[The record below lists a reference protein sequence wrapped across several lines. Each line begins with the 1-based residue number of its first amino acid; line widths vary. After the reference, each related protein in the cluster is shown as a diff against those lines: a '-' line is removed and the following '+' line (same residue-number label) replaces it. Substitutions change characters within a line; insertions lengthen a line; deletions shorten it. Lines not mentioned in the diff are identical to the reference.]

1 MGNLGQRLRDAAP
14 GGEKVISD
22 GGRAHGEDP
31 EDPGESRQRFIP
43 TPFSPPPPTSGGVV
57 LTRRRALWA
66 LPLLLLAVMMAAA
79 LFALTP
85 AQPAGAQQAAQTFV
99 ANTGQSSLA
108 GTHLEYDFAQA
119 FTTGSNSAGYS
130 LRSVGVEFATIQS
143 GFSSSSLTAS
153 IHADSGGSPGNSL
166 GTLTNPASF
175 PVSSSD
181 QTLTFTS
188 SAGIDL
194 AANTTYFLVIDLSSA
209 ESASLMRLTGSD
221 SEDGGGQAGWSIGDG
236 FSRRAWNTTGAWST
250 FASSMKLSLGG
261 VSKPFLVSNFGQAN
275 GGTGNFVQHDHAQ
288 AFTTGANAGG
298 YTLTGVDF
306 SFPQIN
312 DGALAGKLAAEIR
325 SDSSGAPG
333 AVVATLTKPGTIAA
347 GTNSFTH
354 SGVALAANTTYWAV
368 LDVTLVLLPG
378 ANTIQNTASDAEDAG
393 GADGFTIADDGHYRT
408 WNTSGAWTSFSQSRK
423 MTIHGTA
430 VETVETETFVAN
442 TGQADGGTS
451 FLGNDFHQAFT
462 TGSSSFGYTLHSV
475 DVEFSTIDS
484 AFSSS
489 ALTASIHAASGG
501 SPGSSLGTLTNPA
514 SFPASTSDQTLT
526 FTSSAG
532 IDLEGS
538 ATYFLVIDMD
548 AGQGSSRVRLTGS
561 DAEDGGGLAG
571 WSIADGAGTRTA
583 SSTGA
588 WTPNV
593 SSLKISLDGVSK
605 PRPSRVSI
613 LGGGAVT
620 EGVSASFT
628 LRASPAPPADLPVS
642 VTVAT
647 TGDFGYGA
655 LPTSVTIPASGT
667 ATLEIATANDD
678 VDEAHGSVTVTLV
691 DGSDYDLATSLGTA
705 TVRVRDD
712 DPPLV
717 KNTGQSSGLVQGLH
731 VDLAQGFD
739 TGGNP
744 SGYTLTSVDVAFR
757 RSTEDFGSKLTV
769 TVHKGANGAPGT
781 VVGTL
786 ANPDWVNRQAGTYR
800 FTHPG
805 VALEADTRYW
815 VVLDAAGLTE
825 GNSQVKFTQSN
836 SEDEGA
842 APGWSINNDA
852 RIRAQGGGNWI
863 TLVGGSTLS
872 MGVNGRLLPHSD
884 GSYTVPL
891 DWPLKPLDLGAGE
904 TFRLLFMTEDHRDAT
919 AADIGVYDAHVREAA
934 RDGHAAVRR
943 YADHFRVVG
952 STAAVDARDHTR
964 TNPNDAG
971 HTDAEVWWL
980 NGERVA
986 ANNAGFWSD
995 TWENWAM
1002 ADRRFES
1009 GERSTSNDWP
1019 WTGTRTDGAK
1029 EANPLG
1035 ASNARRG
1042 RFSTTDADTGPIS
1055 YNTVAS
1061 TQDHAFY
1068 GISPLFRVEPTPV
1081 NAPPGEPAVM
1091 SNLGQADGAA
1101 LDVTTASTVRDRA
1114 QSFTT
1119 GKNGGHYRLNS
1130 VDVEFAEIGD
1140 SDAARD
1146 LRVQIWAGSGGSPGS
1161 TAADVLAD
1169 LARPSMPVGS
1179 ADQTFTFTY
1188 QGDDGSG
1195 LRLEPNTTYWVYVY
1209 DASVQP
1215 NSRYTLRATASNSE
1229 RRRGLRLP
1237 EGWSIGDGHSS
1248 WSLYPNP
1255 AVSWSTHSEALK
1267 IGLNLGA
1274 ADAFVQF
1281 RTCEGTVSGNT
1292 CSTGWVVANHT
1303 RHDPPPTITLTE
1315 GGPAVTYQWQAVDPH
1330 ERRHFYV
1337 ASQVGEPLSHHGGY
1351 IGPGQPDRDRLM
1363 CHTGSRSPYN
1373 LGDPIVEGLGRD
1385 GIHFGYGST
1394 AGPLL
1399 DRHDGCPFS
1408 SQSVYEGDANKWRPV
1423 SLAAGQDSD
1432 AFDHGTFLI
1441 HRPHAVGHNFYENG
1455 VLYQVEGFDYPEVR
1469 VPLIIRDDDQW
1480 EQTLEFSIDDGTT
1493 WTSIED
1499 GGLNLAFPASLNTGR
1514 KAHYFWVRT
1523 KNDPP
1528 ADQDKRFSINADFA
1542 EALLRS
1548 GTSEYFRSHRVWFT
1562 SPAASHLHTFRTD
1575 SAVSAGSVT
1584 VGRTPVQV
1592 DIHVG
1597 ANVVGNVTFQV
1608 EGYKLYERSDNQIST
1623 ETPPKT
1629 VRTDS
1634 FSFHRTLGSCVGCQR
1649 LLGDLPDPVVERV
1662 GDLTYAN
1669 LSDTG
1674 IDLSWPRVVGAE
1686 GYEVRYWSTTSP
1698 FPGVPADEAWFGA
1711 EPNDPAW
1718 NIRHLEPDTE
1728 YRAVVYYQ
1736 DHGATQLS
1744 TASPVIRFTTLAA
1757 GSPVEAEPASV
1768 IVERVPEVS
1777 ISAAG
1782 GTITEGED
1790 AVYTVTVNPAPD
1802 APLDVRVGV
1811 AGPGSVVAAQHLGER
1826 TVNVPTGGSVS
1837 FTIPTV
1843 DDTGWGSNGM
1853 LGATVRF
1860 GEGYRLNR
1868 FRSYASVYIANND
1881 LPPPPPVQLKRV
1893 SDTTATVAWKP
1904 QGDGASYLVV
1914 WHESFTGV
1922 PVLTEVTTTATEHQ
1936 LTGLKPQS
1944 HYVVSV
1950 LHGTNQLDQITVRTL
1965 AAGATP
1971 KTFTVDF
1978 ETPAPNTSVPVISVT
1993 ADGNVTEGGDA
2004 TFTVSANPAPAADLD
2019 VSVTV
2024 SQSDDSGISLEQR
2037 TVTIPSAGYAALTVA
2052 TTNDEVDEPDG
2063 SVTVT
2068 VDASANLDYRVSSSQ
2083 GTAVVVVSDDDGGY
2097 TVNQGTIARVR
2108 ELASQTQHGAAHVNR
2123 WNRVLLAFGEHDGTG
2138 VTGGPM
2144 TAAEAQDMAD
2154 NHSSPVWDLVVV
2166 ELTALE
2172 AAAAQTPPPP
2182 TPEVSIT
2189 AGSGVTE
2196 GGDAIFT
2203 VTASP
2208 APTANLDVSVTVS
2221 QSGDY
2226 GAATGQRTV
2235 TIPTSGS
2242 VTLTVATTD
2251 DTTDE
2256 TDGSVT
2262 ATVNAG
2268 SGYTVSSSQ
2277 GAATV
2282 AVSDNDD
2289 ASTPVVSVSGAAGG
2303 TEGESVTFTVTA
2315 SPAPAA
2321 DLAVSVTVAT
2331 TGDFGY
2337 GTLPASVTIPTSGSA
2352 TVTIATTDDEVD
2364 EADGSVTLT
2373 VNAGSGYTVGA
2384 PSTETAGVADDD
2396 DPVVEEQ
2403 TGYTVDPDVVAR
2415 VRELASQTQHGTA
2428 HVNRWNRV
2436 LLAFGEHDG
2445 TGVTG
2450 GPMTASEAQDM
2461 ADKHSS
2467 PVWDEVVTELTALEA
2482 ASAQTPPPP
2491 PTPEVSVTA
2500 GSGVTEGGDATFTVT
2515 ASPAPSSNLDVS
2527 VTVSQSGDYGATT
2540 GQRTVTIPTT
2550 GSVTLTVGTT
2560 DDSTDETDGSVTA
2573 TVNAG
2578 SGYTVSS
2585 SQGAATVAV
2594 SDNDA
2599 APTPVVSVSAGSGV
2613 TEGGDAVFTVTA
2625 SPAPAANLDVSVT
2638 VSQSGD
2644 YGATTGK
2651 RTVTVPT
2658 TGSATL
2664 TVGTTDDT
2672 TDETDGSVTATVN
2685 AGSGYTVSST
2695 QGAATV
2701 SVSDNDAAPT
2711 PVVSVSGG
2719 SGVTEGGDAV
2729 FTVTASPAP
2738 AADLAVS
2745 VTVSQS
2751 GDYGATTGQRTVTI
2765 PTSGSATL
2773 TVGTTDDTTDETDGS
2788 VTATVNAGSGYTVSS
2803 TQGAATVAVA
2813 DNDDAPTPEVS
2824 ISAGSGV
2831 TEGGDAVF
2839 TVTASPA
2846 PTANLDVSVTV
2857 SQSGDYGATTGK
2869 RTVTIP
2875 TSGSATLTVGTTDD
2889 TTDET
2894 DGSVT
2899 ATVNA
2904 GGGYT
2909 VSSSQGAATV
2919 AVSDDDA
2926 APTPVVSVSA
2936 GSGVTEGGDAVFT
2949 VTASPAPA
2957 ANLDVSV
2964 TVSQSGDYGAATGQR
2979 TVTVPTTGSVTLT
2992 VGTTDDSTDE
3002 TDGSVTATVNAG
3014 SGYTVSSSQGAATV
3028 GVADDDDAALEVEI
3042 SVTVADASAV
3052 EGDVLEFRVALS
3064 AASTEEIRVRWYTA
3078 PAYHLLDDRAHRSDY
3093 QTTEGELVFAP
3104 GVTELTGEVWLE
3116 QDEDEEPDEYFAVEA
3131 FLPGSLVSPD
3141 AVGTMTIV
3149 DDD

>member
-1 MGNLGQRLRDAAP
+1 MTNTLR
-14 GGEKVISD
+14 S
-22 GGRAHGEDP
+22 
-31 EDPGESRQRFIP
+31 F
-43 TPFSPPPPTSGGVV
+43 TPPPPRISRGSLSLRRPARTF
-57 LTRRRALWA
+57 LTLT
-66 LPLLLLAVMMAAA
+66 LLAAA
-79 LFALTP
+79 LFVLLSGGTETAS
-85 AQPAGAQQAAQTFV
+85 AQQAAQTFV
-99 ANTGQSSLA
+99 SNLGQADGGTG
-108 GTHLEYDFAQA
+108 GLENDYAQA
-119 FTTGSNSAGYS
+119 FTTGAAGYS
-130 LRSVGVEFATIQS
+130 LRSVEVEFSAIAS
-143 GFSSSSLTAS
+143 AFSSSYLTAS
-153 IHADSGGSPGNSL
+153 IHADSGGSPGSSL

-188 SAGIDL
+188 TGIDL
-194 AANTTYFLVIDLSSA
+194 AANTKYFLVLDMNTTTVGTAL
-209 ESASLMRLTGSD
+209 RVTGSD
-221 SEDGGGQAGWSIGDG
+221 NEDSGHLAGWSIADDSLGRT
-236 FSRRAWNTTGAWST
+236 SSTTAWLSPVQQ
-250 FASSMKLSLGG
+250 SLKISLGG

-312 DGALAGKLAAEIR
+312 DGGLAGKLAAEIR
-325 SDSSGAPG
+325 SDSGGAPG
-333 AVVATLTKPGTIAA
+333 AVVATLTKPGTIAV

-393 GADGFTIADDGHYRT
+393 GADGWTIADDGHYRT
-408 WNTSGAWTSFSQSRK
+408 WNTSGAWTSFSLSRK

-462 TGSSSFGYTLHSV
+462 TGSNSFGYTLHSV

-548 AGQGSSRVRLTGS
+548 AGQSSSRVRLTGS

-605 PRPSRVSI
+605 PEPPRVSI

-620 EGVSASFT
+620 EGVRASFT
-628 LRASPAPPADLPVS
+628 LTAVPAPPADLPVS
-642 VTVAT
+642 VTVTT
-647 TGDFGYGA
+647 TGDFGYGT
-655 LPTSVTIPASGT
+655 LPTSVTIPASGS
-667 ATLEIATANDD
+667 ATLEIPTANDD

-744 SGYTLTSVDVAFR
+744 SGYTLTSVDVAFN

-786 ANPDWVNRQAGTYR
+786 ANPAFVNRQAGTYR

-836 SEDEGA
+836 SEDAGA

-872 MGVNGRLLPHSD
+872 MGVNGRLLPHAD

-891 DWPLKPLDLGAGE
+891 DWPLKPLGLGAGE

-964 TNPNDAG
+964 TNPNNAG

-1055 YNTVAS
+1055 YNTIAS

-1101 LDVTTASTVRDRA
+1101 LTVTAASTVRDRA

-1179 ADQTFTFTY
+1179 ADRTFTFTY

-1215 NSRYTLRATASNSE
+1215 NSTYTLRATASNSE
-1229 RRRGLRLP
+1229 RLRGLRLP

-1281 RTCEGTVSGNT
+1281 RTCAGTISGND
-1292 CSTGWVVANHT
+1292 CDTGWVVANYN

-1351 IGPGQPDRDRLM
+1351 IGPGKPDRDRLM

-1408 SQSVYEGDANKWRPV
+1408 SQSVYESDANKWRPV

-1455 VLYQVEGFDYPEVR
+1455 VLYQVGGFDYPEVR
-1469 VPLIIRDDDQW
+1469 VPLIIRDDDEW

-1528 ADQDKRFSINADFA
+1528 ADQDKRFSISADFA
-1542 EALLRS
+1542 KPLLRS

-1662 GDLTYAN
+1662 GDLSYAN

-1674 IDLSWPRVVGAE
+1674 IDLSWPQVVGAE

-1728 YRAVVYYQ
+1728 YRAVVYYA

-1757 GSPVEAEPASV
+1757 GSPVEAEPTSV

-1853 LGATVRF
+1853 LGATVQF

-1936 LTGLKPQS
+1936 LTGLNPQS

-1950 LHGTNQLDQITVRTL
+1950 LHGTTQLDKITVRTL

-1978 ETPAPNTSVPVISVT
+1978 ETPAPNTSVPLISVT

-2024 SQSDDSGISLEQR
+2024 SQSDDSGISIEHQ
-2037 TVTIPSAGYAALTVA
+2037 TVTIPTAGYATLTVA

-2068 VDASANLDYRVSSSQ
+2068 VDGSANLDYRVSSSQ

-2097 TVNQGTIARVR
+2097 TVNQGTIARVK

-2182 TPEVSIT
+2182 TPEVSVT

-2196 GGDAIFT
+2196 GGDAVFT

-2208 APTANLDVSVTVS
+2208 APTSNLAVSVTVS

-2226 GAATGQRTV
+2226 GATTGQRTVTIPTTGSVTITVGTTDDTTDETDGSVTATVNAGSGYTVSSTQGAATVAVSDNDDASTPVVSVTAGSGVTEGGAAVFTVTASPAPASNLDVSLTVSQSGDYGATTGQRTV

-2242 VTLTVATTD
+2242 ATVTITTTD
-2251 DTTDE
+2251 DDVDE

-2282 AVSDNDD
+2282 
-2289 ASTPVVSVSGAAGG
+2289 
-2303 TEGESVTFTVTA
+2303 
-2315 SPAPAA
+2315 
-2321 DLAVSVTVAT
+2321 
-2331 TGDFGY
+2331 
-2337 GTLPASVTIPTSGSA
+2337 
-2352 TVTIATTDDEVD
+2352 
-2364 EADGSVTLT
+2364 
-2373 VNAGSGYTVGA
+2373 
-2384 PSTETAGVADDD
+2384 GVADND

-2403 TGYTVDPDVVAR
+2403 TGYTVDPDVIAK

-2467 PVWDEVVTELTALEA
+2467 PVWDEVVTELTGLEA
-2482 ASAQTPPPP
+2482 ASAQTPPP

-2500 GSGVTEGGDATFTVT
+2500 GSG
-2515 ASPAPSSNLDVS
+2515 
-2527 VTVSQSGDYGATT
+2527 
-2540 GQRTVTIPTT
+2540 I
-2550 GSVTLTVGTT
+2550 
-2560 DDSTDETDGSVTA
+2560 
-2573 TVNAG
+2573 
-2578 SGYTVSS
+2578 
-2585 SQGAATVAV
+2585 
-2594 SDNDA
+2594 
-2599 APTPVVSVSAGSGV
+2599 

-2625 SPAPAANLDVSVT
+2625 SPAPASNLDVSVT
-2638 VSQSGD
+2638 VSQSAD

-2651 RTVTVPT
+2651 RTVTIPT
-2658 TGSATL
+2658 TGSVTL

-2701 SVSDNDAAPT
+2701 GVSDNDAAPT
-2711 PVVSVSGG
+2711 PVVSI
-2719 SGVTEGGDAV
+2719 T
-2729 FTVTASPAP
+2729 
-2738 AADLAVS
+2738 
-2745 VTVSQS
+2745 
-2751 GDYGATTGQRTVTI
+2751 
-2765 PTSGSATL
+2765 
-2773 TVGTTDDTTDETDGS
+2773 
-2788 VTATVNAGSGYTVSS
+2788 
-2803 TQGAATVAVA
+2803 
-2813 DNDDAPTPEVS
+2813 
-2824 ISAGSGV
+2824 AGSGV
-2831 TEGGDAVF
+2831 TEGGDA
-2839 TVTASPA
+2839 T
-2846 PTANLDVSVTV
+2846 
-2857 SQSGDYGATTGK
+2857 
-2869 RTVTIP
+2869 
-2875 TSGSATLTVGTTDD
+2875 
-2889 TTDET
+2889 
-2894 DGSVT
+2894 
-2899 ATVNA
+2899 
-2904 GGGYT
+2904 
-2909 VSSSQGAATV
+2909 
-2919 AVSDDDA
+2919 
-2926 APTPVVSVSA
+2926 
-2936 GSGVTEGGDAVFT
+2936 FT

-2964 TVSQSGDYGAATGQR
+2964 TVSQSADYGATTGKR
-2979 TVTVPTTGSVTLT
+2979 TVTIPTTGSVTLT
-2992 VGTTDDSTDE
+2992 VGTTDDDADETDGSVTATVNAGSGYTVSSSQGAATVGVSDNDDAPTPVVSVTAGSGVTEGGDATFTVTASPAPVSNLDVSVTVSQSGDYGATTGQRTVTVPTSGSVTLTVGTTDDDADE

-3028 GVADDDDAALEVEI
+3028 GVADNDAAPTPVVSITAGSGVTEGGDATFTVTAIPAPAANLAVSVTVSQSGDYGATTGQRTVTVPTTGSVTLTVGTTDDDADETDGSVTATVNAGSGYTVSSSQGAATVGVADNDDAAPEVEI
-3042 SVTVADASAV
+3042 TVTVEAASAV
-3052 EGDVLEFRVALS
+3052 EGDVLEFRVRLS
-3064 AASTEEIRVRWYTA
+3064 EASTEEIRIRWNTA
-3078 PAYHLLDDRAHRSDY
+3078 PAYHLLDDRAHMTDY
-3093 QTTEGELVFAP
+3093 QYTEGELVFAP
-3104 GVTELTGEVWLE
+3104 GVTELTAEVWLE
-3116 QDEDEEPDEYFAVEA
+3116 YDDDEEPDEYFVVEA
-3131 FLPGSLVSPD
+3131 YLPGTLYPPD
-3141 AVGTMTIV
+3141 AVGTMTII

>member
-1 MGNLGQRLRDAAP
+1 MVAELMAKTLKTLGKAGNASYLPLSA
-14 GGEKVISD
+14 
-22 GGRAHGEDP
+22 
-31 EDPGESRQRFIP
+31 
-43 TPFSPPPPTSGGVV
+43 PPPPTSGGVV

-99 ANTGQSSLA
+99 ANAGQADGPAAALSND
-108 GTHLEYDFAQA
+108 YAQA
-119 FTTGSNSAGYS
+119 FTTGSNSHGYS
-130 LRSVGVEFATIQS
+130 LRSVDVEFSVIQA
-143 GFSSSSLTAS
+143 GLSSSLTAS
-153 IHADSGGSPGNSL
+153 IHADSGGSPGSSL

-194 AANTTYFLVIDLSSA
+194 AANTTYFLVIDMSSNRALEGIRATSSDA
-209 ESASLMRLTGSD
+209 ED
-221 SEDGGGQAGWSIGDG
+221 SGQLAGWSIGDG
-236 FSRRAWNTTGAWST
+236 SLFKG
-250 FASSMKLSLGG
+250 FASTGSWAVNTPSLKVSLGG
-261 VSKPFLVSNFGQAN
+261 ISKTPSPLVSNFGQAN

-312 DGALAGKLAAEIR
+312 DGALAGKLTAEIR

-333 AVVATLTKPGTIAA
+333 AVVATLTKPGTISA

-368 LDVTLVLLPG
+368 LDVTLVLLAG
-378 ANTIQNTASDAEDAG
+378 ANTIRNTASDAEDAG
-393 GADGFTIADDGHYRT
+393 GADGWTIADDGHYRT

-430 VETVETETFVAN
+430 VVAVETETFVAN

-462 TGSSSFGYTLHSV
+462 TGGSSFGYSLHSV

-548 AGQGSSRVRLTGS
+548 AGQSSSRVRLTGS
-561 DAEDGGGLAG
+561 DAEDSGGLAG

-605 PRPSRVSI
+605 PEPPRVSI

-628 LRASPAPPADLPVS
+628 LRASPAPTADLPVS

-647 TGDFGYGA
+647 TGDFGYGT
-655 LPTSVTIPASGT
+655 LPTSVTIPASGR
-667 ATLEIATANDD
+667 ATLEIATTGDD

-744 SGYTLTSVDVAFR
+744 SGYTLTSVDVAFN

-786 ANPDWVNRQAGTYR
+786 ANPDWVNRQAGTYS

-815 VVLDAAGLTE
+815 VVLDATGLTE

-836 SEDEGA
+836 SEDAGA

-872 MGVNGRLLPHSD
+872 MGVNGRLLPHAD
-884 GSYTVPL
+884 GSYTVPF

-1101 LDVTTASTVRDRA
+1101 LTVTTVSTVRDRA
-1114 QSFTT
+1114 QSFRT

-1140 SDAARD
+1140 ADAARD

-1161 TAADVLAD
+1161 TAADVLTD

-1179 ADQTFTFTY
+1179 ADRTFTFTY

-1195 LRLEPNTTYWVYVY
+1195 LRLEPDTTYWVYVY

-1229 RRRGLRLP
+1229 RRQGLRLP

-1281 RTCEGTVSGNT
+1281 RTCAGTVSGNDCDT
-1292 CSTGWVVANHT
+1292 SWVIANHT

-1315 GGPAVTYQWQAVDPH
+1315 GGPAVTYQWQAVDPQQ
-1330 ERRHFYV
+1330 RRHFYV
-1337 ASQVGEPLSHHGGY
+1337 ASQVAEPLSHFGGY
-1351 IGPGQPDRDRLM
+1351 IGPGKPDRDRLM

-1744 TASPVIRFTTLAA
+1744 TASPVIRFTTLSA

-1790 AVYTVTVNPAPD
+1790 AVYTVTVDPAPD

-1868 FRSYASVYIANND
+1868 FRSYASVYVANND

-1936 LTGLKPQS
+1936 LTGLKPKS

-2024 SQSDDSGISLEQR
+2024 SQSDDSGVSIEQR
-2037 TVTIPSAGYAALTVA
+2037 TVTIPTAGYAALTVA

-2068 VDASANLDYRVSSSQ
+2068 VDASASLDYRVSSSQ

-2182 TPEVSIT
+2182 TPEVSIS
-2189 AGSGVTE
+2189 AGGGVTE
-2196 GGDAIFT
+2196 GGDA
-2203 VTASP
+2203 A
-2208 APTANLDVSVTVS
+2208 
-2221 QSGDY
+2221 
-2226 GAATGQRTV
+2226 
-2235 TIPTSGS
+2235 
-2242 VTLTVATTD
+2242 
-2251 DTTDE
+2251 
-2256 TDGSVT
+2256 
-2262 ATVNAG
+2262 
-2268 SGYTVSSSQ
+2268 
-2277 GAATV
+2277 
-2282 AVSDNDD
+2282 
-2289 ASTPVVSVSGAAGG
+2289 
-2303 TEGESVTFTVTA
+2303 
-2315 SPAPAA
+2315 
-2321 DLAVSVTVAT
+2321 
-2331 TGDFGY
+2331 
-2337 GTLPASVTIPTSGSA
+2337 
-2352 TVTIATTDDEVD
+2352 
-2364 EADGSVTLT
+2364 
-2373 VNAGSGYTVGA
+2373 
-2384 PSTETAGVADDD
+2384 
-2396 DPVVEEQ
+2396 
-2403 TGYTVDPDVVAR
+2403 
-2415 VRELASQTQHGTA
+2415 
-2428 HVNRWNRV
+2428 
-2436 LLAFGEHDG
+2436 
-2445 TGVTG
+2445 
-2450 GPMTASEAQDM
+2450 
-2461 ADKHSS
+2461 
-2467 PVWDEVVTELTALEA
+2467 
-2482 ASAQTPPPP
+2482 
-2491 PTPEVSVTA
+2491 
-2500 GSGVTEGGDATFTVT
+2500 FTVT

-2527 VTVSQSGDYGATT
+2527 VTVSQSGDYGAAT
-2540 GQRTVTIPTT
+2540 GQ
-2550 GSVTLTVGTT
+2550 
-2560 DDSTDETDGSVTA
+2560 
-2573 TVNAG
+2573 
-2578 SGYTVSS
+2578 
-2585 SQGAATVAV
+2585 
-2594 SDNDA
+2594 
-2599 APTPVVSVSAGSGV
+2599 
-2613 TEGGDAVFTVTA
+2613 
-2625 SPAPAANLDVSVT
+2625 
-2638 VSQSGD
+2638 
-2644 YGATTGK
+2644 

-2701 SVSDNDAAPT
+2701 AVSDDDAAPT
-2711 PVVSVSGG
+2711 PVVSVSAG
-2719 SGVTEGGDAV
+2719 SGITEGGDAV
-2729 FTVTASPAP
+2729 FTVSANPAP
-2738 AADLAVS
+2738 AANLDVS

-2751 GDYGATTGQRTVTI
+2751 GDYGAATGQRTVTV
-2765 PTSGSATL
+2765 PTSGSATF
-2773 TVGTTDDTTDETDGS
+2773 TVGTTDDDADETDGS

-2803 TQGAATVAVA
+2803 TQGAATVGVA
-2813 DNDDAPTPEVS
+2813 DDDDPVVDEQTGYTVDPDVVARVRELASQTQHGAAHVNRWNRVLVAFGEHDGTGVTGGPMTAAEAQDMADRHSSPVWDEVVTELTALEAASAQTPPPPPTPEVS
-2824 ISAGSGV
+2824 ISAGSGI
-2831 TEGGDAVF
+2831 TEGGDATF

-2846 PTANLDVSVTV
+2846 PSSNLDVSVTV
-2857 SQSGDYGATTGK
+2857 SQSGDYGAATGQ
-2869 RTVTIP
+2869 RTVTVP
-2875 TSGSATLTVGTTDD
+2875 TTGSVTLTVGTTDD
-2889 TTDET
+2889 NADET

-2904 GGGYT
+2904 GSGYT

-2919 AVSDDDA
+2919 AVADDDD
-2926 APTPVVSVSA
+2926 APTPVVSITA
-2936 GSGVTEGGDAVFT
+2936 GGGVTEGGDAVFT

-2964 TVSQSGDYGAATGQR
+2964 TVSQSGDYGAATGQRTVTVPTTGSVTITVGTTDDDADETDGSVTATVNAGSGYTVSSTQGAATVAVSDNDAAPTPVVSVSGGSGITEGGDAVFTVTASPAPASNLDVSVTVSQSGDYGATTGQRTVTVPTTGSATLTVGTTDDNADETDGSVTATVNAGGGYTVSASQGAATVSVSDNDDAPTPVVSVTAGSGVTEGGDAVFTVTASPAPAADLDVSVTVSQSGDYGATTGQRTVTVPTTGSVTLTVGTTDDDADETDGSVTATVNAGSGYTVSSSQGAATVAVSDDDDAPTPVVSVSAGSGVTEGGDAVFTVTASPAPAADLAVSVTVTQSGDYGATTGQR

-3028 GVADDDDAALEVEI
+3028 AVSDDDAAAPEAEI
-3042 SVTVADASAV
+3042 TVTVEDASAV
-3052 EGDVLEFRVALS
+3052 EGDVLEFRVVLS

-3131 FLPGSLVSPD
+3131 YLPGSLVSPD

>member
-1 MGNLGQRLRDAAP
+1 MRRPA
-14 GGEKVISD
+14 
-22 GGRAHGEDP
+22 RT
-31 EDPGESRQRFIP
+31 F
-43 TPFSPPPPTSGGVV
+43 
-57 LTRRRALWA
+57 LTLT
-66 LPLLLLAVMMAAA
+66 LLAAA
-79 LFALTP
+79 LFVLLSGGTETVS
-85 AQPAGAQQAAQTFV
+85 AQQATQTFV
-99 ANTGQSSLA
+99 ANTGQA
-108 GTHLEYDFAQA
+108 DGGTGGLENDYAQA
-119 FTTGSNSAGYS
+119 FTTGAAGYS
-130 LRSVGVEFATIQS
+130 LRSVEVEFSAIAST
-143 GFSSSSLTAS
+143 FSSSYLTAS
-153 IHADSGGSPGNSL
+153 IYTESGGSPASSL

-188 SAGIDL
+188 AGIDL
-194 AANTTYFLVIDLSSA
+194 AANTTYFLVLDMNTTTVGTAL
-209 ESASLMRLTGSD
+209 RVTGSD
-221 SEDGGGQAGWSIGDG
+221 NEDSGHLAGWSIADDSLGRT
-236 FSRRAWNTTGAWST
+236 SSTTAWLSPVQQ
-250 FASSMKLSLGG
+250 SLKISLGG

-312 DGALAGKLAAEIR
+312 DGALASKLAAEIR

-333 AVVATLTKPGTIAA
+333 AVVATLTKPGTISA

-393 GADGFTIADDGHYRT
+393 GADGWTIADDGHYRT

-442 TGQADGGTS
+442 TGQADAGS
-451 FLGNDFHQAFT
+451 VNLSNDIAQAFT
-462 TGSSSFGYTLHSV
+462 TGSNSFGYSLRSV
-475 DVEFSTIDS
+475 DVRFNAIQSG
-484 AFSSS
+484 FSSS
-489 ALTASIHAASGG
+489 DLTASIHAASGG

-526 FTSSAG
+526 FTSAG
-532 IDLEGS
+532 IDLAANTS
-538 ATYFLVIDMD
+538 YFLVIDMSVSR
-548 AGQGSSRVRLTGS
+548 GSSSLDYTSS
-561 DAEDGGGLAG
+561 DSEDSGGLPG
-571 WSIADGAGTRTA
+571 WSISHNYLDRPVA
-583 SSTGA
+583 STGGWGNA
-588 WTPNV
+588 PNE
-593 SSLKISLDGVSK
+593 SLQISLDGVSK
-605 PRPSRVSI
+605 PRPPRVSI

-628 LRASPAPPADLPVS
+628 LRAVPAPTADLPVS
-642 VTVAT
+642 VTVTT
-647 TGDFGYGA
+647 TGDFGFGA
-655 LPTSVTIPASGT
+655 LPTSVTIPDSGT
-667 ATLEIATANDD
+667 ATLEIPTTNDG

-712 DPPLV
+712 DPALV

-744 SGYTLTSVDVAFR
+744 SGYTLTSVDVAFN

-786 ANPDWVNRQAGTYR
+786 ANPDWVNRQAGTYS

-836 SEDEGA
+836 SEDAGA

-872 MGVNGRLLPHSD
+872 MGVNGRLLPHAD

-891 DWPLKPLDLGAGE
+891 DWPLKPLGLGAGE

-934 RDGHAAVRR
+934 RDGHAAIRR

-964 TNPNDAG
+964 TNPNNAG
-971 HTDAEVWWL
+971 HTDAPIYWL

-1055 YNTVAS
+1055 YNTIAS

-1101 LDVTTASTVRDRA
+1101 LTVTAASTVRDRA

-1179 ADQTFTFTY
+1179 ADRTFTFTY

-1215 NSRYTLRATASNSE
+1215 NSTYTLRATASNSE
-1229 RRRGLRLP
+1229 RLRGLRLP

-1281 RTCEGTVSGNT
+1281 RTCAGTISGND
-1292 CSTGWVVANHT
+1292 CDTGWVIANYT

-1337 ASQVGEPLSHHGGY
+1337 ASQVAEPLSHHGGY
-1351 IGPGQPDRDRLM
+1351 IGPGKPDRDRLM

-1408 SQSVYEGDANKWRPV
+1408 SQSVYESDANKWRPV

-1469 VPLIIRDDDQW
+1469 VPLIIRDDDEW

-1528 ADQDKRFSINADFA
+1528 ADQDKRFSISADFA
-1542 EALLRS
+1542 KPLLRS

-1662 GDLTYAN
+1662 GDLSYAN

-1674 IDLSWPRVVGAE
+1674 IDLSWPQVVGAE
-1686 GYEVRYWSTTSP
+1686 GYQVRYWSTTSP

-1728 YRAVVYYQ
+1728 YRAVVYYA

-1744 TASPVIRFTTLAA
+1744 TASPVIRFTTLSA
-1757 GSPVEAEPASV
+1757 GSPVEAEPTSV

-1853 LGATVRF
+1853 LGATVQF

-1868 FRSYASVYIANND
+1868 FRSYASVYVANND

-1936 LTGLKPQS
+1936 LTGLNPQS

-1950 LHGTNQLDQITVRTL
+1950 LHGTTQLDKITVRTL

-1971 KTFTVDF
+1971 KTFAVDF
-1978 ETPAPNTSVPVISVT
+1978 ETPAPNTSVPLISVT

-2024 SQSDDSGISLEQR
+2024 SQSDDSGISMEHR
-2037 TVTIPSAGYAALTVA
+2037 TVTIPTAGYAALTVA

-2097 TVNQGTIARVR
+2097 TVNQGTIARVK

-2123 WNRVLLAFGEHDGTG
+2123 WNRVLLAFGEHDGAG

-2144 TAAEAQDMAD
+2144 TASEAQDMAD

-2172 AAAAQTPPPP
+2172 AAAAQTPPP
-2182 TPEVSIT
+2182 TPEVSVT

-2196 GGDAIFT
+2196 GGDATFT

-2208 APTANLDVSVTVS
+2208 APASNLGVSVTVS

-2226 GAATGQRTV
+2226 GATTGQRTV

-2242 VTLTVATTD
+2242 VTLTVGTTD
-2251 DTTDE
+2251 DSTDE

-2277 GAATV
+2277 SAATV

-2289 ASTPVVSVSGAAGG
+2289 ASTPVVSVTAGSGV
-2303 TEGESVTFTVTA
+2303 TEGGDVTFTVTA

-2337 GTLPASVTIPTSGSA
+2337 GTLPTSVTIPTSGSA
-2352 TVTIATTDDEVD
+2352 TVTITTTDDDVD
-2364 EADGSVTLT
+2364 ETDGSVTAT

-2384 PSTETAGVADDD
+2384 PSSETADVADND

-2403 TGYTVDPDVVAR
+2403 TGYTVDPDVIAK

-2436 LLAFGEHDG
+2436 LVAFGEHDG
-2445 TGVTG
+2445 AGVTG
-2450 GPMTASEAQDM
+2450 GPMTASEAQEM
-2461 ADKHSS
+2461 ADRHSS
-2467 PVWDEVVTELTALEA
+2467 PVWDEVVAELTALA
-2482 ASAQTPPPP
+2482 AAAAQTPPPP

-2515 ASPAPSSNLDVS
+2515 ASPAPASNLDVS

-2560 DDSTDETDGSVTA
+2560 DDTTDETDGSVTATVNAGSGYTVSSSQGAATVGVSDNDDAPTPVVSVTAGSGVTEGGDATFTVTASPAPASNLAVSVTVSQSGDYGATTGKRTVTVPTTGSVTLTVGTTDDNDDETDGSVTA

-2599 APTPVVSVSAGSGV
+2599 APTPVVSVTAGSGI
-2613 TEGGDAVFTVTA
+2613 TEGGDATFTVTA
-2625 SPAPAANLDVSVT
+2625 SPAPASNLDVSVT

-2644 YGATTGK
+2644 YGATTGQ

-2685 AGSGYTVSST
+2685 AGSGYTVSSS

-2701 SVSDNDAAPT
+2701 AVSDNDDAPT
-2711 PVVSVSGG
+2711 PVVSVTAG
-2719 SGVTEGGDAV
+2719 SGVTEGGDAT

-2738 AADLAVS
+2738 AANLA
-2745 VTVSQS
+2745 
-2751 GDYGATTGQRTVTI
+2751 
-2765 PTSGSATL
+2765 
-2773 TVGTTDDTTDETDGS
+2773 
-2788 VTATVNAGSGYTVSS
+2788 
-2803 TQGAATVAVA
+2803 
-2813 DNDDAPTPEVS
+2813 
-2824 ISAGSGV
+2824 
-2831 TEGGDAVF
+2831 
-2839 TVTASPA
+2839 
-2846 PTANLDVSVTV
+2846 VSVTV

-2869 RTVTIP
+2869 RTVT
-2875 TSGSATLTVGTTDD
+2875 
-2889 TTDET
+2889 
-2894 DGSVT
+2894 
-2899 ATVNA
+2899 
-2904 GGGYT
+2904 
-2909 VSSSQGAATV
+2909 
-2919 AVSDDDA
+2919 
-2926 APTPVVSVSA
+2926 
-2936 GSGVTEGGDAVFT
+2936 
-2949 VTASPAPA
+2949 
-2957 ANLDVSV
+2957 
-2964 TVSQSGDYGAATGQR
+2964 
-2979 TVTVPTTGSVTLT
+2979 VPTTGSVTLT
-2992 VGTTDDSTDE
+2992 VGTTDDDDDE

-3028 GVADDDDAALEVEI
+3028 GVADNDDAAPEVEI
-3042 SVTVADASAV
+3042 TVTVEAASAV
-3052 EGDVLEFRVALS
+3052 EGDVLEFRVRLS
-3064 AASTEEIRVRWYTA
+3064 EASTEEIRIRWNTA
-3078 PAYHLLDDRAHRSDY
+3078 PAYHLLDDRAHMTDY
-3093 QTTEGELVFAP
+3093 QYTEGELVFAP
-3104 GVTELTGEVWLE
+3104 GVTELTAEVWLE
-3116 QDEDEEPDEYFAVEA
+3116 YDDDEEPDEYFVVEA
-3131 FLPGSLVSPD
+3131 YLPGTLYPPD

>member
-1 MGNLGQRLRDAAP
+1 MTNALR
-14 GGEKVISD
+14 S
-22 GGRAHGEDP
+22 
-31 EDPGESRQRFIP
+31 F
-43 TPFSPPPPTSGGVV
+43 TPPPPRISWGFS
-57 LTRRRALWA
+57 LMRRPGIALLA
-66 LPLLLLAVMMAAA
+66 LALLAVVFAA
-79 LFALTP
+79 TP
-85 AQPAGAQQAAQTFV
+85 AEQANAQTAQTFV
-99 ANTGQSSLA
+99 SNTGQADGAATSLSNDYA
-108 GTHLEYDFAQA
+108 HA
-119 FTTGSNSAGYS
+119 FTTGSNPGGYS
-130 LRSVGVEFATIQS
+130 LTSVAVEFASIHS

-153 IHADSGGSPGNSL
+153 IHTDSSGSPGSSL
-166 GTLTNPASF
+166 GTLTKPASF

-181 QTLTFTS
+181 QTLAFT

-194 AANTTYFLVIDLSSA
+194 AASTTYFLVIDISSG
-209 ESASLMRLTGSD
+209 EPFSNLRLTTSD
-221 SEDGGGQAGWSIGDG
+221 AEDSGALAGWSISDG
-236 FSRRAWNTTGAWST
+236 TLFRAFSSTAAWTTST
-250 FASSMKLSLGG
+250 SSPKLSLGG
-261 VSKPFLVSNFGQAN
+261 VSKPFLVSNFGQAD

-312 DGALAGKLAAEIR
+312 DGGLAGKLAAEIR

-378 ANTIQNTASDAEDAG
+378 ANTIQNTGSDAEDAG
-393 GADGFTIADDGHYRT
+393 GADGWTIADDGHYRT

-462 TGSSSFGYTLHSV
+462 TGSNGFGYSLHSV

-605 PRPSRVSI
+605 PEPPRVSI
-613 LGGGAVT
+613 LGDGAVT

-628 LRASPAPPADLPVS
+628 LRAVPAPTADLPVS
-642 VTVAT
+642 VTVTT
-647 TGDFGYGA
+647 TGDFGYGT
-655 LPTSVTIPASGT
+655 LPTSVTIPATGS
-667 ATLEIATANDD
+667 ATLEIPTTGDD

-717 KNTGQSSGLVQGLH
+717 KNIGQSSGLVQGMH

-744 SGYTLTSVDVAFR
+744 SGYTLTSVDVAFN

-786 ANPDWVNRQAGTYR
+786 ANPAFVNRQAGTYS

-815 VVLDAAGLTE
+815 VVLDATGLTE

-836 SEDEGA
+836 SEDAGA

-872 MGVNGRLLPHSD
+872 MGVNGRLLPHAD

-891 DWPLKPLDLGAGE
+891 DWPLKPLGLGAGE
-904 TFRLLFMTEDHRDAT
+904 TFRLLFITDDWRDASAT
-919 AADIGVYDAHVREAA
+919 DIADYDAHVRDAA
-934 RDGHAAVRR
+934 LGGHADIRR
-943 YADHFRVVG
+943 YGDQFRVVG

-964 TNPNDAG
+964 TNPNEAG
-971 HTDAEVWWL
+971 HPDVPIYWL
-980 NGERVA
+980 NGELVA

-995 TWENWAM
+995 TWENWAQ

-1009 GERSTSNDWP
+1009 GRRDTDADWP

-1101 LDVTTASTVRDRA
+1101 LTVTTAGTVRDRA

-1119 GKNGGHYRLNS
+1119 GRNGGHYRLNS

-1179 ADQTFTFTY
+1179 ADRTFTFTY

-1209 DASVQP
+1209 DASAQP

-1229 RRRGLRLP
+1229 RLQGLRLP

-1281 RTCEGTVSGNT
+1281 RTCAGTVSGND
-1292 CSTGWVVANHT
+1292 CDTGWVIANYN

-1337 ASQVGEPLSHHGGY
+1337 ASQVAEPLSHFGGY
-1351 IGPGQPDRDRLM
+1351 IGPGKPDRDRLM

-1408 SQSVYEGDANKWRPV
+1408 SQSVYESDANKWRPV

-1528 ADQDKRFSINADFA
+1528 ADQDKRFSISADFA
-1542 EALLRS
+1542 KPLLRS

-1584 VGRTPVQV
+1584 VSRTPVQV

-1608 EGYKLYERSDNQIST
+1608 EGYKLYERSDNQVST

-1662 GDLTYAN
+1662 GDLSYAN

-1674 IDLSWPRVVGAE
+1674 IDLSWPQVVGAE

-1728 YRAVVYYQ
+1728 YRAVVYYA

-1757 GSPVEAEPASV
+1757 GSPVEAEPTSV

-1853 LGATVRF
+1853 LGATVQF

-1868 FRSYASVYIANND
+1868 FRSYASVYVANND

-1936 LTGLKPQS
+1936 LTGLNPQS

-1950 LHGTNQLDQITVRTL
+1950 LHGTTQLDKITVRTL

-2024 SQSDDSGISLEQR
+2024 SQSDDSGISIEHQ
-2037 TVTIPSAGYAALTVA
+2037 TVTIPTAGYATLTVA

-2097 TVNQGTIARVR
+2097 TVNQGTIARVK

-2182 TPEVSIT
+2182 PTPEVSIT

-2196 GGDAIFT
+2196 GGDATFT

-2208 APTANLDVSVTVS
+2208 APASNLDVSVTVS

-2226 GAATGQRTV
+2226 GATTGQRTV

-2289 ASTPVVSVSGAAGG
+2289 ASTPVVSVS
-2303 TEGESVTFTVTA
+2303 
-2315 SPAPAA
+2315 
-2321 DLAVSVTVAT
+2321 
-2331 TGDFGY
+2331 
-2337 GTLPASVTIPTSGSA
+2337 
-2352 TVTIATTDDEVD
+2352 
-2364 EADGSVTLT
+2364 
-2373 VNAGSGYTVGA
+2373 
-2384 PSTETAGVADDD
+2384 
-2396 DPVVEEQ
+2396 
-2403 TGYTVDPDVVAR
+2403 
-2415 VRELASQTQHGTA
+2415 
-2428 HVNRWNRV
+2428 
-2436 LLAFGEHDG
+2436 
-2445 TGVTG
+2445 
-2450 GPMTASEAQDM
+2450 
-2461 ADKHSS
+2461 
-2467 PVWDEVVTELTALEA
+2467 
-2482 ASAQTPPPP
+2482 
-2491 PTPEVSVTA
+2491 A
-2500 GSGVTEGGDATFTVT
+2500 GSGVTEGGDVT
-2515 ASPAPSSNLDVS
+2515 
-2527 VTVSQSGDYGATT
+2527 
-2540 GQRTVTIPTT
+2540 
-2550 GSVTLTVGTT
+2550 
-2560 DDSTDETDGSVTA
+2560 
-2573 TVNAG
+2573 
-2578 SGYTVSS
+2578 
-2585 SQGAATVAV
+2585 
-2594 SDNDA
+2594 
-2599 APTPVVSVSAGSGV
+2599 
-2613 TEGGDAVFTVTA
+2613 
-2625 SPAPAANLDVSVT
+2625 
-2638 VSQSGD
+2638 
-2644 YGATTGK
+2644 
-2651 RTVTVPT
+2651 
-2658 TGSATL
+2658 
-2664 TVGTTDDT
+2664 
-2672 TDETDGSVTATVN
+2672 
-2685 AGSGYTVSST
+2685 
-2695 QGAATV
+2695 
-2701 SVSDNDAAPT
+2701 
-2711 PVVSVSGG
+2711 
-2719 SGVTEGGDAV
+2719 

-2765 PTSGSATL
+2765 PTSGSATV
-2773 TVGTTDDTTDETDGS
+2773 TITTTDD
-2788 VTATVNAGSGYTVSS
+2788 
-2803 TQGAATVAVA
+2803 
-2813 DNDDAPTPEVS
+2813 
-2824 ISAGSGV
+2824 
-2831 TEGGDAVF
+2831 
-2839 TVTASPA
+2839 
-2846 PTANLDVSVTV
+2846 DV
-2857 SQSGDYGATTGK
+2857 
-2869 RTVTIP
+2869 
-2875 TSGSATLTVGTTDD
+2875 
-2889 TTDET
+2889 
-2894 DGSVT
+2894 
-2899 ATVNA
+2899 
-2904 GGGYT
+2904 
-2909 VSSSQGAATV
+2909 
-2919 AVSDDDA
+2919 
-2926 APTPVVSVSA
+2926 
-2936 GSGVTEGGDAVFT
+2936 
-2949 VTASPAPA
+2949 
-2957 ANLDVSV
+2957 
-2964 TVSQSGDYGAATGQR
+2964 
-2979 TVTVPTTGSVTLT
+2979 
-2992 VGTTDDSTDE
+2992 DE

-3028 GVADDDDAALEVEI
+3028 GVADNDDPVVEEQTGYTVDPDVIAKVRELASQTQHGAAHVNRWNRVLLAFGEHDGAGVTGGPMTAAEAQDMADKHSSPVWDEVVTELTALEAAAAQTPPPPTPEVSVTAGSGVTEGGDATFTVTASPAPAANLAVSVTVSQSGDYGAATGQRTVTIPTSGSVTLTVGTTDDSADETDGSVTATVNAGSGYTVSSSQGAATVGVADNDDAPTPVVSVSAGSGVTEGGGATFTVTASPAPAADLAVSVTVSQSGDYGAATGQRTVTIPTTGSVTLTVGTTDDSADETDGSVTATVNAGSGYTVSSSQGAATVGVADNDDAPTPVVSVSAGSGVTEGGDATFTVTASPAPAADLAVSVTVSQSGDYGATTGQRTVTVPTTGSVTLTVGTTDDDADETDGSVTATVNAGSGYTVSSSQGAATVAVSDNDDAAPEVEI
-3042 SVTVADASAV
+3042 TVTVEAASAV
-3052 EGDVLEFRVALS
+3052 EGDVLEFRVVLS
-3064 AASTEEIRVRWYTA
+3064 AASTEEIRIRWNTA

-3093 QTTEGELVFAP
+3093 QYAEGELVFAP

-3116 QDEDEEPDEYFAVEA
+3116 YDDDEEPDEYFVVEA
-3131 FLPGSLVSPD
+3131 YLPGTLYPPD
-3141 AVGTMTIV
+3141 AVGTMTII

>member
-1 MGNLGQRLRDAAP
+1 MTDALR
-14 GGEKVISD
+14 S
-22 GGRAHGEDP
+22 
-31 EDPGESRQRFIP
+31 F
-43 TPFSPPPPTSGGVV
+43 TPPPRISWGFS
-57 LTRRRALWA
+57 LMRRPWTA
-66 LPLLLLAVMMAAA
+66 LLALALLAA
-79 LFALTP
+79 FVTLTP
-85 AQPAGAQQAAQTFV
+85 AQPADAQQASQTFV

-130 LRSVGVEFATIQS
+130 LRSIGVEFATIQS

-325 SDSSGAPG
+325 SDSGGAPG

-354 SGVALAANTTYWAV
+354 TGVALAANTTYWAV
-368 LDVTLVLLPG
+368 LDVTLVLVPG
-378 ANTIQNTASDAEDAG
+378 ASTIQNTASDAEDAG
-393 GADGFTIADDGHYRT
+393 GADGWTIADEGHYRT

-423 MTIHGTA
+423 ITIHGTA

-462 TGSSSFGYTLHSV
+462 TGSNSFGYSLHSV

-548 AGQGSSRVRLTGS
+548 AGQSSSRVRLTGS

-605 PRPSRVSI
+605 PRPPRVSI

-628 LRASPAPPADLPVS
+628 LRAVPAPTADLPVS

-647 TGDFGYGA
+647 TGDFGYGT
-655 LPTSVTIPASGT
+655 LPTSVTIPDSGT
-667 ATLEIATANDD
+667 ATLEIPTTNDD

-786 ANPDWVNRQAGTYR
+786 ANPDWVNRQAGTYS

-815 VVLDAAGLTE
+815 VVLDATGLTE

-872 MGVNGRLLPHSD
+872 MGVNGRLLPHAD

-891 DWPLKPLDLGAGE
+891 DWPLKPLGLGAGE

-1055 YNTVAS
+1055 YNTIAS

-1101 LDVTTASTVRDRA
+1101 LTVTTASTVRDRA

-1179 ADQTFTFTY
+1179 ADRTFTFTY
-1188 QGDDGSG
+1188 QGSDGSG

-1215 NSRYTLRATASNSE
+1215 NSTYTLRATASNSE
-1229 RRRGLRLP
+1229 RLRGLRLP

-1281 RTCEGTVSGNT
+1281 RTCAGTISGND
-1292 CSTGWVVANHT
+1292 CDTGWVIANYN

-1337 ASQVGEPLSHHGGY
+1337 ASQVAEPLSHFGGY
-1351 IGPGQPDRDRLM
+1351 IGPGKPDRDRLM

-1408 SQSVYEGDANKWRPV
+1408 SQSVYESDANKWRPV

-1455 VLYQVEGFDYPEVR
+1455 VLYQVGGFDFPEVR
-1469 VPLIIRDDDQW
+1469 VPLIIRDDDEW

-1528 ADQDKRFSINADFA
+1528 ADQDKRFSISADFA
-1542 EALLRS
+1542 KPPLRS

-1674 IDLSWPRVVGAE
+1674 IDLSWPQVVGAE

-1728 YRAVVYYQ
+1728 YRAVVYYA

-1757 GSPVEAEPASV
+1757 GSPVEAEPTSV

-1853 LGATVRF
+1853 LGATVQF

-1936 LTGLKPQS
+1936 LTGLDPQS

-1950 LHGTNQLDQITVRTL
+1950 LHGTTQLDKITVRTL

-2024 SQSDDSGISLEQR
+2024 SQSDDSGISMEHR
-2037 TVTIPSAGYAALTVA
+2037 TVTIPTAGYAALTVA

-2097 TVNQGTIARVR
+2097 TVNQGTIARVK
-2108 ELASQTQHGAAHVNR
+2108 ELASQTQHGTAHVNR

-2182 TPEVSIT
+2182 PTPEVSIT

-2196 GGDAIFT
+2196 GGDATFT

-2226 GAATGQRTV
+2226 GATTGQRTV
-2235 TIPTSGS
+2235 TIPT
-2242 VTLTVATTD
+2242 T
-2251 DTTDE
+2251 
-2256 TDGSVT
+2256 
-2262 ATVNAG
+2262 
-2268 SGYTVSSSQ
+2268 
-2277 GAATV
+2277 
-2282 AVSDNDD
+2282 
-2289 ASTPVVSVSGAAGG
+2289 
-2303 TEGESVTFTVTA
+2303 
-2315 SPAPAA
+2315 
-2321 DLAVSVTVAT
+2321 
-2331 TGDFGY
+2331 
-2337 GTLPASVTIPTSGSA
+2337 GSA
-2352 TVTIATTDDEVD
+2352 TVTITTTDDELD
-2364 EADGSVTLT
+2364 EPDGSVTLT
-2373 VNAGSGYTVGA
+2373 LNAGSDYTVGA
-2384 PSTETAGVADDD
+2384 PSSETADVADND

-2403 TGYTVDPDVVAR
+2403 TGYTVDPDVIAK

-2436 LLAFGEHDG
+2436 LVAFGEHDG

-2450 GPMTASEAQDM
+2450 GPMTASEAQEM

-2482 ASAQTPPPP
+2482 ASTQTPPPP
-2491 PTPEVSVTA
+2491 PTPEVSITA
-2500 GSGVTEGGDATFTVT
+2500 GSGITEGGDATFTVT

-2540 GQRTVTIPTT
+2540 GQRTVTVPTSGSVTLTVGTTDDDADETDGSVTATVNAGSGYTVSSTQGAAMVGVSDNDDAPTPVVSVTAGSGVTEGGDAVFTVTASPAPAADLAVSLTVSQSGDYGATTGQRTVTIPTT
-2550 GSVTLTVGTT
+2550 GSVTLTVGTTDDNADETDGSVTATVNAGSGYTVSSSQGAATVGVADNDAAPTPVVSVTAGSGVTEGGDATFTVTASPAPASNLAVSVTVSQSGDYGATTGRRTVTVPTTGSVTITVGTT

-2585 SQGAATVAV
+2585 SQGAAMVGV
-2594 SDNDA
+2594 SDNDD
-2599 APTPVVSVSAGSGV
+2599 APTPVVSVTAGSGV

-2625 SPAPAANLDVSVT
+2625 SPAPASNLAVSVT

-2658 TGSATL
+2658 TGSVTL

-2701 SVSDNDAAPT
+2701 
-2711 PVVSVSGG
+2711 G
-2719 SGVTEGGDAV
+2719 
-2729 FTVTASPAP
+2729 
-2738 AADLAVS
+2738 
-2745 VTVSQS
+2745 
-2751 GDYGATTGQRTVTI
+2751 
-2765 PTSGSATL
+2765 
-2773 TVGTTDDTTDETDGS
+2773 
-2788 VTATVNAGSGYTVSS
+2788 
-2803 TQGAATVAVA
+2803 VA
-2813 DNDDAPTPEVS
+2813 DNDDAAPEVE
-2824 ISAGSGV
+2824 I
-2831 TEGGDAVF
+2831 
-2839 TVTASPA
+2839 
-2846 PTANLDVSVTV
+2846 
-2857 SQSGDYGATTGK
+2857 
-2869 RTVTIP
+2869 
-2875 TSGSATLTVGTTDD
+2875 
-2889 TTDET
+2889 
-2894 DGSVT
+2894 
-2899 ATVNA
+2899 
-2904 GGGYT
+2904 
-2909 VSSSQGAATV
+2909 
-2919 AVSDDDA
+2919 
-2926 APTPVVSVSA
+2926 
-2936 GSGVTEGGDAVFT
+2936 
-2949 VTASPAPA
+2949 
-2957 ANLDVSV
+2957 
-2964 TVSQSGDYGAATGQR
+2964 
-2979 TVTVPTTGSVTLT
+2979 TVTV
-2992 VGTTDDSTDE
+2992 E
-3002 TDGSVTATVNAG
+3002 A
-3014 SGYTVSSSQGAATV
+3014 
-3028 GVADDDDAALEVEI
+3028 
-3042 SVTVADASAV
+3042 ASAV
-3052 EGDVLEFRVALS
+3052 EGDVLEFRVRLS
-3064 AASTEEIRVRWYTA
+3064 EASTEEIRIRWNTA
-3078 PAYHLLDDRAHRSDY
+3078 PAYHLLDDRAHMTDY
-3093 QTTEGELVFAP
+3093 QYTEGELVFAP
-3104 GVTELTGEVWLE
+3104 GVTELTAEVWLE
-3116 QDEDEEPDEYFAVEA
+3116 YDDDEEPDEYFVVEA
-3131 FLPGSLVSPD
+3131 YLPGTLYPPD

>member
-1 MGNLGQRLRDAAP
+1 MTKDRENISPLRGATSP
-14 GGEKVISD
+14 GRIVN
-22 GGRAHGEDP
+22 A
-31 EDPGESRQRFIP
+31 FY
-43 TPFSPPPPTSGGVV
+43 PPPISWGFS
-57 LTRRRALWA
+57 LMRRPGIALLA
-66 LPLLLLAVMMAAA
+66 LALLAVVFAA
-79 LFALTP
+79 TP
-85 AQPAGAQQAAQTFV
+85 AEQANAQTPQTFV
-99 ANTGQSSLA
+99 ANTGQA
-108 GTHLEYDFAQA
+108 DGGTGGLENDYAQA
-119 FTTGSNSAGYS
+119 FTTGAAGYS
-130 LRSVGVEFATIQS
+130 LRSVEVEFSAIAST
-143 GFSSSSLTAS
+143 FSSSYLTAS
-153 IHADSGGSPGNSL
+153 IYTESGGSPASSL

-188 SAGIDL
+188 AGIDL
-194 AANTTYFLVIDLSSA
+194 AANTTYFLVLDMNTTTVGTAL
-209 ESASLMRLTGSD
+209 RVTGSD
-221 SEDGGGQAGWSIGDG
+221 NEDSGHLAGWSIADDSLGRT
-236 FSRRAWNTTGAWST
+236 SSTTAWLSPVQQ
-250 FASSMKLSLGG
+250 SLKISLGG

-393 GADGFTIADDGHYRT
+393 GADGWTIADDGHYRT

-462 TGSSSFGYTLHSV
+462 TGSNSFGYTLHSV

-548 AGQGSSRVRLTGS
+548 AGQSSSRVRLTGS

-605 PRPSRVSI
+605 PEPPRVSI

-628 LRASPAPPADLPVS
+628 LTAVPAPTADLPVS

-647 TGDFGYGA
+647 TGDFGFGA

-667 ATLEIATANDD
+667 ATLEIPTTGDD

-786 ANPDWVNRQAGTYR
+786 ANPAFVNRQAGTYS

-815 VVLDAAGLTE
+815 VVLDATGLTE

-836 SEDEGA
+836 SEDAGA

-872 MGVNGRLLPHSD
+872 MGVNGRLLPHAD
-884 GSYTVPL
+884 GSYTVPF

-964 TNPNDAG
+964 TNPNNAG
-971 HTDAEVWWL
+971 HTDAPIYWL

-1055 YNTVAS
+1055 YNTIAS

-1101 LDVTTASTVRDRA
+1101 LTVTTASTVRDRA

-1161 TAADVLAD
+1161 NAADVLAD

-1215 NSRYTLRATASNSE
+1215 NSTYTLRATASNSE
-1229 RRRGLRLP
+1229 RLRGLRLP

-1281 RTCEGTVSGNT
+1281 RTCAGTVSGND
-1292 CSTGWVVANHT
+1292 CDTGWVIANYN

-1315 GGPAVTYQWQAVDPH
+1315 GGPVVTYQWQAVDPNQ
-1330 ERRHFYV
+1330 RRHFYV
-1337 ASQVGEPLSHHGGY
+1337 ASQVAEPLSHHGGY
-1351 IGPGQPDRDRLM
+1351 IGPGKPDRDRLM

-1408 SQSVYEGDANKWRPV
+1408 SQSVYESDANKWRPV

-1441 HRPHAVGHNFYENG
+1441 HRPYAVGHNFYENG
-1455 VLYQVEGFDYPEVR
+1455 VLYQVGGFDYPEVR
-1469 VPLIIRDDDQW
+1469 VPLIIRDDDEW

-1528 ADQDKRFSINADFA
+1528 ADQDKRFSISADFA
-1542 EALLRS
+1542 KPLLRS

-1584 VGRTPVQV
+1584 VSRTPVQV

-1674 IDLSWPRVVGAE
+1674 IDLSWPQVVGAE

-1728 YRAVVYYQ
+1728 YRAVVYYA

-1757 GSPVEAEPASV
+1757 GSPVEAEPTSV

-1853 LGATVRF
+1853 LGATVQF
-1860 GEGYRLNR
+1860 GEGYRLNK
-1868 FRSYASVYIANND
+1868 FRSYASVYVANND

-1936 LTGLKPQS
+1936 LTGLNPQS

-1950 LHGTNQLDQITVRTL
+1950 LHGTTQLDKITVRTL

-1978 ETPAPNTSVPVISVT
+1978 ETPAPNTSVPLISVT

-2024 SQSDDSGISLEQR
+2024 SQSDDSGISIEHR
-2037 TVTIPSAGYAALTVA
+2037 TVTIPSAGYATLTVA

-2097 TVNQGTIARVR
+2097 TVNQGTIARVK

-2144 TAAEAQDMAD
+2144 TASEAQDMAD

-2182 TPEVSIT
+2182 PTPEVSVT

-2196 GGDAIFT
+2196 GGDAVFT

-2226 GAATGQRTV
+2226 GATTGQRMVTIPTTGSVTITVGTTDDTTDETDGSVTATVNAGSGYTVSSTQGAATVGVADNDAAPTPVVSVSAGSGVTEGGAASFTVTASPAPAADLAVSLTVSQSGDYGATTGQRTV

-2242 VTLTVATTD
+2242 VTLTVGTTD

-2282 AVSDNDD
+2282 
-2289 ASTPVVSVSGAAGG
+2289 
-2303 TEGESVTFTVTA
+2303 
-2315 SPAPAA
+2315 
-2321 DLAVSVTVAT
+2321 
-2331 TGDFGY
+2331 
-2337 GTLPASVTIPTSGSA
+2337 
-2352 TVTIATTDDEVD
+2352 
-2364 EADGSVTLT
+2364 
-2373 VNAGSGYTVGA
+2373 
-2384 PSTETAGVADDD
+2384 GVADND

-2403 TGYTVDPDVVAR
+2403 TGYTVDPDVIAK

-2436 LLAFGEHDG
+2436 LVAFGEHDG
-2445 TGVTG
+2445 AGVTG
-2450 GPMTASEAQDM
+2450 GPMTAAEAQEM
-2461 ADKHSS
+2461 ADRHSS

-2482 ASAQTPPPP
+2482 AAAQTPPPP
-2491 PTPEVSVTA
+2491 TPEVSISAGSGITEGGDATFTVTASPAPASNLDVSVTVSQSGDYGATTGQRTVTIPTTGSVTLTVGTTDDSTDETDGSVTATVNAGSGYTVSSTQGAATVAVSDNDAAPTPVVSVTGGTGITEGGDAVFTVTASPAPASNLAVSVTVSQSGDYGATTGQRTVTIPTTGSVTFTIGTTDDSTDETDGSVTATVNAGSDYTVSSSQGAATVAVSDNDAAPTPVVSVSAGSGVTEGGDAVFTVTASPAPASSLVVSVTVSQSGDYGATTGQRTVTVPTTGSVTLTVGTTDDDADETDGSVTATVNAGSGYTVSSTQGAATVAVSDNDDAPTPVVSVTA

-2560 DDSTDETDGSVTA
+2560 DDSA
-2573 TVNAG
+2573 
-2578 SGYTVSS
+2578 
-2585 SQGAATVAV
+2585 
-2594 SDNDA
+2594 
-2599 APTPVVSVSAGSGV
+2599 
-2613 TEGGDAVFTVTA
+2613 
-2625 SPAPAANLDVSVT
+2625 
-2638 VSQSGD
+2638 
-2644 YGATTGK
+2644 
-2651 RTVTVPT
+2651 
-2658 TGSATL
+2658 
-2664 TVGTTDDT
+2664 
-2672 TDETDGSVTATVN
+2672 
-2685 AGSGYTVSST
+2685 
-2695 QGAATV
+2695 
-2701 SVSDNDAAPT
+2701 
-2711 PVVSVSGG
+2711 
-2719 SGVTEGGDAV
+2719 
-2729 FTVTASPAP
+2729 
-2738 AADLAVS
+2738 
-2745 VTVSQS
+2745 
-2751 GDYGATTGQRTVTI
+2751 
-2765 PTSGSATL
+2765 
-2773 TVGTTDDTTDETDGS
+2773 
-2788 VTATVNAGSGYTVSS
+2788 
-2803 TQGAATVAVA
+2803 
-2813 DNDDAPTPEVS
+2813 
-2824 ISAGSGV
+2824 
-2831 TEGGDAVF
+2831 
-2839 TVTASPA
+2839 
-2846 PTANLDVSVTV
+2846 
-2857 SQSGDYGATTGK
+2857 
-2869 RTVTIP
+2869 
-2875 TSGSATLTVGTTDD
+2875 
-2889 TTDET
+2889 
-2894 DGSVT
+2894 
-2899 ATVNA
+2899 
-2904 GGGYT
+2904 
-2909 VSSSQGAATV
+2909 
-2919 AVSDDDA
+2919 
-2926 APTPVVSVSA
+2926 
-2936 GSGVTEGGDAVFT
+2936 
-2949 VTASPAPA
+2949 
-2957 ANLDVSV
+2957 
-2964 TVSQSGDYGAATGQR
+2964 
-2979 TVTVPTTGSVTLT
+2979 
-2992 VGTTDDSTDE
+2992 DE

-3028 GVADDDDAALEVEI
+3028 GVSDNDDAPTPVVSVTAGSWVTEGGDAVFTVTASPAPSSNLAVSVTVSQSGDYGATTGKRTVTVPTTGSVTLTVGTTDDTTDETDGSVIATVNAGSGYTVSSSQGAATVGVSDNDDAAPEVEI
-3042 SVTVADASAV
+3042 TVTVEAASAV
-3052 EGDVLEFRVALS
+3052 EGDVLEFRVVLS
-3064 AASTEEIRVRWYTA
+3064 EASTEEIRIRWNTA
-3078 PAYHLLDDRAHRSDY
+3078 PAYHLLDDRAHMTDY
-3093 QTTEGELVFAP
+3093 QYTEGELVFAP
-3104 GVTELTGEVWLE
+3104 GVTELTAEVWLE
-3116 QDEDEEPDEYFAVEA
+3116 YDDYEEPDEYFVVEA
-3131 FLPGSLVSPD
+3131 YLPGTLYPPD

>member
-1 MGNLGQRLRDAAP
+1 M
-14 GGEKVISD
+14 
-22 GGRAHGEDP
+22 
-31 EDPGESRQRFIP
+31 
-43 TPFSPPPPTSGGVV
+43 
-57 LTRRRALWA
+57 RRPWTA
-66 LPLLLLAVMMAAA
+66 LLALALLAAFVTLSTEQA
-79 LFALTP
+79 D
-85 AQPAGAQQAAQTFV
+85 AQQASQTLTS
-99 ANTGQSSLA
+99 NIGQAHSNADFDSI
-108 GTHLEYDFAQA
+108 THDNAQA
-119 FTTGSNSAGYS
+119 FTTGSAARGYTLTSVDVVFRTISDAS
-130 LRSVGVEFATIQS
+130 LASKLAVTINE
-143 GFSSSSLTAS
+143 
-153 IHADSGGSPGNSL
+153 DSGGEPGTVL
-166 GTLTNPASF
+166 GTLTNPGTIATGTNSF
-175 PVSSSD
+175 
-181 QTLTFTS
+181 TH
-188 SAGIDL
+188 AGL
-194 AANTTYFLVIDLSSA
+194 ELEAGTAYWVVVGPGGYTGA
-209 ESASLMRLTGSD
+209 LTGINWISLTASD
-221 SEDGGGQAGWSIGDG
+221 AEDTGGADGWSIGDDGYQNAGGSWQMIQGSWNLRITIKG
-236 FSRRAWNTTGAWST
+236 FAT
-250 FASSMKLSLGG
+250 
-261 VSKPFLVSNFGQAN
+261 PPPPLVSNFGQAN

-312 DGALAGKLAAEIR
+312 DGALAGKLTAEIR
-325 SDSSGAPG
+325 SDSGGAPG

-393 GADGFTIADDGHYRT
+393 GADGWTIADDGHYRT

-430 VETVETETFVAN
+430 VETVETETFVSN
-442 TGQADGGTS
+442 LGQTDWGSGSLS
-451 FLGNDFHQAFT
+451 FDHAQAFT
-462 TGSSSFGYTLHSV
+462 TGSNSFGYSLRSV
-475 DVEFSTIDS
+475 DVAFNAIESG
-484 AFSSS
+484 FSSS
-489 ALTASIHAASGG
+489 DLTASIHADSGG

-514 SFPASTSDQTLT
+514 SFPASSSDQTLT
-526 FTSSAG
+526 FTSAG
-532 IDLEGS
+532 IDLAANTS
-538 ATYFLVIDMD
+538 YFLVIDMSVSR
-548 AGQGSSRVRLTGS
+548 GSSSLDITNS
-561 DAEDGGGLAG
+561 DNEDSGALPG
-571 WSIADGAGTRTA
+571 WSIRHSYSDRSF

-588 WTPNV
+588 WSGSN
-593 SSLKISLDGVSK
+593 SESLQISLDGVSK
-605 PRPSRVSI
+605 PEPSRVSI

-628 LRASPAPPADLPVS
+628 LRAVPAPTADLPVS

-647 TGDFGYGA
+647 TGDFGYGT
-655 LPTSVTIPASGT
+655 LPTSVTIPDSGT
-667 ATLEIATANDD
+667 ATLEIPTTNDD

-712 DPPLV
+712 DPALV

-744 SGYTLTSVDVAFR
+744 SGYTLTSVDVAFN

-769 TVHKGANGAPGT
+769 TVHRGANGAPGT

-786 ANPDWVNRQAGTYR
+786 ANPAFVNRQAGTYS

-836 SEDEGA
+836 SEDAGA

-872 MGVNGRLLPHSD
+872 MGVNGRLLPHAD

-891 DWPLKPLDLGAGE
+891 DWPLKPLGLGAGE

-934 RDGHAAVRR
+934 RDGHAAIRR

-964 TNPNDAG
+964 TNPNNAG

-1055 YNTVAS
+1055 YNTIAS

-1101 LDVTTASTVRDRA
+1101 LTVTTASTVRDRA

-1119 GKNGGHYRLNS
+1119 GRNGGHYRLNS

-1179 ADQTFTFTY
+1179 ADRTFTFTY

-1215 NSRYTLRATASNSE
+1215 NSTYTLRATASNSE
-1229 RRRGLRLP
+1229 RLRGLRLP
-1237 EGWSIGDGHSS
+1237 EGWSIGNGHSS

-1281 RTCEGTVSGNT
+1281 RTCAGTVSGND
-1292 CSTGWVVANHT
+1292 CDTGWVIANYT
-1303 RHDPPPTITLTE
+1303 KHDPPPTITLTE

-1337 ASQVGEPLSHHGGY
+1337 ASQVAEPLSHHGGY

-1408 SQSVYEGDANKWRPV
+1408 SQSVYESDANKWRPV

-1455 VLYQVEGFDYPEVR
+1455 VLYQVGGFDYPEVQ

-1528 ADQDKRFSINADFA
+1528 ADQDKRFSISADFA
-1542 EALLRS
+1542 KPLLRS

-1662 GDLTYAN
+1662 GDLSYAN

-1674 IDLSWPRVVGAE
+1674 IDLSWPQVVGAE

-1728 YRAVVYYQ
+1728 YRAVVYYA

-1757 GSPVEAEPASV
+1757 GSPVEAEPTSV

-1853 LGATVRF
+1853 LGATVQF

-1868 FRSYASVYIANND
+1868 FRSYASVYVANND

-1936 LTGLKPQS
+1936 LTGLNPKS

-1950 LHGTNQLDQITVRTL
+1950 LHGTTQLDKITVRTL

-1978 ETPAPNTSVPVISVT
+1978 ETPAPNTSVPLISVT

-2024 SQSDDSGISLEQR
+2024 SQSDDSGISMEHR
-2037 TVTIPSAGYAALTVA
+2037 TVTIPTAGYAALTVA

-2097 TVNQGTIARVR
+2097 TVNQGTIARVK

-2123 WNRVLLAFGEHDGTG
+2123 WNRVLLAFGEHDGAG

-2182 TPEVSIT
+2182 TPEVSVT

-2196 GGDAIFT
+2196 GGDAVFT

-2208 APTANLDVSVTVS
+2208 APASNLGVSVTVS
-2221 QSGDY
+2221 QIGDY
-2226 GAATGQRTV
+2226 GATTGQRTV
-2235 TIPTSGS
+2235 TIPTTGS
-2242 VTLTVATTD
+2242 VTLTVGTTD

-2289 ASTPVVSVSGAAGG
+2289 ASTPVVSVTAGSGV
-2303 TEGESVTFTVTA
+2303 TEGGDVTFTVTA

-2321 DLAVSVTVAT
+2321 DLAVSVTVSQSGDYGAT
-2331 TGDFGY
+2331 TGQR
-2337 GTLPASVTIPTSGSA
+2337 TVTIPTSGSA
-2352 TVTIATTDDEVD
+2352 TVTITTTDDDVD
-2364 EADGSVTLT
+2364 ETDGSVTAT
-2373 VNAGSGYTVGA
+2373 VNAGSGYTVSSTQGA
-2384 PSTETAGVADDD
+2384 ATVAVSDND

-2403 TGYTVDPDVVAR
+2403 TGYTVDPDVIAK

-2436 LLAFGEHDG
+2436 LVAFGEHDG
-2445 TGVTG
+2445 AGVTG

-2467 PVWDEVVTELTALEA
+2467 PVWDEVVTELTALAA
-2482 ASAQTPPPP
+2482 ASTQTPPP

-2500 GSGVTEGGDATFTVT
+2500 GSGVTEGGDAVFTVT
-2515 ASPAPSSNLDVS
+2515 ASPAPASNLDVS

-2540 GQRTVTIPTT
+2540 GRRTVTIPTT

-2585 SQGAATVAV
+2585 TQGAATVAV
-2594 SDNDA
+2594 SDNDD
-2599 APTPVVSVSAGSGV
+2599 APTPVVSV
-2613 TEGGDAVFTVTA
+2613 T
-2625 SPAPAANLDVSVT
+2625 
-2638 VSQSGD
+2638 
-2644 YGATTGK
+2644 
-2651 RTVTVPT
+2651 
-2658 TGSATL
+2658 
-2664 TVGTTDDT
+2664 
-2672 TDETDGSVTATVN
+2672 
-2685 AGSGYTVSST
+2685 
-2695 QGAATV
+2695 
-2701 SVSDNDAAPT
+2701 
-2711 PVVSVSGG
+2711 
-2719 SGVTEGGDAV
+2719 
-2729 FTVTASPAP
+2729 
-2738 AADLAVS
+2738 
-2745 VTVSQS
+2745 
-2751 GDYGATTGQRTVTI
+2751 
-2765 PTSGSATL
+2765 
-2773 TVGTTDDTTDETDGS
+2773 
-2788 VTATVNAGSGYTVSS
+2788 
-2803 TQGAATVAVA
+2803 
-2813 DNDDAPTPEVS
+2813 
-2824 ISAGSGV
+2824 AGSGV

-2857 SQSGDYGATTGK
+2857 SQSGDYGAATGK

-2875 TSGSATLTVGTTDD
+2875 TTGSVTLTVGTTDDAADETDGSVTATVNAGSGYTVSSSQGAATVGVADNDDAPTPVVSVSAGSGVTEGGDATFTVTASPAPASNLAVSVTVSQSGDYGATTGKRTVTVPTTGSVTLTVGTTDD

-2904 GGGYT
+2904 GSGYT

-2919 AVSDDDA
+2919 GVADNDD
-2926 APTPVVSVSA
+2926 APTPVVSVTA
-2936 GSGVTEGGDAVFT
+2936 GSGVTEGGDASFT
-2949 VTASPAPA
+2949 VTASPAPT

-2992 VGTTDDSTDE
+2992 VGTTDDDADE

-3028 GVADDDDAALEVEI
+3028 GVADNDDAAPEVEI
-3042 SVTVADASAV
+3042 TVTVEAASAV
-3052 EGDVLEFRVALS
+3052 EGDVLEFRVRLS
-3064 AASTEEIRVRWYTA
+3064 EASTEEIRIRWNTA
-3078 PAYHLLDDRAHRSDY
+3078 PAYHLLDDRAHMTDY
-3093 QTTEGELVFAP
+3093 QYTEGELVFAP
-3104 GVTELTGEVWLE
+3104 GVTELTAEVWLE
-3116 QDEDEEPDEYFAVEA
+3116 YDDDEEPDEYFVVEA
-3131 FLPGSLVSPD
+3131 YLPGTLYPPD
-3141 AVGTMTIV
+3141 AVGTMTII

>member
-1 MGNLGQRLRDAAP
+1 M
-14 GGEKVISD
+14 
-22 GGRAHGEDP
+22 
-31 EDPGESRQRFIP
+31 
-43 TPFSPPPPTSGGVV
+43 

-85 AQPAGAQQAAQTFV
+85 AQPAGAQQATQTFV
-99 ANTGQSSLA
+99 ANTGQADGGAILLSLDV
-108 GTHLEYDFAQA
+108 GQA

-130 LRSVGVEFATIQS
+130 LRSVDVEFSNIDSALNPS
-143 GFSSSSLTAS
+143 HLTVDIYTES
-153 IHADSGGSPGNSL
+153 NLFPGSSL
-166 GTLTNPASF
+166 GTLTNPANF
-175 PVSSSD
+175 PASTSD

-188 SAGIDL
+188 TGIDL
-194 AANTTYFLVIDLSSA
+194 DASTTYFLVIDASSDNA
-209 ESASLMRLTGSD
+209 GTSIRLTASN
-221 SEDGGGQAGWSIGDG
+221 SEDNGALAGWSIGDREV
-236 FSRRAWNTTGAWST
+236 SRGWNSTGAFSNGVS
-250 FASSMKLSLGG
+250 ALKISLGG
-261 VSKPFLVSNFGQAN
+261 ISKTPPLVSNFGQAN
-275 GGTGNFVQHDHAQ
+275 GGMGMLNSDYAQ
-288 AFTTGANAGG
+288 AFTTG
-298 YTLTGVDF
+298 
-306 SFPQIN
+306 S
-312 DGALAGKLAAEIR
+312 
-325 SDSSGAPG
+325 
-333 AVVATLTKPGTIAA
+333 
-347 GTNSFTH
+347 NS
-354 SGVALAANTTYWAV
+354 A
-368 LDVTLVLLPG
+368 
-378 ANTIQNTASDAEDAG
+378 
-393 GADGFTIADDGHYRT
+393 
-408 WNTSGAWTSFSQSRK
+408 
-423 MTIHGTA
+423 
-430 VETVETETFVAN
+430 
-442 TGQADGGTS
+442 
-451 FLGNDFHQAFT
+451 
-462 TGSSSFGYTLHSV
+462 GYTLHSV
-475 DVEFSTIDS
+475 AVEFANINST
-484 AFSSS
+484 FSSS
-489 ALTASIHAASGG
+489 SLTASIHAASGG

-526 FTSSAG
+526 FTSAG
-532 IDLEGS
+532 IDLAANTS
-538 ATYFLVIDMD
+538 YFLVIDMSAD
-548 AGQGSSRVRLTGS
+548 QGGSSLRATTS
-561 DAEDGGGLAG
+561 DSEDSGALAG
-571 WSIADGAGTRTA
+571 WGIGDSSSFRGF
-583 SSTGA
+583 SSTST
-588 WTPNV
+588 WTSYA
-593 SSLKISLDGVSK
+593 SSLKISLGGVSKTAATQTFVANTGQADAGSVNLSNDIAQAFTTGSNSFGYSLRSVDVRFNAIQSGFSSSDLTASIHAASGGSPGSSLGTLTNPASFPASTSDQTLTFTSAGIDLAANTSYFLVIDMSVSRGSSSLDYTSSDSEDSGGLPGWSISHNYLDRPVASTGGWGNAPSESLQISLDGVSK
-605 PRPSRVSI
+605 PEPPRVSI

-628 LRASPAPPADLPVS
+628 LRAVPAPTADLPVS
-642 VTVAT
+642 VTVTT
-647 TGDFGYGA
+647 TGDFGYGT
-655 LPTSVTIPASGT
+655 LPTSVTIPATGS
-667 ATLEIATANDD
+667 ATLEIPTTNDD

-717 KNTGQSSGLVQGLH
+717 KNTGQSSGLVQGMH

-744 SGYTLTSVDVAFR
+744 SGYTLTSVDVAFN

-769 TVHKGANGAPGT
+769 TVHKGANGAPGAK
-781 VVGTL
+781 VGTL

-805 VALEADTRYW
+805 VALEAETRYW

-836 SEDEGA
+836 SEDAGA

-872 MGVNGRLLPHSD
+872 MGVNGRLLPHAD

-891 DWPLKPLDLGAGE
+891 DWPLKPLGVGAGE

-971 HTDAEVWWL
+971 HTDAPIYWL

-1119 GKNGGHYRLNS
+1119 GRNGGHYRLNS

-1140 SDAARD
+1140 ADAARD

-1179 ADQTFTFTY
+1179 ADRTFTFTY
-1188 QGDDGSG
+1188 QGGDGSG
-1195 LRLEPNTTYWVYVY
+1195 LRLEPDTTYWVYVY

-1229 RRRGLRLP
+1229 RRQGLRLP

-1281 RTCEGTVSGNT
+1281 RTCAGTVSGND
-1292 CSTGWVVANHT
+1292 CDTGWVVANYT

-1315 GGPAVTYQWQAVDPH
+1315 GGPAVTYQWQAVDPQQ
-1330 ERRHFYV
+1330 RRHFYV

-1455 VLYQVEGFDYPEVR
+1455 VLYQVEGFAYPEVR

-1592 DIHVG
+1592 DVHVG

-1674 IDLSWPRVVGAE
+1674 IDLSWPQVVGAE

-1744 TASPVIRFTTLAA
+1744 TASPVIRFTTLSA

-1790 AVYTVTVNPAPD
+1790 AVYTVTVDPAPD

-1971 KTFTVDF
+1971 KTFAVDF

-1993 ADGNVTEGGDA
+1993 ADGDVTEGGDA

-2024 SQSDDSGISLEQR
+2024 SQSDDSGVSLGQR
-2037 TVTIPSAGYAALTVA
+2037 TVTIPAAGYAALTVA

-2097 TVNQGTIARVR
+2097 TVNQGTIARVK

-2182 TPEVSIT
+2182 PTPEVSVSG
-2189 AGSGVTE
+2189 GSGVTE
-2196 GGDAIFT
+2196 GGDAVFT

-2235 TIPTSGS
+2235 TVPTS
-2242 VTLTVATTD
+2242 
-2251 DTTDE
+2251 
-2256 TDGSVT
+2256 
-2262 ATVNAG
+2262 
-2268 SGYTVSSSQ
+2268 
-2277 GAATV
+2277 
-2282 AVSDNDD
+2282 
-2289 ASTPVVSVSGAAGG
+2289 
-2303 TEGESVTFTVTA
+2303 
-2315 SPAPAA
+2315 
-2321 DLAVSVTVAT
+2321 
-2331 TGDFGY
+2331 
-2337 GTLPASVTIPTSGSA
+2337 
-2352 TVTIATTDDEVD
+2352 
-2364 EADGSVTLT
+2364 
-2373 VNAGSGYTVGA
+2373 
-2384 PSTETAGVADDD
+2384 
-2396 DPVVEEQ
+2396 
-2403 TGYTVDPDVVAR
+2403 
-2415 VRELASQTQHGTA
+2415 
-2428 HVNRWNRV
+2428 
-2436 LLAFGEHDG
+2436 
-2445 TGVTG
+2445 
-2450 GPMTASEAQDM
+2450 
-2461 ADKHSS
+2461 
-2467 PVWDEVVTELTALEA
+2467 
-2482 ASAQTPPPP
+2482 
-2491 PTPEVSVTA
+2491 
-2500 GSGVTEGGDATFTVT
+2500 
-2515 ASPAPSSNLDVS
+2515 
-2527 VTVSQSGDYGATT
+2527 
-2540 GQRTVTIPTT
+2540 

-2594 SDNDA
+2594 SDDDAAPTPVVSVSGGSGITEGGDATFTVSANPAPAANLDVSVTVSQSGDYGATTGQRTVTVPTTGSATLTVGTTDDSTDETDGSVTATVNAGSGYTVSSTQGAATVGVADDDAPVVEEQTGYTVDPDVVARVRELASQTQHGAAHVNRWNRVLLAFGEHDGTGVTGGPMTAAQAQDMADRHSSPVWDEVVAELTALEAASAQTPPPPPTPEVSISAGSGITEGGDAVFTVTASPAPSANLAVSVTVSQSGDYGAATGQRTVTIPTTGSVTLTVGTTDDDADETDGSVTATVNAGSGYTVSSSQGAATVSVSDNDD

-2625 SPAPAANLDVSVT
+2625 NPAPASSLAVSVT

-2664 TVGTTDDT
+2664 TVGTTDDNADEADGSVT
-2672 TDETDGSVTATVN
+2672 ATVDAGSGYTVSSTQGAATVAVADNDDAPTPVVSITGGSGITEGGDAVFTVTASPAPASNLAVSVTVSQSGDYGAATGKRTVTVPTTGSATLTVGSTDDSTDETDGSVTATVN
-2685 AGSGYTVSST
+2685 AGSGYTVSSS

-2701 SVSDNDAAPT
+2701 AVSDNDAT
-2711 PVVSVSGG
+2711 PVVSVSAGG
-2719 SGVTEGGDAV
+2719 GVTEGGDAV

-2751 GDYGATTGQRTVTI
+2751 GDYGATTGKRTVTV

-2773 TVGTTDDTTDETDGS
+2773 TVGTTDDNADEADGS

-2803 TQGAATVAVA
+2803 TQGAATV
-2813 DNDDAPTPEVS
+2813 
-2824 ISAGSGV
+2824 
-2831 TEGGDAVF
+2831 
-2839 TVTASPA
+2839 
-2846 PTANLDVSVTV
+2846 
-2857 SQSGDYGATTGK
+2857 
-2869 RTVTIP
+2869 
-2875 TSGSATLTVGTTDD
+2875 
-2889 TTDET
+2889 
-2894 DGSVT
+2894 
-2899 ATVNA
+2899 
-2904 GGGYT
+2904 
-2909 VSSSQGAATV
+2909 
-2919 AVSDDDA
+2919 
-2926 APTPVVSVSA
+2926 
-2936 GSGVTEGGDAVFT
+2936 
-2949 VTASPAPA
+2949 
-2957 ANLDVSV
+2957 
-2964 TVSQSGDYGAATGQR
+2964 
-2979 TVTVPTTGSVTLT
+2979 
-2992 VGTTDDSTDE
+2992 
-3002 TDGSVTATVNAG
+3002 
-3014 SGYTVSSSQGAATV
+3014 
-3028 GVADDDDAALEVEI
+3028 GVADDDDAAPEVEI
-3042 SVTVADASAV
+3042 TVTVEDASAV
-3052 EGDVLEFRVALS
+3052 EGDVLEFRVVLS
-3064 AASTEEIRVRWYTA
+3064 AASAEEIRVRWYTA

-3093 QTTEGELVFAP
+3093 QTTEGELVFKP

-3131 FLPGSLVSPD
+3131 YLPGSLVSPD

>member
-1 MGNLGQRLRDAAP
+1 M
-14 GGEKVISD
+14 
-22 GGRAHGEDP
+22 
-31 EDPGESRQRFIP
+31 
-43 TPFSPPPPTSGGVV
+43 

-85 AQPAGAQQAAQTFV
+85 AQPAGAQQATQTFV
-99 ANTGQSSLA
+99 ANTGQA
-108 GTHLEYDFAQA
+108 DGGTGGLENDYAQA
-119 FTTGSNSAGYS
+119 FTTGSNAAGYS
-130 LRSVGVEFATIQS
+130 LRSVEVEFSAIVS
-143 GFSSSSLTAS
+143 AFSSSYLTAS
-153 IHADSGGSPGNSL
+153 IYTESGGSPGNSL

-188 SAGIDL
+188 STGIDL
-194 AANTTYFLVIDLSSA
+194 AANTTYFLVLDMNTTTVGTAL
-209 ESASLMRLTGSD
+209 RVTGSD
-221 SEDGGGQAGWSIGDG
+221 NEDSGHLAGWSIADDSLGRT
-236 FSRRAWNTTGAWST
+236 SSTTAW
-250 FASSMKLSLGG
+250 LSPVQQSLKIGLGG
-261 VSKPFLVSNFGQAN
+261 VSKPFLVSNFGQAD

-368 LDVTLVLLPG
+368 LDVTLVLSPG

-393 GADGFTIADDGHYRT
+393 GADGWTIADDGHYRT

-462 TGSSSFGYTLHSV
+462 TGSNSFGYTLHSV

-548 AGQGSSRVRLTGS
+548 AGQSSSRVRLTGS
-561 DAEDGGGLAG
+561 DAEDSGGLAG

-605 PRPSRVSI
+605 PRPPRVSI

-628 LRASPAPPADLPVS
+628 LRAVPAPTADLPVT
-642 VTVAT
+642 VMVAT
-647 TGDFGYGA
+647 TGDFGYGT

-667 ATLEIATANDD
+667 ATLEIPTANDD

-744 SGYTLTSVDVAFR
+744 SGYTLTSVDVAFN
-757 RSTEDFGSKLTV
+757 RSTEDFGSNKLTV

-786 ANPDWVNRQAGTYR
+786 INPAFVNRQAGTYR

-836 SEDEGA
+836 SEDAGA

-872 MGVNGRLLPHSD
+872 MGVNGRLLPHAD

-891 DWPLKPLDLGAGE
+891 DWPLKPLGVGAGE

-934 RDGHAAVRR
+934 RDGHAAIRR

-964 TNPNDAG
+964 TNPNNAG

-1055 YNTVAS
+1055 YNTIAS

-1101 LDVTTASTVRDRA
+1101 LTVTTAGTVRDRA
-1114 QSFTT
+1114 QSFRT

-1179 ADQTFTFTY
+1179 ADRTFTFTY

-1215 NSRYTLRATASNSE
+1215 NSTYTLRATASNSE
-1229 RRRGLRLP
+1229 RLQGLRLP

-1292 CSTGWVVANHT
+1292 CSTGWVVANYN

-1337 ASQVGEPLSHHGGY
+1337 ASQVAEPLSHHGGY

-1385 GIHFGYGST
+1385 GINFGYGST

-1542 EALLRS
+1542 RPLLRS

-1584 VGRTPVQV
+1584 VSRTPVQV

-1744 TASPVIRFTTLAA
+1744 TASPVIRFTTLSA

-1790 AVYTVTVNPAPD
+1790 AVYTVTVDPAPD

-1936 LTGLKPQS
+1936 LTGLNPQS

-1950 LHGTNQLDQITVRTL
+1950 LHGTTQLDQITVRTL

-1993 ADGNVTEGGDA
+1993 ADGDVTEGGDA

-2024 SQSDDSGISLEQR
+2024 SQSDDSGVSLEHR
-2037 TVTIPSAGYAALTVA
+2037 TVTIPAAGYATLTVA

-2068 VDASANLDYRVSSSQ
+2068 VDASASLEYRVSSSQ
-2083 GTAVVVVSDDDGGY
+2083 GTAIVVVSDDDGGY
-2097 TVNQGTIARVR
+2097 TVNQGTIARVK

-2196 GGDAIFT
+2196 GGDAAFT

-2235 TIPTSGS
+2235 TVPTS
-2242 VTLTVATTD
+2242 
-2251 DTTDE
+2251 
-2256 TDGSVT
+2256 
-2262 ATVNAG
+2262 
-2268 SGYTVSSSQ
+2268 
-2277 GAATV
+2277 
-2282 AVSDNDD
+2282 
-2289 ASTPVVSVSGAAGG
+2289 
-2303 TEGESVTFTVTA
+2303 
-2315 SPAPAA
+2315 
-2321 DLAVSVTVAT
+2321 
-2331 TGDFGY
+2331 
-2337 GTLPASVTIPTSGSA
+2337 
-2352 TVTIATTDDEVD
+2352 
-2364 EADGSVTLT
+2364 
-2373 VNAGSGYTVGA
+2373 
-2384 PSTETAGVADDD
+2384 
-2396 DPVVEEQ
+2396 
-2403 TGYTVDPDVVAR
+2403 
-2415 VRELASQTQHGTA
+2415 
-2428 HVNRWNRV
+2428 
-2436 LLAFGEHDG
+2436 
-2445 TGVTG
+2445 
-2450 GPMTASEAQDM
+2450 
-2461 ADKHSS
+2461 
-2467 PVWDEVVTELTALEA
+2467 
-2482 ASAQTPPPP
+2482 
-2491 PTPEVSVTA
+2491 
-2500 GSGVTEGGDATFTVT
+2500 
-2515 ASPAPSSNLDVS
+2515 
-2527 VTVSQSGDYGATT
+2527 
-2540 GQRTVTIPTT
+2540 

-2560 DDSTDETDGSVTA
+2560 DDS
-2573 TVNAG
+2573 
-2578 SGYTVSS
+2578 
-2585 SQGAATVAV
+2585 
-2594 SDNDA
+2594 
-2599 APTPVVSVSAGSGV
+2599 
-2613 TEGGDAVFTVTA
+2613 
-2625 SPAPAANLDVSVT
+2625 
-2638 VSQSGD
+2638 
-2644 YGATTGK
+2644 
-2651 RTVTVPT
+2651 
-2658 TGSATL
+2658 
-2664 TVGTTDDT
+2664 
-2672 TDETDGSVTATVN
+2672 
-2685 AGSGYTVSST
+2685 
-2695 QGAATV
+2695 
-2701 SVSDNDAAPT
+2701 
-2711 PVVSVSGG
+2711 
-2719 SGVTEGGDAV
+2719 
-2729 FTVTASPAP
+2729 
-2738 AADLAVS
+2738 
-2745 VTVSQS
+2745 
-2751 GDYGATTGQRTVTI
+2751 
-2765 PTSGSATL
+2765 
-2773 TVGTTDDTTDETDGS
+2773 
-2788 VTATVNAGSGYTVSS
+2788 
-2803 TQGAATVAVA
+2803 
-2813 DNDDAPTPEVS
+2813 
-2824 ISAGSGV
+2824 
-2831 TEGGDAVF
+2831 
-2839 TVTASPA
+2839 
-2846 PTANLDVSVTV
+2846 
-2857 SQSGDYGATTGK
+2857 
-2869 RTVTIP
+2869 
-2875 TSGSATLTVGTTDD
+2875 
-2889 TTDET
+2889 TDET

-2926 APTPVVSVSA
+2926 APTPVVSVTAGSGITEGESVTFTVTASPAPAADLAVSVTVATTGDFGYGTLPVSVTIPTSGSATVTIATTDDEVDEADGSVTATVNAGSGYTVSSTQGAATADVADNDDPVVEEQTGYTVDPDVVARVRELASQTQHGAAHVNRWNRVLLAFGEHDGAGVTGGPMTAAQAQDMADRHSSPVWDEVVAELTALEAASAQTPPPPTPEVSISA
-2936 GSGVTEGGDAVFT
+2936 GSGVTEGGDATFT
-2949 VTASPAPA
+2949 VSASPAPA
-2957 ANLDVSV
+2957 SNLDVSV
-2964 TVSQSGDYGAATGQR
+2964 TVSQSGDYGATTGQR
-2979 TVTVPTTGSVTLT
+2979 TVTIPTTGSVALT
-2992 VGTTDDSTDE
+2992 VGTADDDADE

-3028 GVADDDDAALEVEI
+3028 AVSDNDDAPTPVVSITGGSGVTEGGDAVFTVTASPAPAANLAVSVTVSQSGDYGATTGKRTVTVPTTGSVTLTVGTTDDAADETDGSVTATVDAGSGYTVSSSQGAATVAVSDNDAAPTPVVSVSGGSGITEGGDAVFTVTASPAPAANLAVSVTVSQSGDYGATTGQRTVTIPTTGIATLTVGTTDDNADETDGSVTATVNAGSGYTVSSTQGAATVGVADNDDAPTPVVSITGGSGVTEGGDASFTVSASPAPAANLAVSVTVSQSGDYGAATGKRTVTVPTTGRATLTVGTTDDDADEADGSVTATVNAGSGYTVSSSQGAATVAVSDDDDAAPEVEI
-3042 SVTVADASAV
+3042 TVTVEDASAV
-3052 EGDVLEFRVALS
+3052 EGDVLEFRVVLS

-3131 FLPGSLVSPD
+3131 YLPGSLVSPD

>member
-1 MGNLGQRLRDAAP
+1 MDWTPAT
-14 GGEKVISD
+14 KV
-22 GGRAHGEDP
+22 
-31 EDPGESRQRFIP
+31 
-43 TPFSPPPPTSGGVV
+43 
-57 LTRRRALWA
+57 LALLVRYPDWSA
-66 LPLLLLAVMMAAA
+66 LALAFRWPRTALLALALLA

-85 AQPAGAQQAAQTFV
+85 AGAQATQTK
-99 ANTGQSSLA
+99 T
-108 GTHLEYDFAQA
+108 
-119 FTTGSNSAGYS
+119 
-130 LRSVGVEFATIQS
+130 
-143 GFSSSSLTAS
+143 
-153 IHADSGGSPGNSL
+153 
-166 GTLTNPASF
+166 
-175 PVSSSD
+175 
-181 QTLTFTS
+181 
-188 SAGIDL
+188 
-194 AANTTYFLVIDLSSA
+194 
-209 ESASLMRLTGSD
+209 
-221 SEDGGGQAGWSIGDG
+221 
-236 FSRRAWNTTGAWST
+236 
-250 FASSMKLSLGG
+250 
-261 VSKPFLVSNFGQAN
+261 LVSNFAQAN

-312 DGALAGKLAAEIR
+312 DGALAGKLTAEIR

-354 SGVALAANTTYWAV
+354 SGVALASNTTYWAV

-393 GADGFTIADDGHYRT
+393 GADGWTIADDGHYRT

-430 VETVETETFVAN
+430 VETVATETFVAN

-462 TGSSSFGYTLHSV
+462 TGGSSFGYTLHSV

-561 DAEDGGGLAG
+561 DAEDSGGLAG

-605 PRPSRVSI
+605 PRPPRVSI

-620 EGVSASFT
+620 EGASASFT
-628 LRASPAPPADLPVS
+628 LRAVPAPTADLPVS
-642 VTVAT
+642 VTVTT

-667 ATLEIATANDD
+667 ATLEIPTTNDD

-712 DPPLV
+712 DPALV

-744 SGYTLTSVDVAFR
+744 SGYTLTSVDVAFN

-786 ANPDWVNRQAGTYR
+786 VNPAFVNRQAGTYR

-815 VVLDAAGLTE
+815 VVLDATGLTE

-836 SEDEGA
+836 SEDAGA

-852 RIRAQGGGNWI
+852 RIRAQGDGNWI

-872 MGVNGRLLPHSD
+872 MGVNGRLLPHAD

-891 DWPLKPLDLGAGE
+891 DWPLKPLGLGAGE

-964 TNPNDAG
+964 TNPNNAG
-971 HTDAEVWWL
+971 HPDAPIYWL

-1101 LDVTTASTVRDRA
+1101 LTVTTASTVRDRA

-1140 SDAARD
+1140 ADAARD

-1179 ADQTFTFTY
+1179 ADRTFTFTY

-1215 NSRYTLRATASNSE
+1215 NSTYTLRATASNSE
-1229 RRRGLRLP
+1229 RLQGLRLP

-1281 RTCEGTVSGNT
+1281 RTCAGTISGND
-1292 CSTGWVVANHT
+1292 CDTGWVIANYT
-1303 RHDPPPTITLTE
+1303 RHDPPPPITLTE
-1315 GGPAVTYQWQAVDPH
+1315 GGPVVTYQWQAVDPH

-1337 ASQVGEPLSHHGGY
+1337 ASQVGEPLSHFGGY

-1408 SQSVYEGDANKWRPV
+1408 SQSVYESDANKWRPV

-1469 VPLIIRDDDQW
+1469 VPLIIRDDDEW

-1542 EALLRS
+1542 RPLLRS

-1674 IDLSWPRVVGAE
+1674 IDVSWPQVVGAE

-1728 YRAVVYYQ
+1728 YRAVVYYA

-1757 GSPVEAEPASV
+1757 GSPVQAEPTSV

-1782 GTITEGED
+1782 GTITEGGD

-1811 AGPGSVVAAQHLGER
+1811 VGPGSVVAAQHLGER

-1853 LGATVRF
+1853 LGATVQF

-1936 LTGLKPQS
+1936 LTGLNPQS

-1950 LHGTNQLDQITVRTL
+1950 LHGTTQLDKITVRTL

-1978 ETPAPNTSVPVISVT
+1978 ETPAPNTSVPLISVT

-2024 SQSDDSGISLEQR
+2024 SQSDDSGISIEHQ
-2037 TVTIPSAGYAALTVA
+2037 TVTIPAAGYATLTVA

-2083 GTAVVVVSDDDGGY
+2083 GTAIVVVSDDDGGY
-2097 TVNQGTIARVR
+2097 TVNQGTIARVK
-2108 ELASQTQHGAAHVNR
+2108 ELASQTQHGTAHVNR
-2123 WNRVLLAFGEHDGTG
+2123 WNRVLLAFGEHDGAG

-2144 TAAEAQDMAD
+2144 TASEAQDMAD

-2182 TPEVSIT
+2182 PTPEVSIS
-2189 AGSGVTE
+2189 AGSGITE
-2196 GGDAIFT
+2196 GGDAAFT

-2235 TIPTSGS
+2235 TVPTTGS
-2242 VTLTVATTD
+2242 VALTVGTTD
-2251 DTTDE
+2251 DSTDE

-2282 AVSDNDD
+2282 GVADNDD
-2289 ASTPVVSVSGAAGG
+2289 APTPEVSVTAGSGV
-2303 TEGESVTFTVTA
+2303 TEGGDAVFTVTA

-2337 GTLPASVTIPTSGSA
+2337 GTLPVSVTIPTSGSA

-2364 EADGSVTLT
+2364 EPDGSVTLT
-2373 VNAGSGYTVGA
+2373 LNAGSDYTVGA
-2384 PSTETAGVADDD
+2384 PSSETADVADDD
-2396 DPVVEEQ
+2396 EPVVEEQ
-2403 TGYTVDPDVVAR
+2403 TGYTVDPDVIAK

-2450 GPMTASEAQDM
+2450 GPMTAAQAQDM
-2461 ADKHSS
+2461 ADRHSS
-2467 PVWDEVVTELTALEA
+2467 PVWDEVVTELTALAA

-2500 GSGVTEGGDATFTVT
+2500 
-2515 ASPAPSSNLDVS
+2515 
-2527 VTVSQSGDYGATT
+2527 
-2540 GQRTVTIPTT
+2540 
-2550 GSVTLTVGTT
+2550 
-2560 DDSTDETDGSVTA
+2560 
-2573 TVNAG
+2573 
-2578 SGYTVSS
+2578 
-2585 SQGAATVAV
+2585 
-2594 SDNDA
+2594 
-2599 APTPVVSVSAGSGV
+2599 
-2613 TEGGDAVFTVTA
+2613 
-2625 SPAPAANLDVSVT
+2625 
-2638 VSQSGD
+2638 
-2644 YGATTGK
+2644 
-2651 RTVTVPT
+2651 
-2658 TGSATL
+2658 
-2664 TVGTTDDT
+2664 
-2672 TDETDGSVTATVN
+2672 
-2685 AGSGYTVSST
+2685 
-2695 QGAATV
+2695 
-2701 SVSDNDAAPT
+2701 
-2711 PVVSVSGG
+2711 G

-2751 GDYGATTGQRTVTI
+2751 GDYGATTGQRTVTV
-2765 PTSGSATL
+2765 PTTGSVTL
-2773 TVGTTDDTTDETDGS
+2773 TVGTTDDSADETDGS
-2788 VTATVNAGSGYTVSS
+2788 VTATVDAGSGYTVSS
-2803 TQGAATVAVA
+2803 SQGAATVGVA

-2824 ISAGSGV
+2824 V
-2831 TEGGDAVF
+2831 T
-2839 TVTASPA
+2839 
-2846 PTANLDVSVTV
+2846 
-2857 SQSGDYGATTGK
+2857 
-2869 RTVTIP
+2869 
-2875 TSGSATLTVGTTDD
+2875 
-2889 TTDET
+2889 
-2894 DGSVT
+2894 
-2899 ATVNA
+2899 
-2904 GGGYT
+2904 
-2909 VSSSQGAATV
+2909 
-2919 AVSDDDA
+2919 
-2926 APTPVVSVSA
+2926 A

-2957 ANLDVSV
+2957 ADLAVSV
-2964 TVSQSGDYGAATGQR
+2964 TVSQSGDYGATTGQR

-2992 VGTTDDSTDE
+2992 VGTTDDSADE
-3002 TDGSVTATVNAG
+3002 TDGSVTATVDAG

-3028 GVADDDDAALEVEI
+3028 GVADNDDAPTPEVSVTAGSGVTEGGDAVFTVTASPAPAADLAVSVTVSQSGDYGATTGQRTVTVPTTGSVTLTVGTTDDSADETDGSVTATVDAGSGYTVSSSQGAATVGVADNDDAAPEVEI
-3042 SVTVADASAV
+3042 TVTVEAASAV
-3052 EGDVLEFRVALS
+3052 EGDVLEFRVRLS
-3064 AASTEEIRVRWYTA
+3064 EASTEEIRIRWNTA
-3078 PAYHLLDDRAHRSDY
+3078 PAYHLLDDRAHMTDY
-3093 QTTEGELVFAP
+3093 QYTEGELVFAP
-3104 GVTELTGEVWLE
+3104 GVTELTAEVWLE
-3116 QDEDEEPDEYFAVEA
+3116 QDDGEEPDEYFAVEA
-3131 FLPGSLVSPD
+3131 YLPGTLYPPD
-3141 AVGTMTIV
+3141 AVGTMTII

>member
-1 MGNLGQRLRDAAP
+1 M
-14 GGEKVISD
+14 
-22 GGRAHGEDP
+22 
-31 EDPGESRQRFIP
+31 
-43 TPFSPPPPTSGGVV
+43 

-85 AQPAGAQQAAQTFV
+85 PQPAGAQQATQTFV
-99 ANTGQSSLA
+99 ANTSQLDGASVSL
-108 GTHLEYDFAQA
+108 GNDYAQA
-119 FTTGSNSAGYS
+119 FTTGSSSAGYS
-130 LRSVGVEFATIQS
+130 LTSVGVEFATIAS

-153 IHADSGGSPGNSL
+153 IHADSGGSPGSSL

-194 AANTTYFLVIDLSSA
+194 AANTTYFVMFDLSA
-209 ESASLMRLTGSD
+209 NQGLTGIRATTSD
-221 SEDGGGQAGWSIGDG
+221 SEDSGQLAGWSIGDG
-236 FSRRAWNTTGAWST
+236 ALFRAFSFSSTAAWITS
-250 FASSMKLSLGG
+250 ASSLKLSLGG
-261 VSKPFLVSNFGQAN
+261 VSKPFLVSNFGQAD

-312 DGALAGKLAAEIR
+312 DGALAGKLTAEIR

-333 AVVATLTKPGTIAA
+333 AVVATLTKPGTISA

-378 ANTIQNTASDAEDAG
+378 ANTIRNTASDAEDAG
-393 GADGFTIADDGHYRT
+393 GADGWTIADDGHYRT
-408 WNTSGAWTSFSQSRK
+408 WNTSGAWTSFGQSRK
-423 MTIHGTA
+423 ITIHGTA
-430 VETVETETFVAN
+430 VETVETQTFVAN
-442 TGQADGGTS
+442 TGQGSPGTAS
-451 FLGNDFHQAFT
+451 LNNDYHQAFT
-462 TGSSSFGYTLHSV
+462 TGSNSYGYSLRSV
-475 DVEFSTIDS
+475 DVEFETIHS
-484 AFSSS
+484 GFSSS
-489 ALTASIHAASGG
+489 ALTASIHADSGG
-501 SPGSSLGTLTNPA
+501 SPGNSLGTLTNPA
-514 SFPASTSDQTLT
+514 SFPVSSSDQTLT
-526 FTSSAG
+526 FTSAG
-532 IDLEGS
+532 IDL
-538 ATYFLVIDMD
+538 AANTTYFLVIDMNAD
-548 AGQGSSRVRLTGS
+548 QGASRLRTTGS
-561 DAEDGGGLAG
+561 DNEDSGALAG
-571 WSIADGAGTRTA
+571 WSIGDTSSFKAYNSAGS
-583 SSTGA
+583 SSTNPA
-588 WTPNV
+588 
-593 SSLKISLDGVSK
+593 SLSISLDGVSK
-605 PRPSRVSI
+605 PRPPRVSI

-620 EGVSASFT
+620 EGASASFT
-628 LRASPAPPADLPVS
+628 LRAVPAPPADLPVS
-642 VTVAT
+642 VTVTT

-655 LPTSVTIPASGT
+655 LPTSVTIPASGS
-667 ATLEIATANDD
+667 ATLEIATTNDD

-717 KNTGQSSGLVQGLH
+717 SNLGQGDSSVAAHADYAQAFTTGSNPTGYILTA
-731 VDLAQGFD
+731 VDFLFNAVRDGALA
-739 TGGNP
+739 
-744 SGYTLTSVDVAFR
+744 
-757 RSTEDFGSKLTV
+757 SKLTV
-769 TVHKGANGAPGT
+769 TINSDSGGEPGA

-786 ANPDWVNRQAGTYR
+786 TNPDFTTSNTRRTYG
-800 FTHPG
+800 FTHAPLP
-805 VALEADTRYW
+805 LEPDTTYW
-815 VVLDAAGLTE
+815 VVLDLTAVPTSDNRILFTDSDAEDTAGAAGFSIADNYLWRMWNT
-825 GNSQVKFTQSN
+825 SAS
-836 SEDEGA
+836 
-842 APGWSINNDA
+842 WSTDTASAFIS
-852 RIRAQGGGNWI
+852 I
-863 TLVGGSTLS
+863 
-872 MGVNGRLLPHSD
+872 NGRLLPHAD

-934 RDGHAAVRR
+934 RDGHAAIRR

-971 HTDAEVWWL
+971 HTDAPIYWL

-1081 NAPPGEPAVM
+1081 NAPSGEPAVM

-1101 LDVTTASTVRDRA
+1101 LTVTTASTVRDRA

-1161 TAADVLAD
+1161 NAADVLAD

-1179 ADQTFTFTY
+1179 SDQTFTFTY
-1188 QGDDGSG
+1188 QGADGSG

-1229 RRRGLRLP
+1229 RRQGLRLP

-1255 AVSWSTHSEALK
+1255 AVSWSAHSEALK

-1281 RTCEGTVSGNT
+1281 RTCEGTVSGNDCDT
-1292 CSTGWVVANHT
+1292 SWVIANYT

-1315 GGPAVTYQWQAVDPH
+1315 GGPAVTYQWQAVDPQQ
-1330 ERRHFYV
+1330 RRHFYV

-1351 IGPGQPDRDRLM
+1351 IGPGKPDRDRLM

-1408 SQSVYEGDANKWRPV
+1408 SQSVYESDANKWRPV

-1542 EALLRS
+1542 KPLLRS

-1584 VGRTPVQV
+1584 VSRTPVQV

-1662 GDLTYAN
+1662 GDLSYAN

-1674 IDLSWPRVVGAE
+1674 IDLSWPQVVGAE

-1868 FRSYASVYIANND
+1868 FRSYASVYVANND

-1936 LTGLKPQS
+1936 LTGLKPKS

-1950 LHGTNQLDQITVRTL
+1950 LHGTTQLDQITVRTL

-2037 TVTIPSAGYAALTVA
+2037 TVTIPTAGYATLTVA

-2097 TVNQGTIARVR
+2097 TVNQGTIARVK

-2182 TPEVSIT
+2182 PTPEVSIS

-2196 GGDAIFT
+2196 GGDAAFT

-2235 TIPTSGS
+2235 TVPTTGS

-2268 SGYTVSSSQ
+2268 SGYTVSSTQ

-2282 AVSDNDD
+2282 AVSDDA
-2289 ASTPVVSVSGAAGG
+2289 ASTRVVSVSAGSG
-2303 TEGESVTFTVTA
+2303 ITEGGDATFTVSA
-2315 SPAPAA
+2315 NPAPAA
-2321 DLAVSVTVAT
+2321 NLDVSVTVSQSGDYGAT
-2331 TGDFGY
+2331 TGQR
-2337 GTLPASVTIPTSGSA
+2337 TVTVPTSGSA
-2352 TVTIATTDDEVD
+2352 TFTVGTTDDSTD
-2364 EADGSVTLT
+2364 ETDGSVTAT
-2373 VNAGSGYTVGA
+2373 VNAGSGYTVSSTQGA
-2384 PSTETAGVADDD
+2384 ATADVADND

-2450 GPMTASEAQDM
+2450 GPMTAAQAQDM
-2461 ADKHSS
+2461 ADRHSS
-2467 PVWDEVVTELTALEA
+2467 PVWDLVVAELTALEA

-2491 PTPEVSVTA
+2491 PTPEVSISA
-2500 GSGVTEGGDATFTVT
+2500 GSGITEGGDATFTVT
-2515 ASPAPSSNLDVS
+2515 ASPAPAADLAVS
-2527 VTVSQSGDYGATT
+2527 VTVSQSGDYGAAT
-2540 GQRTVTIPTT
+2540 GQRTVTI
-2550 GSVTLTVGTT
+2550 
-2560 DDSTDETDGSVTA
+2560 
-2573 TVNAG
+2573 
-2578 SGYTVSS
+2578 
-2585 SQGAATVAV
+2585 
-2594 SDNDA
+2594 
-2599 APTPVVSVSAGSGV
+2599 
-2613 TEGGDAVFTVTA
+2613 
-2625 SPAPAANLDVSVT
+2625 
-2638 VSQSGD
+2638 
-2644 YGATTGK
+2644 
-2651 RTVTVPT
+2651 PT

-2701 SVSDNDAAPT
+2701 GVSDNDDAPT
-2711 PVVSVSGG
+2711 PVVSVTAG
-2719 SGVTEGGDAV
+2719 SGVTEGGSAS
-2729 FTVTASPAP
+2729 FTVSASPAP
-2738 AADLAVS
+2738 AANLAVS

-2751 GDYGATTGQRTVTI
+2751 GDYGATTGKRTVTV
-2765 PTSGSATL
+2765 PTTGSATL
-2773 TVGTTDDTTDETDGS
+2773 TVGTTDDDADETDGS

-2803 TQGAATVAVA
+2803 TQGAATVGVS
-2813 DNDDAPTPEVS
+2813 DNDDAPTPVVS
-2824 ISAGSGV
+2824 VTAGSGV
-2831 TEGGDAVF
+2831 TEGGSASF
-2839 TVTASPA
+2839 TVSASPA
-2846 PTANLDVSVTV
+2846 PAANLAVSVTV

-2869 RTVTIP
+2869 RTVTVP
-2875 TSGSATLTVGTTDD
+2875 TTGSATLTVGTTDD
-2889 TTDET
+2889 
-2894 DGSVT
+2894 
-2899 ATVNA
+2899 
-2904 GGGYT
+2904 
-2909 VSSSQGAATV
+2909 
-2919 AVSDDDA
+2919 DA
-2926 APTPVVSVSA
+2926 
-2936 GSGVTEGGDAVFT
+2936 
-2949 VTASPAPA
+2949 
-2957 ANLDVSV
+2957 
-2964 TVSQSGDYGAATGQR
+2964 
-2979 TVTVPTTGSVTLT
+2979 
-2992 VGTTDDSTDE
+2992 DE

-3014 SGYTVSSSQGAATV
+3014 SGYAVSSSQGAATV
-3028 GVADDDDAALEVEI
+3028 GVADNDDAAPEVEI
-3042 SVTVADASAV
+3042 SVTVEDASAV

-3064 AASTEEIRVRWYTA
+3064 AASTEEIRVQWYTA

-3093 QTTEGELVFAP
+3093 QTTEGELVFKP

>member
-1 MGNLGQRLRDAAP
+1 MTNALR
-14 GGEKVISD
+14 S
-22 GGRAHGEDP
+22 
-31 EDPGESRQRFIP
+31 
-43 TPFSPPPPTSGGVV
+43 SPPFPRFLRRPWAALLALALLALFVLLSGG
-57 LTRRRALWA
+57 TETAS
-66 LPLLLLAVMMAAA
+66 
-79 LFALTP
+79 
-85 AQPAGAQQAAQTFV
+85 AQQ
-99 ANTGQSSLA
+99 
-108 GTHLEYDFAQA
+108 
-119 FTTGSNSAGYS
+119 
-130 LRSVGVEFATIQS
+130 
-143 GFSSSSLTAS
+143 
-153 IHADSGGSPGNSL
+153 
-166 GTLTNPASF
+166 
-175 PVSSSD
+175 
-181 QTLTFTS
+181 
-188 SAGIDL
+188 
-194 AANTTYFLVIDLSSA
+194 
-209 ESASLMRLTGSD
+209 
-221 SEDGGGQAGWSIGDG
+221 
-236 FSRRAWNTTGAWST
+236 
-250 FASSMKLSLGG
+250 
-261 VSKPFLVSNFGQAN
+261 PFLVSNFGQAN

-325 SDSSGAPG
+325 SDSGGAPG

-368 LDVTLVLLPG
+368 LDVTMVLLPG

-393 GADGFTIADDGHYRT
+393 GADGWTIADDGHYRT

-462 TGSSSFGYTLHSV
+462 TGSNSSGYTLHSV

-501 SPGSSLGTLTNPA
+501 SPGTSLGTLTNPA
-514 SFPASTSDQTLT
+514 SFHASTSDQTLT

-548 AGQGSSRVRLTGS
+548 AGQSSSRVRLTGS

-628 LRASPAPPADLPVS
+628 LTAVPAPTADLPVS
-642 VTVAT
+642 VTVTT
-647 TGDFGYGA
+647 TGNFGYGA
-655 LPTSVTIPASGT
+655 LPTSVTIPDSGT
-667 ATLEIATANDD
+667 ATLEIPTTGDD

-712 DPPLV
+712 DPALV

-731 VDLAQGFD
+731 MDLAQGFD

-744 SGYTLTSVDVAFR
+744 SGYTLTSVDVAFN

-786 ANPDWVNRQAGTYR
+786 ANPAFVNRQAGTYR

-836 SEDEGA
+836 SEDAGA

-872 MGVNGRLLPHSD
+872 MGVNGRLLPHAD

-891 DWPLKPLDLGAGE
+891 DWPLKPLGLGAGE

-919 AADIGVYDAHVREAA
+919 AADIGIYDAHVREAA
-934 RDGHAAVRR
+934 RDGHAAIRR

-964 TNPNDAG
+964 TNPNNAG

-1055 YNTVAS
+1055 YNTIAS

-1101 LDVTTASTVRDRA
+1101 LTVTTASTVRDRA

-1119 GKNGGHYRLNS
+1119 GRNGGHYRLNS

-1140 SDAARD
+1140 ADAARD

-1179 ADQTFTFTY
+1179 ADRTFTFTY

-1215 NSRYTLRATASNSE
+1215 NSTYTLRATASNSE
-1229 RRRGLRLP
+1229 RLQGLRLP

-1281 RTCEGTVSGNT
+1281 RTCAGTISGND
-1292 CSTGWVVANHT
+1292 CDTGWVIANYN

-1337 ASQVGEPLSHHGGY
+1337 ASQVAEPLSHHGGY
-1351 IGPGQPDRDRLM
+1351 IGPGKPDRDRLM

-1408 SQSVYEGDANKWRPV
+1408 SQSVYESDANKWRPV

-1441 HRPHAVGHNFYENG
+1441 HRPYAVGHNFYENG
-1455 VLYQVEGFDYPEVR
+1455 VLYQVEGFDYPEVQ

-1528 ADQDKRFSINADFA
+1528 ADQDKRFSISADFA
-1542 EALLRS
+1542 KPLLRS

-1674 IDLSWPRVVGAE
+1674 IDLSWPQVVGAE

-1728 YRAVVYYQ
+1728 YRAVVYYA

-1757 GSPVEAEPASV
+1757 GSPVQAEPTSV

-1853 LGATVRF
+1853 LGATVQF

-1868 FRSYASVYIANND
+1868 FRSYASVYVANND

-1936 LTGLKPQS
+1936 LTGLKPKS

-1950 LHGTNQLDQITVRTL
+1950 LHGTTQLDKITVRTL

-1978 ETPAPNTSVPVISVT
+1978 ETPAPNTSVPLISVT

-2024 SQSDDSGISLEQR
+2024 SQSDDSGISIEHQ
-2037 TVTIPSAGYAALTVA
+2037 TVTIPTAGYATLTVA

-2083 GTAVVVVSDDDGGY
+2083 GTAIVVVSDDDGGY
-2097 TVNQGTIARVR
+2097 TVNQGTIARVK

-2182 TPEVSIT
+2182 PTPEVSVT

-2196 GGDAIFT
+2196 GGDASFT

-2226 GAATGQRTV
+2226 GATTGQRTV
-2235 TIPTSGS
+2235 TIPTTGS
-2242 VTLTVATTD
+2242 VTITVGTTD

-2282 AVSDNDD
+2282 
-2289 ASTPVVSVSGAAGG
+2289 
-2303 TEGESVTFTVTA
+2303 
-2315 SPAPAA
+2315 
-2321 DLAVSVTVAT
+2321 
-2331 TGDFGY
+2331 
-2337 GTLPASVTIPTSGSA
+2337 
-2352 TVTIATTDDEVD
+2352 
-2364 EADGSVTLT
+2364 
-2373 VNAGSGYTVGA
+2373 
-2384 PSTETAGVADDD
+2384 GVADND

-2403 TGYTVDPDVVAR
+2403 TGYTVDPDVIAK

-2450 GPMTASEAQDM
+2450 GPMTASEAQEM
-2461 ADKHSS
+2461 ADNHSS

-2500 GSGVTEGGDATFTVT
+2500 GSGITEGGDAVFTVT
-2515 ASPAPSSNLDVS
+2515 ASPAPASNLDVSVTVSQSGDYGTTTGQRTVTIPTTGSVTLTVGTTDDSTDETDGSVTATVNAGSGYTVSSTQGAATVGVSDNDAAPQPVVSVTAGSGVTEGGDASFTVTASPAPASNLAVS

-2585 SQGAATVAV
+2585 TQGAATVGVA
-2594 SDNDA
+2594 DNDD
-2599 APTPVVSVSAGSGV
+2599 APTPVVSVTAGSGI
-2613 TEGGDAVFTVTA
+2613 TEGGDATFTVTA
-2625 SPAPAANLDVSVT
+2625 SPAPSSNLDVSVT

-2644 YGATTGK
+2644 YGATTG
-2651 RTVTVPT
+2651 R
-2658 TGSATL
+2658 
-2664 TVGTTDDT
+2664 
-2672 TDETDGSVTATVN
+2672 
-2685 AGSGYTVSST
+2685 
-2695 QGAATV
+2695 
-2701 SVSDNDAAPT
+2701 
-2711 PVVSVSGG
+2711 
-2719 SGVTEGGDAV
+2719 
-2729 FTVTASPAP
+2729 
-2738 AADLAVS
+2738 
-2745 VTVSQS
+2745 
-2751 GDYGATTGQRTVTI
+2751 RTVTI
-2765 PTSGSATL
+2765 
-2773 TVGTTDDTTDETDGS
+2773 
-2788 VTATVNAGSGYTVSS
+2788 
-2803 TQGAATVAVA
+2803 
-2813 DNDDAPTPEVS
+2813 
-2824 ISAGSGV
+2824 
-2831 TEGGDAVF
+2831 
-2839 TVTASPA
+2839 
-2846 PTANLDVSVTV
+2846 
-2857 SQSGDYGATTGK
+2857 
-2869 RTVTIP
+2869 
-2875 TSGSATLTVGTTDD
+2875 
-2889 TTDET
+2889 
-2894 DGSVT
+2894 
-2899 ATVNA
+2899 
-2904 GGGYT
+2904 
-2909 VSSSQGAATV
+2909 
-2919 AVSDDDA
+2919 
-2926 APTPVVSVSA
+2926 
-2936 GSGVTEGGDAVFT
+2936 
-2949 VTASPAPA
+2949 
-2957 ANLDVSV
+2957 
-2964 TVSQSGDYGAATGQR
+2964 
-2979 TVTVPTTGSVTLT
+2979 PTTGSVTLT
-2992 VGTTDDSTDE
+2992 VGTTDDDADE

-3028 GVADDDDAALEVEI
+3028 GVADNDDAPTPVVSVTAGSGITEGGDATFTVTASPAPSSNLDVSVTVSQSGDYGATTGRRTVTIPTTGSVTLTVGTTDDDADETDGSVTATVNAGSGYTVSSSQGAATVGVADNDDAPTPVVSVTAGSGITEGGDATFTVTASPAPSSNLDVSVTVSQSGDYGATTGRRTVTIPTTGSVTLTVGTTDDDADETDGSVTATVNAGSGYTVSSSQGAATVGVADNDDAAPEVEI
-3042 SVTVADASAV
+3042 TVTVEAASAV
-3052 EGDVLEFRVALS
+3052 EGDVLEFRVRLS
-3064 AASTEEIRVRWYTA
+3064 EASTEEIRIRWNTA
-3078 PAYHLLDDRAHRSDY
+3078 PAYHLLDDRAHMTDY
-3093 QTTEGELVFAP
+3093 QYTEGELVFAP
-3104 GVTELTGEVWLE
+3104 GVTELTAEVWLE
-3116 QDEDEEPDEYFAVEA
+3116 QDDDEEPDEYFVVEA
-3131 FLPGSLVSPD
+3131 YLPGTLYPPD
-3141 AVGTMTIV
+3141 AVGTMSIV

>member
-1 MGNLGQRLRDAAP
+1 MLANTNPSAGFGFGFA
-14 GGEKVISD
+14 
-22 GGRAHGEDP
+22 
-31 EDPGESRQRFIP
+31 
-43 TPFSPPPPTSGGVV
+43 
-57 LTRRRALWA
+57 RRAGAA
-66 LPLLLLAVMMAAA
+66 LAALALGAALAV
-79 LFALTP
+79 LWVALT
-85 AQPAGAQQAAQTFV
+85 ADRAGAQQATQTFV
-99 ANTGQSSLA
+99 ANTDQTDGGASLLSNDL
-108 GTHLEYDFAQA
+108 GQA
-119 FTTGSNSAGYS
+119 FTTGSNGAGYS
-130 LRSVGVEFATIQS
+130 LRSVGVEFSNVDSALNPSHLTVGIYTES
-143 GFSSSSLTAS
+143 NGF
-153 IHADSGGSPGNSL
+153 PGTSL
-166 GTLTNPASF
+166 GTLTNPANF
-175 PVSSSD
+175 PASTSD

-188 SAGIDL
+188 SEGIDL
-194 AANTTYFLVIDLSSA
+194 DGSTTYFLVFDTSSDNA
-209 ESASLMRLTGSD
+209 GTSIRNAGSD
-221 SEDGGGQAGWSIGDG
+221 SEDSGALAGWSIGNRDV
-236 FSRRAWNTTGAWST
+236 SRGWNSTGAYTNGVS
-250 FASSMKLSLGG
+250 ALKISLSG
-261 VSKPFLVSNFGQAN
+261 VSKSILVSNSGQAN

-312 DGALAGKLAAEIR
+312 DGNLAGKLTAEIR

-368 LDVTLVLLPG
+368 LDVTLVLSPG

-393 GADGFTIADDGHYRT
+393 GADGWTIADGGHYRT
-408 WNTSGAWTSFSQSRK
+408 WNTSGAWTSFAQSRK

-430 VETVETETFVAN
+430 VETVDTETFVAN

-462 TGSSSFGYTLHSV
+462 TGSNSFGYTLHSV

-548 AGQGSSRVRLTGS
+548 AGQSSSRVRLTGS
-561 DAEDGGGLAG
+561 DAEDSGGLAG

-605 PRPSRVSI
+605 PRPPRVSI

-620 EGVSASFT
+620 EGVAASFT
-628 LRASPAPPADLPVS
+628 LRAVPAPTADLPVS

-647 TGDFGYGA
+647 TGDFGYRT
-655 LPTSVTIPASGT
+655 LPTSVTIPDSGT
-667 ATLEIATANDD
+667 ATLEIPTTNDD

-769 TVHKGANGAPGT
+769 TVHKNANGAPGT

-786 ANPDWVNRQAGTYR
+786 TNPDWVNRQAGTYR

-815 VVLDAAGLTE
+815 VVLDTTGLTE

-836 SEDEGA
+836 SEDAGA

-872 MGVNGRLLPHSD
+872 MGVNGRLLPHVD

-891 DWPLKPLDLGAGE
+891 DWPLKPLGLGAGE

-964 TNPNDAG
+964 TNPNNAG
-971 HTDAEVWWL
+971 HTDAPIYWL

-1055 YNTVAS
+1055 YNTIAS

-1101 LDVTTASTVRDRA
+1101 LNVTTAGTVRDRA

-1119 GKNGGHYRLNS
+1119 GKNGGQYRLNS

-1188 QGDDGSG
+1188 QGNDGSG

-1215 NSRYTLRATASNSE
+1215 NSTYTLRATASNSE
-1229 RRRGLRLP
+1229 RLRGLRLP

-1281 RTCEGTVSGNT
+1281 RTCAGTISGNS
-1292 CSTGWVVANHT
+1292 CDTGWVIANYN

-1337 ASQVGEPLSHHGGY
+1337 ASQVGEPLSHFGGY
-1351 IGPGQPDRDRLM
+1351 IGPGKPDRDRLM

-1385 GIHFGYGST
+1385 GINFGYGST

-1469 VPLIIRDDDQW
+1469 VPLIIRDDDEW

-1528 ADQDKRFSINADFA
+1528 ADQDKRFSIQADFA
-1542 EALLRS
+1542 EPLLRS
-1548 GTSEYFRSHRVWFT
+1548 GTEEYFRSHRVFFT
-1562 SPAASHLHTFRTD
+1562 SPAASHLHTFRAYD
-1575 SAVSAGSVT
+1575 GAAVSSGSVT
-1584 VGRTPVQV
+1584 VSRTPIQV
-1592 DIHVG
+1592 EIHVG
-1597 ANVVGNVTFQV
+1597 PNVVGNVTFHV

-1634 FSFHRTLGSCVGCQR
+1634 FSFYRTLGSCVGCQR

-1662 GDLTYAN
+1662 GDLGYAN
-1669 LSDTG
+1669 LSDSG

-1686 GYEVRYWSTTSP
+1686 GYQVRWWSTTSP

-1718 NIRHLEPDTE
+1718 GIRHLEPDTE
-1728 YRAVVYYQ
+1728 YRAVVYYA

-1777 ISAAG
+1777 ISAAA
-1782 GTITEGED
+1782 GTVTEGDD
-1790 AVYTVTVNPAPD
+1790 AVFTVTVDPAPD
-1802 APLDVRVGV
+1802 APLDVRVHV
-1811 AGPGSVVAAQHLGER
+1811 AGPSVVAAAHLGER
-1826 TVNVPTGGSVS
+1826 TVNVPTGGSTT
-1837 FTIPTV
+1837 FTVPTV
-1843 DDTGWGSNGM
+1843 DDTNWGSNGM
-1853 LGATVRF
+1853 LGATVAF
-1860 GEGYRLNR
+1860 GEGYRQSKFN
-1868 FRSYASVYIANND
+1868 SYATVYVANND

-1914 WHESFTGV
+1914 WHESFKGI

-1936 LTGLKPQS
+1936 LTGLNPRS

-1950 LHGTNQLDQITVRTL
+1950 LHGTNQLDKITVRTL
-1965 AAGATP
+1965 AAGAAP
-1971 KTFTVDF
+1971 ETFTVDF

-1993 ADGNVTEGGDA
+1993 ADGDVTEGADA
-2004 TFTVSANPAPAADLD
+2004 TFTVTANPAPAADLD

-2024 SQSDDSGISLEQR
+2024 TQSGDSGMTVGQQ
-2037 TVTIPSAGYAALTVA
+2037 TVTIPAAGYATLTVA
-2052 TTNDEVDEPDG
+2052 TTNDETDEPDG

-2068 VDASANLDYRVSSSQ
+2068 VDASAGLDYRVSSSQ
-2083 GTAVVVVSDDDGGY
+2083 GTAVVVVADDDGGY
-2097 TVNQGTIARVR
+2097 TVNPGTIAKVK
-2108 ELASQTQHGAAHVNR
+2108 
-2123 WNRVLLAFGEHDGTG
+2123 
-2138 VTGGPM
+2138 
-2144 TAAEAQDMAD
+2144 
-2154 NHSSPVWDLVVV
+2154 
-2166 ELTALE
+2166 
-2172 AAAAQTPPPP
+2172 
-2182 TPEVSIT
+2182 
-2189 AGSGVTE
+2189 
-2196 GGDAIFT
+2196 
-2203 VTASP
+2203 
-2208 APTANLDVSVTVS
+2208 
-2221 QSGDY
+2221 
-2226 GAATGQRTV
+2226 
-2235 TIPTSGS
+2235 
-2242 VTLTVATTD
+2242 
-2251 DTTDE
+2251 
-2256 TDGSVT
+2256 
-2262 ATVNAG
+2262 
-2268 SGYTVSSSQ
+2268 
-2277 GAATV
+2277 
-2282 AVSDNDD
+2282 
-2289 ASTPVVSVSGAAGG
+2289 
-2303 TEGESVTFTVTA
+2303 
-2315 SPAPAA
+2315 
-2321 DLAVSVTVAT
+2321 
-2331 TGDFGY
+2331 
-2337 GTLPASVTIPTSGSA
+2337 
-2352 TVTIATTDDEVD
+2352 
-2364 EADGSVTLT
+2364 
-2373 VNAGSGYTVGA
+2373 
-2384 PSTETAGVADDD
+2384 
-2396 DPVVEEQ
+2396 
-2403 TGYTVDPDVVAR
+2403 
-2415 VRELASQTQHGTA
+2415 ELASQTQHGTA

-2436 LLAFGEHDG
+2436 LVAFGEHDG

-2450 GPMTASEAQDM
+2450 GAMTAAEAQDM
-2461 ADKHSS
+2461 ANRHSS
-2467 PVWDEVVTELTALEA
+2467 NVWDLVAAELAALEA
-2482 ASAQTPPPP
+2482 AAAQTPPP

-2500 GSGVTEGGDATFTVT
+2500 GSGITEGGDATFTVT
-2515 ASPAPSSNLDVS
+2515 ASPAP
-2527 VTVSQSGDYGATT
+2527 
-2540 GQRTVTIPTT
+2540 
-2550 GSVTLTVGTT
+2550 
-2560 DDSTDETDGSVTA
+2560 
-2573 TVNAG
+2573 
-2578 SGYTVSS
+2578 
-2585 SQGAATVAV
+2585 
-2594 SDNDA
+2594 
-2599 APTPVVSVSAGSGV
+2599 
-2613 TEGGDAVFTVTA
+2613 
-2625 SPAPAANLDVSVT
+2625 
-2638 VSQSGD
+2638 
-2644 YGATTGK
+2644 
-2651 RTVTVPT
+2651 
-2658 TGSATL
+2658 
-2664 TVGTTDDT
+2664 
-2672 TDETDGSVTATVN
+2672 
-2685 AGSGYTVSST
+2685 
-2695 QGAATV
+2695 
-2701 SVSDNDAAPT
+2701 
-2711 PVVSVSGG
+2711 
-2719 SGVTEGGDAV
+2719 
-2729 FTVTASPAP
+2729 
-2738 AADLAVS
+2738 AADLA
-2745 VTVSQS
+2745 
-2751 GDYGATTGQRTVTI
+2751 
-2765 PTSGSATL
+2765 
-2773 TVGTTDDTTDETDGS
+2773 
-2788 VTATVNAGSGYTVSS
+2788 
-2803 TQGAATVAVA
+2803 
-2813 DNDDAPTPEVS
+2813 
-2824 ISAGSGV
+2824 
-2831 TEGGDAVF
+2831 
-2839 TVTASPA
+2839 
-2846 PTANLDVSVTV
+2846 
-2857 SQSGDYGATTGK
+2857 
-2869 RTVTIP
+2869 
-2875 TSGSATLTVGTTDD
+2875 
-2889 TTDET
+2889 
-2894 DGSVT
+2894 
-2899 ATVNA
+2899 
-2904 GGGYT
+2904 
-2909 VSSSQGAATV
+2909 
-2919 AVSDDDA
+2919 
-2926 APTPVVSVSA
+2926 
-2936 GSGVTEGGDAVFT
+2936 
-2949 VTASPAPA
+2949 
-2957 ANLDVSV
+2957 VSV

-2979 TVTVPTTGSVTLT
+2979 TVTVPTTGSVTVT

-3002 TDGSVTATVNAG
+3002 PDGSVTATVNTGSGYTVSSTQGAATVAVADDDAPTPAVSVTSASGGTEGDPVTFTITASPAPAADLAVTVTVATTGDFGASTGSQTVTISAGASSATLTVATTDDTTDEPDGTVTLTVDAGSGYTVAAPSSQTADVADDDAPAGYTVDPDVIAKVRGLAAQTQHGTAHVNRWNRVLVAFGEHDGTGVTGGAMTAADAQQMANTHSSPVWDEVAAELTALETAAQTTPPPPPTPEVSITAASAVTEGGDATFTVTASPAPATALDVKVTVTAGGDHGAATGQRTVTIPTTGSVTVTVATTDDSADEPDGSVTATVDAG
-3014 SGYTVSSSQGAATV
+3014 SGYTVSSTQGAATV
-3028 GVADDDDAALEVEI
+3028 AVADNDDPPVVSITAGSAVTEGGDATFTLTASPAPAADLAVKVTVTASGDFGASTGQRTVTIPTSGSVTLTVGTTDDQADESDGSVTVTLNGGSGYTGSGSATVTVADDDDPPVVVPVVSIAAGGGVTEGGDATFTLTANPAPASNLAVKVTVTASGDHGAATGQRTVTI
-3042 SVTVADASAV
+3042 PTTGSVTVTVATTDDTADEPDGSVTATVDAGSGYTVSSTQGAATAAVADNDDPPVVDQQDQPALTACESRPELLISSPTASRSDATV
-3052 EGDVLEFRVALS
+3052 DFEVSLSCIPSSSPTILLSPVRDGRIGQNLLINLS
-3064 AASTEEIRVRWYTA
+3064 AE
-3078 PAYHLLDDRAHRSDY
+3078 
-3093 QTTEGELVFAP
+3093 QTTTT
-3104 GVTELTGEVWLE
+3104 VTVTLGNEHQLGLAVVWSSGLANRYT
-3116 QDEDEEPDEYFAVEA
+3116 QADVTYTD
-3131 FLPGSLVSPD
+3131 
-3141 AVGTMTIV
+3141 
-3149 DDD
+3149 

>member
-1 MGNLGQRLRDAAP
+1 MRRPA
-14 GGEKVISD
+14 
-22 GGRAHGEDP
+22 RT
-31 EDPGESRQRFIP
+31 F
-43 TPFSPPPPTSGGVV
+43 
-57 LTRRRALWA
+57 LTLT
-66 LPLLLLAVMMAAA
+66 LLAAA
-79 LFALTP
+79 LFVLLSGGTETVS
-85 AQPAGAQQAAQTFV
+85 AQQATQTFV
-99 ANTGQSSLA
+99 ANTGQADGAAASLSNDYA
-108 GTHLEYDFAQA
+108 HA
-119 FTTGSNSAGYS
+119 FTTGSNPGGYS
-130 LRSVGVEFATIQS
+130 LTSVAVEFASIHS

-153 IHADSGGSPGNSL
+153 IHTDSSGSPGSSL
-166 GTLTNPASF
+166 GTLTKPASF

-181 QTLTFTS
+181 QTLAFT

-194 AANTTYFLVIDLSSA
+194 AASTTYFLVIDISSG
-209 ESASLMRLTGSD
+209 EPFSNLRLTTSD
-221 SEDGGGQAGWSIGDG
+221 AEDSGALAGWSISDG
-236 FSRRAWNTTGAWST
+236 ALFRAFSSTAAWTTST
-250 FASSMKLSLGG
+250 TSLKLSLGG
-261 VSKPFLVSNFGQAN
+261 VSKTPLLVSNFGQAN

-368 LDVTLVLLPG
+368 LDVTLVLAPG

-393 GADGFTIADDGHYRT
+393 GADGWTIADDGHYRT

-442 TGQADGGTS
+442 TGQADAGS
-451 FLGNDFHQAFT
+451 VNLSNDIAQAFT
-462 TGSSSFGYTLHSV
+462 TGSNSFGYSLRSV
-475 DVEFSTIDS
+475 DVRFNAIQSG
-484 AFSSS
+484 FSSS
-489 ALTASIHAASGG
+489 DLTASIHAASGG

-538 ATYFLVIDMD
+538 ATYFLVIDMSVSR
-548 AGQGSSRVRLTGS
+548 GSSSLDYTVS
-561 DAEDGGGLAG
+561 DNEDSGGLPG
-571 WSIADGAGTRTA
+571 WSISHNYLDRPVA
-583 SSTGA
+583 STGGWGNA
-588 WTPNV
+588 PNE
-593 SSLKISLDGVSK
+593 SLQISLDGVSK
-605 PRPSRVSI
+605 PRPPRVSI

-628 LRASPAPPADLPVS
+628 LRAVPAPTADLPVS

-731 VDLAQGFD
+731 ADLAQGFD

-744 SGYTLTSVDVAFR
+744 SGYTLTSVDVAFN

-786 ANPDWVNRQAGTYR
+786 ANPDWVNRQAGTYS

-815 VVLDAAGLTE
+815 VVLDATGLTE

-872 MGVNGRLLPHSD
+872 MGVNGRLLPHAD

-891 DWPLKPLDLGAGE
+891 DWPLKPLGLGAGE

-964 TNPNDAG
+964 TNPNNAG

-1101 LDVTTASTVRDRA
+1101 LTVTAASTVRDRA

-1119 GKNGGHYRLNS
+1119 GRNGGHYRLNS

-1140 SDAARD
+1140 SNAARD

-1215 NSRYTLRATASNSE
+1215 NSTYTLRATASNSE
-1229 RRRGLRLP
+1229 RLQGLRLP

-1281 RTCEGTVSGNT
+1281 RTCAGTVSGNS
-1292 CSTGWVVANHT
+1292 CSTGWVIANYN

-1315 GGPAVTYQWQAVDPH
+1315 GGPVVTYQWQAVDPH

-1337 ASQVGEPLSHHGGY
+1337 ASQVGEPLSHFGGY
-1351 IGPGQPDRDRLM
+1351 IGPGKPDRDRLM

-1385 GIHFGYGST
+1385 GINFGYGST

-1408 SQSVYEGDANKWRPV
+1408 SQSVYESDANKWRPV

-1455 VLYQVEGFDYPEVR
+1455 VLYQVGGFDYPEVR
-1469 VPLIIRDDDQW
+1469 VPLIIRDDDEW

-1528 ADQDKRFSINADFA
+1528 ADQDKRFSISADFA
-1542 EALLRS
+1542 KPLLRS

-1575 SAVSAGSVT
+1575 TAVSAGSVT

-1592 DIHVG
+1592 DVHVG

-1662 GDLTYAN
+1662 GDLSYAN

-1674 IDLSWPRVVGAE
+1674 IDLSWPQVVGAE

-1728 YRAVVYYQ
+1728 YRAVVYYA

-1757 GSPVEAEPASV
+1757 GSPVEADPTSV

-1782 GTITEGED
+1782 GAITEGED

-1853 LGATVRF
+1853 LGATVQF

-1936 LTGLKPQS
+1936 LTGLKPKS

-1950 LHGTNQLDQITVRTL
+1950 LHGTTQLDKITVRTL

-1971 KTFTVDF
+1971 KTFAVDF
-1978 ETPAPNTSVPVISVT
+1978 ETPAPNTSVPLISVT

-2024 SQSDDSGISLEQR
+2024 SQSDDSGISMEHQ
-2037 TVTIPSAGYAALTVA
+2037 TVTIPTAGYATLTVA

-2097 TVNQGTIARVR
+2097 TVNQGTIARVK

-2182 TPEVSIT
+2182 TPEVSVT

-2196 GGDAIFT
+2196 GGDATFT

-2208 APTANLDVSVTVS
+2208 APASNLDVSVTVS

-2226 GAATGQRTV
+2226 GATTGQRTV
-2235 TIPTSGS
+2235 TIPTTGS
-2242 VTLTVATTD
+2242 VTITVGTTD

-2289 ASTPVVSVSGAAGG
+2289 APTPVVSVTAGSGVTEGGAA
-2303 TEGESVTFTVTA
+2303 SFTVTA
-2315 SPAPAA
+2315 SPAPASN
-2321 DLAVSVTVAT
+2321 LAVSVTVSQSGDYGAT
-2331 TGDFGY
+2331 TGQR
-2337 GTLPASVTIPTSGSA
+2337 TVTIPTSGSVTF
-2352 TVTIATTDDEVD
+2352 TVATTDDEVD
-2364 EADGSVTLT
+2364 EPDGSVTLT
-2373 VNAGSGYTVGA
+2373 LNAGSDYTVGA
-2384 PSTETAGVADDD
+2384 PSSETADVADNDA
-2396 DPVVEEQ
+2396 PVVEEQ
-2403 TGYTVDPDVVAR
+2403 TGYTVDPDVIAK

-2445 TGVTG
+2445 AGVTG
-2450 GPMTASEAQDM
+2450 GPMTASEAQEM

-2482 ASAQTPPPP
+2482 ASAQTPPP
-2491 PTPEVSVTA
+2491 TPEVSVTA
-2500 GSGVTEGGDATFTVT
+2500 GSGITEGGDATFTVT
-2515 ASPAPSSNLDVS
+2515 ASPAPASNLDVS

-2594 SDNDA
+2594 SDNDD
-2599 APTPVVSVSAGSGV
+2599 APTPVVSVTAGSGV
-2613 TEGGDAVFTVTA
+2613 TEGGSATFTVTA
-2625 SPAPAANLDVSVT
+2625 SPAPAAN
-2638 VSQSGD
+2638 
-2644 YGATTGK
+2644 
-2651 RTVTVPT
+2651 
-2658 TGSATL
+2658 
-2664 TVGTTDDT
+2664 
-2672 TDETDGSVTATVN
+2672 
-2685 AGSGYTVSST
+2685 
-2695 QGAATV
+2695 
-2701 SVSDNDAAPT
+2701 
-2711 PVVSVSGG
+2711 
-2719 SGVTEGGDAV
+2719 
-2729 FTVTASPAP
+2729 
-2738 AADLAVS
+2738 LAVS

-2751 GDYGATTGQRTVTI
+2751 GDYGATTGRRTVTI
-2765 PTSGSATL
+2765 PTTGSVTL

-2803 TQGAATVAVA
+2803 TQGAATVAVS
-2813 DNDDAPTPEVS
+2813 DNDAAPTPVVS
-2824 ISAGSGV
+2824 VTGGSGV
-2831 TEGGDAVF
+2831 TEGGAASF

-2846 PTANLDVSVTV
+2846 PASNLDVSVTV
-2857 SQSGDYGATTGK
+2857 SQSGDYGATTGQ
-2869 RTVTIP
+2869 RTVTVP
-2875 TSGSATLTVGTTDD
+2875 TSGSVTLTVGTTDD

-2904 GGGYT
+2904 GSGYT

-2919 AVSDDDA
+2919 GVSDNDD

-2936 GSGVTEGGDAVFT
+2936 GSGVTEGGDATFT
-2949 VTASPAPA
+2949 VTASPAPSS
-2957 ANLDVSV
+2957 NLAVSV
-2964 TVSQSGDYGAATGQR
+2964 TVSQSGDYGATTGQR

-3014 SGYTVSSSQGAATV
+3014 SGYTVSSTQGAATV
-3028 GVADDDDAALEVEI
+3028 GVADNDDAAPEVEI
-3042 SVTVADASAV
+3042 TVTVEAASAV
-3052 EGDVLEFRVALS
+3052 EGDVLEFRVRLS
-3064 AASTEEIRVRWYTA
+3064 EASTEEIRIRWNTA
-3078 PAYHLLDDRAHRSDY
+3078 PAYHLLDDRAHMTDY
-3093 QTTEGELVFAP
+3093 QYTEGELVFAP
-3104 GVTELTGEVWLE
+3104 GVTELTAEVWLE
-3116 QDEDEEPDEYFAVEA
+3116 QDDDEEPDEYFVVEA
-3131 FLPGSLVSPD
+3131 YLPGTLYPPD
-3141 AVGTMTIV
+3141 AVGTMTII

>member
-1 MGNLGQRLRDAAP
+1 MTNALR
-14 GGEKVISD
+14 S
-22 GGRAHGEDP
+22 
-31 EDPGESRQRFIP
+31 FTP
-43 TPFSPPPPTSGGVV
+43 TPPRISWGFSLMRRPARTF
-57 LTRRRALWA
+57 LTLT
-66 LPLLLLAVMMAAA
+66 LLAAA
-79 LFALTP
+79 LFVLLSGGTETAS
-85 AQPAGAQQAAQTFV
+85 AQQAAQTFV

-130 LRSVGVEFATIQS
+130 LRSVGVEFASIHS
-143 GFSSSSLTAS
+143 AFSSSSLTAS

-261 VSKPFLVSNFGQAN
+261 VSKTALVSNFGQAN

-312 DGALAGKLAAEIR
+312 DGALAGKLTAEIR

-393 GADGFTIADDGHYRT
+393 GADGWTIADDGHYRT

-462 TGSSSFGYTLHSV
+462 TGSNSFGYSLHSV

-548 AGQGSSRVRLTGS
+548 AGQSSSRVRLTGS

-605 PRPSRVSI
+605 PRPPRVSI

-628 LRASPAPPADLPVS
+628 LRAVPAPPADLPVS
-642 VTVAT
+642 VTVTT

-655 LPTSVTIPASGT
+655 LPTSVTIPDSGT
-667 ATLEIATANDD
+667 ATLEIPTTNDD

-786 ANPDWVNRQAGTYR
+786 ANPAFVNRQAGTYR

-836 SEDEGA
+836 SEDAGA

-872 MGVNGRLLPHSD
+872 MGVNGRLLPHAD

-891 DWPLKPLDLGAGE
+891 DWPLKPLGLGAGE

-934 RDGHAAVRR
+934 RDGHAAIRR

-964 TNPNDAG
+964 TNPNNAG

-1081 NAPPGEPAVM
+1081 NAPPGESAVM

-1101 LDVTTASTVRDRA
+1101 LTVTTASTVRDRA

-1119 GKNGGHYRLNS
+1119 GRNGGHYRLNS

-1179 ADQTFTFTY
+1179 ADRTFTFTY

-1215 NSRYTLRATASNSE
+1215 NSTYTLRATASNSE
-1229 RRRGLRLP
+1229 RLRGLRLP

-1281 RTCEGTVSGNT
+1281 RTCAGTVSGND
-1292 CSTGWVVANHT
+1292 CDTGWVIANYT

-1337 ASQVGEPLSHHGGY
+1337 ASQVAEPLSHHGGY
-1351 IGPGQPDRDRLM
+1351 IGPGKPDRDRLM

-1408 SQSVYEGDANKWRPV
+1408 SQSVYESDANKWRPV

-1441 HRPHAVGHNFYENG
+1441 HRPYAVGHNFYENG

-1469 VPLIIRDDDQW
+1469 VPLIIRDDDEW

-1528 ADQDKRFSINADFA
+1528 ADQDKRFSISADFA
-1542 EALLRS
+1542 KPLLRS

-1592 DIHVG
+1592 DVHVG

-1674 IDLSWPRVVGAE
+1674 IDLSWPQVVGAE

-1728 YRAVVYYQ
+1728 YRAVVYYA

-1757 GSPVEAEPASV
+1757 GSPVEAEPTSV

-1853 LGATVRF
+1853 LGATVQF

-1868 FRSYASVYIANND
+1868 FRSYASVYVANND

-1936 LTGLKPQS
+1936 LTGLNPQS

-1950 LHGTNQLDQITVRTL
+1950 LHGTTQLDKITVRTL

-1971 KTFTVDF
+1971 KTFAVDF
-1978 ETPAPNTSVPVISVT
+1978 ETPAPNTSVPLISVT

-2024 SQSDDSGISLEQR
+2024 SQSDDSGISMEHR
-2037 TVTIPSAGYAALTVA
+2037 TVTIPTAGYAALTVA

-2097 TVNQGTIARVR
+2097 TVNQGTIARVK

-2182 TPEVSIT
+2182 PTPEVSVT

-2196 GGDAIFT
+2196 GGDAVFT

-2208 APTANLDVSVTVS
+2208 APASNLDVSVTVS

-2242 VTLTVATTD
+2242 VTITVGTTD

-2268 SGYTVSSSQ
+2268 SGYTVSSTQ

-2282 AVSDNDD
+2282 AVSDN
-2289 ASTPVVSVSGAAGG
+2289 
-2303 TEGESVTFTVTA
+2303 
-2315 SPAPAA
+2315 
-2321 DLAVSVTVAT
+2321 
-2331 TGDFGY
+2331 
-2337 GTLPASVTIPTSGSA
+2337 
-2352 TVTIATTDDEVD
+2352 
-2364 EADGSVTLT
+2364 
-2373 VNAGSGYTVGA
+2373 
-2384 PSTETAGVADDD
+2384 D

-2403 TGYTVDPDVVAR
+2403 TGYTVDPDVIAK

-2445 TGVTG
+2445 AGVTG
-2450 GPMTASEAQDM
+2450 GPMTAAEAQEM

-2482 ASAQTPPPP
+2482 ASTQTPPPP
-2491 PTPEVSVTA
+2491 PTPEVSITA
-2500 GSGVTEGGDATFTVT
+2500 GSGITEGGDATFTVT

-2560 DDSTDETDGSVTA
+2560 DDDADETDGSVTA

-2594 SDNDA
+2594 SDNDD
-2599 APTPVVSVSAGSGV
+2599 APTPVVSV
-2613 TEGGDAVFTVTA
+2613 
-2625 SPAPAANLDVSVT
+2625 
-2638 VSQSGD
+2638 
-2644 YGATTGK
+2644 
-2651 RTVTVPT
+2651 
-2658 TGSATL
+2658 
-2664 TVGTTDDT
+2664 
-2672 TDETDGSVTATVN
+2672 
-2685 AGSGYTVSST
+2685 
-2695 QGAATV
+2695 
-2701 SVSDNDAAPT
+2701 
-2711 PVVSVSGG
+2711 
-2719 SGVTEGGDAV
+2719 
-2729 FTVTASPAP
+2729 
-2738 AADLAVS
+2738 
-2745 VTVSQS
+2745 
-2751 GDYGATTGQRTVTI
+2751 
-2765 PTSGSATL
+2765 
-2773 TVGTTDDTTDETDGS
+2773 
-2788 VTATVNAGSGYTVSS
+2788 
-2803 TQGAATVAVA
+2803 
-2813 DNDDAPTPEVS
+2813 
-2824 ISAGSGV
+2824 SAGSGV

-2857 SQSGDYGATTGK
+2857 SQSGDYGAATGK
-2869 RTVTIP
+2869 RTVTI
-2875 TSGSATLTVGTTDD
+2875 
-2889 TTDET
+2889 
-2894 DGSVT
+2894 
-2899 ATVNA
+2899 
-2904 GGGYT
+2904 
-2909 VSSSQGAATV
+2909 
-2919 AVSDDDA
+2919 
-2926 APTPVVSVSA
+2926 
-2936 GSGVTEGGDAVFT
+2936 
-2949 VTASPAPA
+2949 
-2957 ANLDVSV
+2957 
-2964 TVSQSGDYGAATGQR
+2964 
-2979 TVTVPTTGSVTLT
+2979 PTTGSVTLT
-2992 VGTTDDSTDE
+2992 VGTTDDSADE

-3028 GVADDDDAALEVEI
+3028 GVADNDDAPTPVVSVSAGSGVTEGGDATFTVTASPAPAADLAVSVTVSQSGDYGATTGQRTVTVPTTGSVTLTVGTTDDDADETDGSVTATVNAGSGYTVSSTQGAATVAVADNDDAPTPVVSVTAGSGVTEGGDATFTVTASPAPAADLAVSVTVSQSGDYGATTGQRTVTVPTTGSVTLTVGTTDDSADETDGSVTATVNAGSGYTVSSSQGAATVGVADNDDAAPEVEI
-3042 SVTVADASAV
+3042 TVTVEAASAV
-3052 EGDVLEFRVALS
+3052 EGDVLEFRVRLS
-3064 AASTEEIRVRWYTA
+3064 EASTEEIRIRWNTA
-3078 PAYHLLDDRAHRSDY
+3078 PAYHLLDDRAHMTDY
-3093 QTTEGELVFAP
+3093 QYTEGELVFAP
-3104 GVTELTGEVWLE
+3104 GVTELTAEVWLE
-3116 QDEDEEPDEYFAVEA
+3116 YDDDEEPDEYFAVEA
-3131 FLPGSLVSPD
+3131 YLPGTLYPPD
-3141 AVGTMTIV
+3141 AVGTMTII

>member
-1 MGNLGQRLRDAAP
+1 MRRPA
-14 GGEKVISD
+14 
-22 GGRAHGEDP
+22 RT
-31 EDPGESRQRFIP
+31 F
-43 TPFSPPPPTSGGVV
+43 
-57 LTRRRALWA
+57 LTLT
-66 LPLLLLAVMMAAA
+66 LLAAA
-79 LFALTP
+79 LFVLLSGGSETAS
-85 AQPAGAQQAAQTFV
+85 AQQATQTFV
-99 ANTGQSSLA
+99 SNLGQADGFNQALGNDYA
-108 GTHLEYDFAQA
+108 VA
-119 FTTGSNSAGYS
+119 FTTGSNAAGYS
-130 LRSVGVEFATIQS
+130 LTSVGVEFGIIHS
-143 GFSSSSLTAS
+143 SFSSSDLTAT
-153 IHADSGGSPGNSL
+153 IHTESSGSPGSSL
-166 GTLTNPASF
+166 GTLTKPASF

-188 SAGIDL
+188 TGIDL
-194 AANTTYFLVIDLSSA
+194 SANTTYFLVLDLSRNLATSGIRA
-209 ESASLMRLTGSD
+209 TNSNNED
-221 SEDGGGQAGWSIGDG
+221 SGALAGWSIGNG
-236 FSRRAWNTTGAWST
+236 LVYRAHAMTGSWFTNTPTP
-250 FASSMKLSLGG
+250 KISLGG
-261 VSKPFLVSNFGQAN
+261 VVKTATMSVELSTPQMTQELSAGAAAGSFRVEVSSALATATYFRVCITSNRPTLGLEFEHLQNTVLTLDENGCADLTVSAGSTERGISGFAVGSVGDVPNEVISVTLSEDPDNPLPAGVSIDTSAN
-275 GGTGNFVQHDHAQ
+275 SFTYTLHDDDPTVVTLARVGSGAVSEGGTVEFTVTLGRALIAGETIDVPLSIGGTGV
-288 AFTTGANAGG
+288 TTSDWSLAKKTGTSLNAGV
-298 YTLTGVDF
+298 TLSGTSTATPTVRF
-306 SFPQIN
+306 SGAGARTATLELTPVV
-312 DGALAGKLAAEIR
+312 DGATE
-325 SDSSGAPG
+325 S
-333 AVVATLTKPGTIAA
+333 TETYTIAL
-347 GTNSFTH
+347 GSN
-354 SGVALAANTTYWAV
+354 AAF
-368 LDVTLVLLPG
+368 
-378 ANTIQNTASDAEDAG
+378 DA
-393 GADGFTIADDGHYRT
+393 
-408 WNTSGAWTSFSQSRK
+408 
-423 MTIHGTA
+423 
-430 VETVETETFVAN
+430 
-442 TGQADGGTS
+442 
-451 FLGNDFHQAFT
+451 
-462 TGSSSFGYTLHSV
+462 
-475 DVEFSTIDS
+475 
-484 AFSSS
+484 
-489 ALTASIHAASGG
+489 
-501 SPGSSLGTLTNPA
+501 SSLGTN
-514 SFPASTSDQTLT
+514 
-526 FTSSAG
+526 
-532 IDLEGS
+532 
-538 ATYFLVIDMD
+538 V
-548 AGQGSSRVRLTGS
+548 
-561 DAEDGGGLAG
+561 GGG
-571 WSIADGAGTRTA
+571 ADPHATSNGF
-583 SSTGA
+583 SVQ
-588 WTPNV
+588 V
-593 SSLKISLDGVSK
+593 SNKL
-605 PRPSRVSI
+605 RPSRVSI

-628 LRASPAPPADLPVS
+628 LTAVPAPPADLPVS
-642 VTVAT
+642 VTVTT
-647 TGDFGYGA
+647 TGDFGYGT
-655 LPTSVTIPASGT
+655 LPTSVTIPASGS
-667 ATLEIATANDD
+667 ATLEIATTNDD

-712 DPPLV
+712 DPALV

-786 ANPDWVNRQAGTYR
+786 TNPAFVNRQAGTYR

-872 MGVNGRLLPHSD
+872 MGVNGRLLPHAD

-891 DWPLKPLDLGAGE
+891 DWPLKPLGLGAGE

-964 TNPNDAG
+964 TNPNNAG

-1055 YNTVAS
+1055 YNTIAS

-1101 LDVTTASTVRDRA
+1101 LTVTAASTVRDRA

-1179 ADQTFTFTY
+1179 ADRTFTFTY
-1188 QGDDGSG
+1188 QGNDGSG

-1215 NSRYTLRATASNSE
+1215 NSTYTLRATASNSE
-1229 RRRGLRLP
+1229 RLRGLRLP

-1281 RTCEGTVSGNT
+1281 RTCAGTISGND
-1292 CSTGWVVANHT
+1292 CDTGWVIANYN

-1351 IGPGQPDRDRLM
+1351 IGPGKPDRDRLM

-1408 SQSVYEGDANKWRPV
+1408 SQSVYESDANKWRPV

-1455 VLYQVEGFDYPEVR
+1455 VLYQVEGFDYPEVQ
-1469 VPLIIRDDDQW
+1469 VPLIIRDDDEW

-1528 ADQDKRFSINADFA
+1528 ADQDKRFSISADFA
-1542 EALLRS
+1542 KPLLRS

-1674 IDLSWPRVVGAE
+1674 IDLSWPQVVGAE

-1757 GSPVEAEPASV
+1757 GSPVEAEPTSV

-1853 LGATVRF
+1853 LGATVQF

-1936 LTGLKPQS
+1936 LTGLNPQS

-1950 LHGTNQLDQITVRTL
+1950 LHGTTQLDKITVRTL

-1978 ETPAPNTSVPVISVT
+1978 ETPAPNTSVPLISVT

-2024 SQSDDSGISLEQR
+2024 SQSDDSGISMEHR
-2037 TVTIPSAGYAALTVA
+2037 TVTIPAAGYATLTVA

-2097 TVNQGTIARVR
+2097 TVNQGTIARVK

-2182 TPEVSIT
+2182 TPEVSVT

-2196 GGDAIFT
+2196 GGDAVFT

-2226 GAATGQRTV
+2226 GATTGQRTV
-2235 TIPTSGS
+2235 TIPTTGS
-2242 VTLTVATTD
+2242 VTITVGTTD
-2251 DTTDE
+2251 DSTDE

-2289 ASTPVVSVSGAAGG
+2289 ASTPVVSVTGG
-2303 TEGESVTFTVTA
+2303 GGITEGGDVTFTVTA
-2315 SPAPAA
+2315 SPAPASN
-2321 DLAVSVTVAT
+2321 LAVSLTVSQSGDYGAT
-2331 TGDFGY
+2331 TGQR
-2337 GTLPASVTIPTSGSA
+2337 TVTIPTSGSA
-2352 TVTIATTDDEVD
+2352 TVTITTTDDDVD
-2364 EADGSVTLT
+2364 ETDGSVTLT
-2373 VNAGSGYTVGA
+2373 VNAGSGYTVSSSQGA
-2384 PSTETAGVADDD
+2384 ATVGVADND

-2403 TGYTVDPDVVAR
+2403 TGYTVDPDVIAK

-2445 TGVTG
+2445 AGVTG
-2450 GPMTASEAQDM
+2450 GPMTASEAQEM
-2461 ADKHSS
+2461 ANRHSS

-2482 ASAQTPPPP
+2482 AAAQTPPP

-2500 GSGVTEGGDATFTVT
+2500 GSGITEGGDATFTVT
-2515 ASPAPSSNLDVS
+2515 ASPAPASNLDVS
-2527 VTVSQSGDYGATT
+2527 VTVSQSGDYGAAT
-2540 GQRTVTIPTT
+2540 GKRTVTIPTT
-2550 GSVTLTVGTT
+2550 GSV
-2560 DDSTDETDGSVTA
+2560 
-2573 TVNAG
+2573 
-2578 SGYTVSS
+2578 
-2585 SQGAATVAV
+2585 
-2594 SDNDA
+2594 
-2599 APTPVVSVSAGSGV
+2599 
-2613 TEGGDAVFTVTA
+2613 
-2625 SPAPAANLDVSVT
+2625 
-2638 VSQSGD
+2638 
-2644 YGATTGK
+2644 
-2651 RTVTVPT
+2651 
-2658 TGSATL
+2658 TL

-2685 AGSGYTVSST
+2685 AGSGYTVSSS

-2701 SVSDNDAAPT
+2701 AVADNDAAPT
-2711 PVVSVSGG
+2711 PEVSVTAGSGITEGGDATFTVTASPAPTANLDVSVTVSQSGDYGATTGRRTVTIPTTGSVTLTVGTTDDDADETDGSVTATVNAGSGYTVSSTQGAATVGVADNDDAPTPVVSVTAG
-2719 SGVTEGGDAV
+2719 SGVTEGGDAT

-2738 AADLAVS
+2738 ASNLAVS

-2765 PTSGSATL
+2765 PTTGSVTL
-2773 TVGTTDDTTDETDGS
+2773 TIGTTDDTTDETDGS

-2803 TQGAATVAVA
+2803 TQGAATVAVS
-2813 DNDDAPTPEVS
+2813 DNDDAPTPVVS
-2824 ISAGSGV
+2824 VTAGSGV
-2831 TEGGDAVF
+2831 TEGGDAIF

-2846 PTANLDVSVTV
+2846 PAANLAVSVTV
-2857 SQSGDYGATTGK
+2857 SQSGDYGAT
-2869 RTVTIP
+2869 
-2875 TSGSATLTVGTTDD
+2875 
-2889 TTDET
+2889 
-2894 DGSVT
+2894 
-2899 ATVNA
+2899 
-2904 GGGYT
+2904 
-2909 VSSSQGAATV
+2909 
-2919 AVSDDDA
+2919 
-2926 APTPVVSVSA
+2926 
-2936 GSGVTEGGDAVFT
+2936 
-2949 VTASPAPA
+2949 
-2957 ANLDVSV
+2957 
-2964 TVSQSGDYGAATGQR
+2964 TGQR

-2992 VGTTDDSTDE
+2992 VGTTDDDADE

-3028 GVADDDDAALEVEI
+3028 GVADNDDAAPEVEI
-3042 SVTVADASAV
+3042 TVTVEAASAV
-3052 EGDVLEFRVALS
+3052 EGDVLEFRVRLS
-3064 AASTEEIRVRWYTA
+3064 EASTEEIRIRWNTA
-3078 PAYHLLDDRAHRSDY
+3078 PAYHLLDDRAHMTDY
-3093 QTTEGELVFAP
+3093 QYTEGELVFAP
-3104 GVTELTGEVWLE
+3104 GVTELTAEVWLE
-3116 QDEDEEPDEYFAVEA
+3116 YDDDEEPDEYFVVEA
-3131 FLPGSLVSPD
+3131 YLPGTLYPPD
-3141 AVGTMTIV
+3141 AVGTMTII

>member
-1 MGNLGQRLRDAAP
+1 MRRP
-14 GGEKVISD
+14 GI
-22 GGRAHGEDP
+22 
-31 EDPGESRQRFIP
+31 
-43 TPFSPPPPTSGGVV
+43 
-57 LTRRRALWA
+57 ALLA
-66 LPLLLLAVMMAAA
+66 LALLAVVFAA
-79 LFALTP
+79 TP
-85 AQPAGAQQAAQTFV
+85 AEQANAQTPQTFV
-99 ANTGQSSLA
+99 ANTGQADGPPA
-108 GTHLEYDFAQA
+108 GLSNDYAQA
-119 FTTGSNSAGYS
+119 FTTGSSSAGYS
-130 LRSVGVEFATIQS
+130 LTSVAVEFSNILA
-143 GFSSSSLTAS
+143 GLSSSYLTAS
-153 IHADSGGSPGNSL
+153 IYTESGGSPASSL

-188 SAGIDL
+188 TGIDL
-194 AANTTYFLVIDLSSA
+194 AASTTYFLVIDMSSNRGVDGIRATSADA
-209 ESASLMRLTGSD
+209 ED
-221 SEDGGGQAGWSIGDG
+221 SESLAGWSIGDG
-236 FSRRAWNTTGAWST
+236 ALFRAFSSTAAWSSNV
-250 FASSMKLSLGG
+250 SSLKISLGG

-325 SDSSGAPG
+325 SDSGGAPG

-354 SGVALAANTTYWAV
+354 TGVALAANTTYWAV
-368 LDVTLVLLPG
+368 LDVTLVLVPG
-378 ANTIQNTASDAEDAG
+378 ASTIQNTASDAEDAG
-393 GADGFTIADDGHYRT
+393 GADGWTIADEGHYRT

-423 MTIHGTA
+423 ITIHGTA

-462 TGSSSFGYTLHSV
+462 TGSNSFGYSLHSV

-548 AGQGSSRVRLTGS
+548 AGQSSSRVRLTGS

-605 PRPSRVSI
+605 PRPPRVSI

-628 LRASPAPPADLPVS
+628 LRAVPAPTADLPVS

-647 TGDFGYGA
+647 TGDFGYGT
-655 LPTSVTIPASGT
+655 LPTSVTIPDSGT
-667 ATLEIATANDD
+667 ATLEIPTTNDD

-872 MGVNGRLLPHSD
+872 MGVNGRLLPHAD

-891 DWPLKPLDLGAGE
+891 DWPLKPLGLGAGE

-1055 YNTVAS
+1055 YNTIAS

-1101 LDVTTASTVRDRA
+1101 LTVTTASTVRDRA

-1179 ADQTFTFTY
+1179 ADRTFTFTY
-1188 QGDDGSG
+1188 QGNDGSG

-1215 NSRYTLRATASNSE
+1215 NSTYALRATASNSE
-1229 RRRGLRLP
+1229 RLQGLRLP

-1281 RTCEGTVSGNT
+1281 RTCAGTVSGND
-1292 CSTGWVVANHT
+1292 CDTGWVIANYT

-1337 ASQVGEPLSHHGGY
+1337 ASQVGEPLSHFGGY
-1351 IGPGQPDRDRLM
+1351 IGPGKPDRDRLM

-1408 SQSVYEGDANKWRPV
+1408 SQSVYESDANKWRPV

-1455 VLYQVEGFDYPEVR
+1455 VLYQVGGFDFPEVR
-1469 VPLIIRDDDQW
+1469 VPLIIRDDDEW

-1528 ADQDKRFSINADFA
+1528 ADQDKRFSISADFA
-1542 EALLRS
+1542 KPPLRS

-1674 IDLSWPRVVGAE
+1674 IDLSWPQVVGAE

-1728 YRAVVYYQ
+1728 YRAVVYYA

-1757 GSPVEAEPASV
+1757 GSPVEAEPTSV

-1853 LGATVRF
+1853 LGATVQF

-1936 LTGLKPQS
+1936 LTGLDPQS

-1950 LHGTNQLDQITVRTL
+1950 LHGTTQLDKITVRTL

-2024 SQSDDSGISLEQR
+2024 SQSDDSGISMEHR
-2037 TVTIPSAGYAALTVA
+2037 TVTIPTAGYAALTVA

-2097 TVNQGTIARVR
+2097 TVNQGTIARVK
-2108 ELASQTQHGAAHVNR
+2108 ELASQTQHGTAHVNR

-2182 TPEVSIT
+2182 PTPEVSIT

-2196 GGDAIFT
+2196 GGDATFT

-2226 GAATGQRTV
+2226 GATTGQRTV
-2235 TIPTSGS
+2235 TIPT
-2242 VTLTVATTD
+2242 T
-2251 DTTDE
+2251 
-2256 TDGSVT
+2256 
-2262 ATVNAG
+2262 
-2268 SGYTVSSSQ
+2268 
-2277 GAATV
+2277 
-2282 AVSDNDD
+2282 
-2289 ASTPVVSVSGAAGG
+2289 
-2303 TEGESVTFTVTA
+2303 
-2315 SPAPAA
+2315 
-2321 DLAVSVTVAT
+2321 
-2331 TGDFGY
+2331 
-2337 GTLPASVTIPTSGSA
+2337 GSA
-2352 TVTIATTDDEVD
+2352 TVTITTTDDELD
-2364 EADGSVTLT
+2364 EPDGSVTLT
-2373 VNAGSGYTVGA
+2373 LNAGSDYTVGA
-2384 PSTETAGVADDD
+2384 PSSETADVADND

-2403 TGYTVDPDVVAR
+2403 TGYTVDPDVIAK

-2436 LLAFGEHDG
+2436 LVAFGEHDG

-2450 GPMTASEAQDM
+2450 GPMTASEAQEM

-2482 ASAQTPPPP
+2482 ASTQTPPPP
-2491 PTPEVSVTA
+2491 PTPEVSITA
-2500 GSGVTEGGDATFTVT
+2500 GSGITEGGDATFTVT

-2540 GQRTVTIPTT
+2540 GQRTVTVPTSGSVTLTVGTTDDDADETDGSVTATVNAGSGYTVSSTQGAAMVGVSDNDDAPTPVVSVTAGSGVTEGGDAVFTVTASPAPASNLDVSVTVSQSGDYGATTGQRTVTIPTT

-2560 DDSTDETDGSVTA
+2560 DDDADETDGSVTATVNAGSGYTVSSSQGAATVGVADNDAAPTPVVSVTAGSGVTEGGDATFTVTASPAPASNLAVSVTVSQSGDYGATTGRRTVTVPTTGSVTITVGTTDDTTDETDGSVTA

-2585 SQGAATVAV
+2585 SQGAATVGVA
-2594 SDNDA
+2594 DNDD
-2599 APTPVVSVSAGSGV
+2599 APTPVVSVTAGSGV

-2644 YGATTGK
+2644 YGATTGH
-2651 RTVTVPT
+2651 RTVTIPT
-2658 TGSATL
+2658 TGSVTL

-2701 SVSDNDAAPT
+2701 
-2711 PVVSVSGG
+2711 G
-2719 SGVTEGGDAV
+2719 
-2729 FTVTASPAP
+2729 
-2738 AADLAVS
+2738 
-2745 VTVSQS
+2745 
-2751 GDYGATTGQRTVTI
+2751 
-2765 PTSGSATL
+2765 
-2773 TVGTTDDTTDETDGS
+2773 
-2788 VTATVNAGSGYTVSS
+2788 
-2803 TQGAATVAVA
+2803 VA
-2813 DNDDAPTPEVS
+2813 DNDDAAPEVE
-2824 ISAGSGV
+2824 I
-2831 TEGGDAVF
+2831 
-2839 TVTASPA
+2839 
-2846 PTANLDVSVTV
+2846 
-2857 SQSGDYGATTGK
+2857 
-2869 RTVTIP
+2869 
-2875 TSGSATLTVGTTDD
+2875 
-2889 TTDET
+2889 
-2894 DGSVT
+2894 
-2899 ATVNA
+2899 
-2904 GGGYT
+2904 
-2909 VSSSQGAATV
+2909 
-2919 AVSDDDA
+2919 
-2926 APTPVVSVSA
+2926 
-2936 GSGVTEGGDAVFT
+2936 
-2949 VTASPAPA
+2949 
-2957 ANLDVSV
+2957 
-2964 TVSQSGDYGAATGQR
+2964 
-2979 TVTVPTTGSVTLT
+2979 TVTV
-2992 VGTTDDSTDE
+2992 E
-3002 TDGSVTATVNAG
+3002 A
-3014 SGYTVSSSQGAATV
+3014 
-3028 GVADDDDAALEVEI
+3028 
-3042 SVTVADASAV
+3042 ASAV
-3052 EGDVLEFRVALS
+3052 EGDVMEFRVRLS
-3064 AASTEEIRVRWYTA
+3064 EASTEEIRIRWNTA
-3078 PAYHLLDDRAHRSDY
+3078 PAYHLLDDRAHMTDY
-3093 QTTEGELVFAP
+3093 QYTEGELVFAP
-3104 GVTELTGEVWLE
+3104 GVTELTAEVWLE
-3116 QDEDEEPDEYFAVEA
+3116 YDDDEEPDEYFVVEA
-3131 FLPGSLVSPD
+3131 YLPGTLYPPD

>member
-1 MGNLGQRLRDAAP
+1 MTNALR
-14 GGEKVISD
+14 S
-22 GGRAHGEDP
+22 
-31 EDPGESRQRFIP
+31 F
-43 TPFSPPPPTSGGVV
+43 TPPPAFRGGSLSLRRPARTF
-57 LTRRRALWA
+57 LTLT
-66 LPLLLLAVMMAAA
+66 LLAAA
-79 LFALTP
+79 LFVLLSGGTETAS
-85 AQPAGAQQAAQTFV
+85 AQQTPQTLV
-99 ANTGQSSLA
+99 ANTGQA
-108 GTHLEYDFAQA
+108 DGGTGGLENDYAQA
-119 FTTGSNSAGYS
+119 FTTGAAGYS

-153 IHADSGGSPGNSL
+153 IHADSGGSPGSSL

-175 PVSSSD
+175 PVSNLD

-188 SAGIDL
+188 TGIDL
-194 AANTTYFLVIDLSSA
+194 AANTTYFLVLDMNTTTVGTAL
-209 ESASLMRLTGSD
+209 RVTGSD
-221 SEDGGGQAGWSIGDG
+221 NEDSGHLAGWSIADDSLGRT
-236 FSRRAWNTTGAWST
+236 SSTTAWLSPVQQ
-250 FASSMKLSLGG
+250 SLKISLGG
-261 VSKPFLVSNFGQAN
+261 VSKPSLVSNFGQAN

-312 DGALAGKLAAEIR
+312 DGGLAGKLTAEIR

-393 GADGFTIADDGHYRT
+393 GADGWTIADDGHYRT

-462 TGSSSFGYTLHSV
+462 TGSNSFGYSLHSV

-514 SFPASTSDQTLT
+514 SFPASTLDQTLT

-548 AGQGSSRVRLTGS
+548 AGQSSSRVRLTGS
-561 DAEDGGGLAG
+561 DAEDSGGLAG

-628 LRASPAPPADLPVS
+628 LTAVPAPTADLPVS
-642 VTVAT
+642 VTVTT

-655 LPTSVTIPASGT
+655 LPTSVTIPASGS
-667 ATLEIATANDD
+667 ATLEIPTTGDD

-712 DPPLV
+712 DPALV

-786 ANPDWVNRQAGTYR
+786 TNPDWVNRQAGTYS

-872 MGVNGRLLPHSD
+872 MGVNGRLLPHAD

-891 DWPLKPLDLGAGE
+891 DWPLKPLGLGAGE

-1055 YNTVAS
+1055 YNTIAS

-1101 LDVTTASTVRDRA
+1101 LTVTTASTVRDRA

-1119 GKNGGHYRLNS
+1119 GRNGGHYRLNS

-1179 ADQTFTFTY
+1179 ADRTFTFTY
-1188 QGDDGSG
+1188 KGDDGSG

-1209 DASVQP
+1209 DASVQL
-1215 NSRYTLRATASNSE
+1215 NSTYTLRATASNSE
-1229 RRRGLRLP
+1229 RLRGLRLP

-1281 RTCEGTVSGNT
+1281 RTCAGTISGND
-1292 CSTGWVVANHT
+1292 CDTGWVIANYN

-1337 ASQVGEPLSHHGGY
+1337 ASQVAEPLSHHGGY
-1351 IGPGQPDRDRLM
+1351 IGPGKPDRDRLM

-1408 SQSVYEGDANKWRPV
+1408 SQSVYESDANKWRPV

-1455 VLYQVEGFDYPEVR
+1455 VLYQVGGFDYPEVR
-1469 VPLIIRDDDQW
+1469 VPLIIRDDDEW

-1493 WTSIED
+1493 WTSIEG

-1528 ADQDKRFSINADFA
+1528 ADQDKRFSISADFA
-1542 EALLRS
+1542 KPLLRS

-1575 SAVSAGSVT
+1575 TAVSAGSVT

-1674 IDLSWPRVVGAE
+1674 IDLSWPQVVGAE

-1728 YRAVVYYQ
+1728 YRAVVYYA

-1757 GSPVEAEPASV
+1757 GSPVEAEPTSV

-1853 LGATVRF
+1853 LGATVQF

-1936 LTGLKPQS
+1936 LTGLNPQS

-1950 LHGTNQLDQITVRTL
+1950 LHGTTQLDKITVRTL

-2024 SQSDDSGISLEQR
+2024 SQSDDSGISIEHR
-2037 TVTIPSAGYAALTVA
+2037 TVTIPTAGYATLTVA

-2097 TVNQGTIARVR
+2097 TVNQGTIARVK

-2182 TPEVSIT
+2182 PTPEVSVT

-2196 GGDAIFT
+2196 GGDATFT

-2226 GAATGQRTV
+2226 GATTGRRTV
-2235 TIPTSGS
+2235 TIPTTGS
-2242 VTLTVATTD
+2242 VTITVGTTD

-2282 AVSDNDD
+2282 GVSDNDD
-2289 ASTPVVSVSGAAGG
+2289 ASTPVVSVSAGGGITEGGAA
-2303 TEGESVTFTVTA
+2303 VFTVTA
-2315 SPAPAA
+2315 SPAPASNL
-2321 DLAVSVTVAT
+2321 DVSLTVSQSGDYGAT
-2331 TGDFGY
+2331 TGQR
-2337 GTLPASVTIPTSGSA
+2337 TVTIPTTGSA
-2352 TVTIATTDDEVD
+2352 TVTITTTDDNAD
-2364 EADGSVTLT
+2364 ETDGSVNAT
-2373 VNAGSGYTVGA
+2373 VNAGSGYTVSSSQGA
-2384 PSTETAGVADDD
+2384 ATVGVADND

-2403 TGYTVDPDVVAR
+2403 TGYTVDPDVIAK

-2482 ASAQTPPPP
+2482 ASAQTPPP
-2491 PTPEVSVTA
+2491 TPEVSVTA
-2500 GSGVTEGGDATFTVT
+2500 GSGVTEGGDAVFTVT

-2540 GQRTVTIPTT
+2540 GR
-2550 GSVTLTVGTT
+2550 
-2560 DDSTDETDGSVTA
+2560 
-2573 TVNAG
+2573 
-2578 SGYTVSS
+2578 
-2585 SQGAATVAV
+2585 
-2594 SDNDA
+2594 
-2599 APTPVVSVSAGSGV
+2599 
-2613 TEGGDAVFTVTA
+2613 
-2625 SPAPAANLDVSVT
+2625 
-2638 VSQSGD
+2638 
-2644 YGATTGK
+2644 

-2658 TGSATL
+2658 TGS
-2664 TVGTTDDT
+2664 
-2672 TDETDGSVTATVN
+2672 
-2685 AGSGYTVSST
+2685 
-2695 QGAATV
+2695 
-2701 SVSDNDAAPT
+2701 
-2711 PVVSVSGG
+2711 
-2719 SGVTEGGDAV
+2719 
-2729 FTVTASPAP
+2729 
-2738 AADLAVS
+2738 
-2745 VTVSQS
+2745 
-2751 GDYGATTGQRTVTI
+2751 VTI
-2765 PTSGSATL
+2765 

-2813 DNDDAPTPEVS
+2813 DNDDAPTPVVS
-2824 ISAGSGV
+2824 VTAGSGV
-2831 TEGGDAVF
+2831 TEGGAATF

-2846 PTANLDVSVTV
+2846 PAADLAVSLTV

-2869 RTVTIP
+2869 
-2875 TSGSATLTVGTTDD
+2875 
-2889 TTDET
+2889 
-2894 DGSVT
+2894 
-2899 ATVNA
+2899 
-2904 GGGYT
+2904 
-2909 VSSSQGAATV
+2909 
-2919 AVSDDDA
+2919 
-2926 APTPVVSVSA
+2926 
-2936 GSGVTEGGDAVFT
+2936 
-2949 VTASPAPA
+2949 
-2957 ANLDVSV
+2957 
-2964 TVSQSGDYGAATGQR
+2964 R

-3014 SGYTVSSSQGAATV
+3014 SGYTVSSTQGAATVAVSDNDDAPTPVVSVTAGGGVTEGGSATFTVTASPAPASNLAVSVTVSQSGDYGATTGQRTVTVPTSGSVTLTVGTTDDTTDETDGSVTATVNTSSGYTVSSTQGAATVAVSDNDAAPTPVVSVTAGSGVTEGGDAVFTVTASPAPTANLDVSVTVSQSGDYGAATGRRTVTIPTTGSVTLTVGTTDDTTDETDGSVTATVNAGSGYTVSSSQGAATV
-3028 GVADDDDAALEVEI
+3028 GVADNDDAAPEVEI
-3042 SVTVADASAV
+3042 TVTVEAASAV
-3052 EGDVLEFRVALS
+3052 EGDVLEFRVRLS
-3064 AASTEEIRVRWYTA
+3064 EASTEEIRIRWNTA
-3078 PAYHLLDDRAHRSDY
+3078 PAYHLLDDRAHMTDY
-3093 QTTEGELVFAP
+3093 QYTEGELVFAP
-3104 GVTELTGEVWLE
+3104 GVTELTAEVWLE
-3116 QDEDEEPDEYFAVEA
+3116 YDDDEEPDEYFVVEA
-3131 FLPGSLVSPD
+3131 YLPGTLYPPD
-3141 AVGTMTIV
+3141 AVGTMTII

>member
-1 MGNLGQRLRDAAP
+1 MRYPDW
-14 GGEKVISD
+14 S
-22 GGRAHGEDP
+22 
-31 EDPGESRQRFIP
+31 
-43 TPFSPPPPTSGGVV
+43 
-57 LTRRRALWA
+57 ALA
-66 LPLLLLAVMMAAA
+66 LAFRGPRTALLALALLA

-85 AQPAGAQQAAQTFV
+85 AQPAGAQQATQTFV
-99 ANTGQSSLA
+99 ANTGQA
-108 GTHLEYDFAQA
+108 DGTDAFLGNDYAQA
-119 FTTGSNSAGYS
+119 FTTGSNAAGYS
-130 LRSVGVEFATIQS
+130 LRSVDVEFAVIDST
-143 GFSSSSLTAS
+143 FSSSSLTAS

-194 AANTTYFLVIDLSSA
+194 AANTTYFVMFDMGSNQA
-209 ESASLMRLTGSD
+209 QASIRATASD
-221 SEDGGGQAGWSIGDG
+221 SEDSGALAGWSIGD
-236 FSRRAWNTTGAWST
+236 STLRRG
-250 FASSMKLSLGG
+250 FASTGTWTTEGASLKLSLGG
-261 VSKPFLVSNFGQAN
+261 VSKPSLVSNFGQAN

-312 DGALAGKLAAEIR
+312 DGALAGKLTAEIR

-378 ANTIQNTASDAEDAG
+378 ANTIRNTASDAEDAG
-393 GADGFTIADDGHYRT
+393 GADGWTIADDGHYRT

-430 VETVETETFVAN
+430 VETVATETFVAN

-462 TGSSSFGYTLHSV
+462 TGGSSFGYTLHSV

-489 ALTASIHAASGG
+489 ALTASIHTASGG

-548 AGQGSSRVRLTGS
+548 AGQSSSKVRLTGS
-561 DAEDGGGLAG
+561 DAEDSGGLAG

-620 EGVSASFT
+620 EGASASFT
-628 LRASPAPPADLPVS
+628 LRAVPAPTADLPVS
-642 VTVAT
+642 VTVTT

-655 LPTSVTIPASGT
+655 LPTSVTIPDSGT
-667 ATLEIATANDD
+667 ATLEIPTTNDD

-744 SGYTLTSVDVAFR
+744 SGYTLTSVDVAFN

-786 ANPDWVNRQAGTYR
+786 ANPAFVNRQAGTYR

-815 VVLDAAGLTE
+815 VVLDATGLTE

-836 SEDEGA
+836 SEDAGE

-872 MGVNGRLLPHSD
+872 MGVNGRLLPHAD

-891 DWPLKPLDLGAGE
+891 DWPLTPLGLGAGE

-919 AADIGVYDAHVREAA
+919 AADIGIYDAHVREAA
-934 RDGHAAVRR
+934 RDGHAAIRR

-971 HTDAEVWWL
+971 HTDAPIYWL

-1101 LDVTTASTVRDRA
+1101 LTVTTAGTVRDRA

-1119 GKNGGHYRLNS
+1119 GRNGGHYRLNS

-1179 ADQTFTFTY
+1179 ADRTFTFTY

-1215 NSRYTLRATASNSE
+1215 NSTYTLRATASNSE
-1229 RRRGLRLP
+1229 RLQGLRLP

-1281 RTCEGTVSGNT
+1281 RTCAGTISGND
-1292 CSTGWVVANHT
+1292 CDTGWMIANYT

-1337 ASQVGEPLSHHGGY
+1337 ASQVGEPLSHFGGY
-1351 IGPGQPDRDRLM
+1351 IGPGKPDRDRLM

-1385 GIHFGYGST
+1385 GINFGYGST

-1408 SQSVYEGDANKWRPV
+1408 SQSVYESDANKWRPV

-1469 VPLIIRDDDQW
+1469 VPLIIRDDDEW

-1542 EALLRS
+1542 RPLLRS

-1584 VGRTPVQV
+1584 VSRTPVQV

-1674 IDLSWPRVVGAE
+1674 IDLSWPQVVGAE

-1728 YRAVVYYQ
+1728 YRAVVYYA

-1757 GSPVEAEPASV
+1757 GSPVEAEPTSV

-1853 LGATVRF
+1853 LGATVQF

-1936 LTGLKPQS
+1936 LTGLNPQS

-1950 LHGTNQLDQITVRTL
+1950 LHGTTQLDKITVRTL

-1978 ETPAPNTSVPVISVT
+1978 ETPAPNTSVPLISVT

-2024 SQSDDSGISLEQR
+2024 SQSDDSGISMEHQ
-2037 TVTIPSAGYAALTVA
+2037 TVTIPSAGYATLTVA

-2083 GTAVVVVSDDDGGY
+2083 GTAIVVVSDDDGGY
-2097 TVNQGTIARVR
+2097 TVNQGTIARVK
-2108 ELASQTQHGAAHVNR
+2108 ELASQTQHGTAHVNR
-2123 WNRVLLAFGEHDGTG
+2123 WNRVLLAFGEHDGAG

-2172 AAAAQTPPPP
+2172 AAAAQTPPP
-2182 TPEVSIT
+2182 TPVVSVT

-2196 GGDAIFT
+2196 GGDA
-2203 VTASP
+2203 V
-2208 APTANLDVSVTVS
+2208 
-2221 QSGDY
+2221 
-2226 GAATGQRTV
+2226 
-2235 TIPTSGS
+2235 
-2242 VTLTVATTD
+2242 
-2251 DTTDE
+2251 
-2256 TDGSVT
+2256 
-2262 ATVNAG
+2262 
-2268 SGYTVSSSQ
+2268 
-2277 GAATV
+2277 
-2282 AVSDNDD
+2282 
-2289 ASTPVVSVSGAAGG
+2289 
-2303 TEGESVTFTVTA
+2303 FTVTA

-2337 GTLPASVTIPTSGSA
+2337 GTLPVSVTIPTSGSA

-2364 EADGSVTLT
+2364 EPDGSVTLT
-2373 VNAGSGYTVGA
+2373 LNAGSDYTVGA
-2384 PSTETAGVADDD
+2384 PSSETADVADDD
-2396 DPVVEEQ
+2396 EPVVEEQ
-2403 TGYTVDPDVVAR
+2403 TGYTVDPDVIAK

-2450 GPMTASEAQDM
+2450 GPMTAAQAQDM
-2461 ADKHSS
+2461 ADRHSS
-2467 PVWDEVVTELTALEA
+2467 PVWDEVVTELTALAA

-2500 GSGVTEGGDATFTVT
+2500 
-2515 ASPAPSSNLDVS
+2515 
-2527 VTVSQSGDYGATT
+2527 
-2540 GQRTVTIPTT
+2540 
-2550 GSVTLTVGTT
+2550 
-2560 DDSTDETDGSVTA
+2560 
-2573 TVNAG
+2573 
-2578 SGYTVSS
+2578 
-2585 SQGAATVAV
+2585 
-2594 SDNDA
+2594 
-2599 APTPVVSVSAGSGV
+2599 
-2613 TEGGDAVFTVTA
+2613 
-2625 SPAPAANLDVSVT
+2625 
-2638 VSQSGD
+2638 
-2644 YGATTGK
+2644 
-2651 RTVTVPT
+2651 
-2658 TGSATL
+2658 
-2664 TVGTTDDT
+2664 
-2672 TDETDGSVTATVN
+2672 
-2685 AGSGYTVSST
+2685 
-2695 QGAATV
+2695 
-2701 SVSDNDAAPT
+2701 
-2711 PVVSVSGG
+2711 G

-2751 GDYGATTGQRTVTI
+2751 GDYGATTGQRTVTV
-2765 PTSGSATL
+2765 PTSGSVTL
-2773 TVGTTDDTTDETDGS
+2773 TVGTTDDSADETDGS
-2788 VTATVNAGSGYTVSS
+2788 VTATVDAGS
-2803 TQGAATVAVA
+2803 
-2813 DNDDAPTPEVS
+2813 
-2824 ISAGSGV
+2824 
-2831 TEGGDAVF
+2831 
-2839 TVTASPA
+2839 
-2846 PTANLDVSVTV
+2846 
-2857 SQSGDYGATTGK
+2857 
-2869 RTVTIP
+2869 
-2875 TSGSATLTVGTTDD
+2875 
-2889 TTDET
+2889 
-2894 DGSVT
+2894 
-2899 ATVNA
+2899 
-2904 GGGYT
+2904 GYT

-2919 AVSDDDA
+2919 AVSDNDD
-2926 APTPVVSVSA
+2926 APTPEVSVTA

-2957 ANLDVSV
+2957 ADLAVSVTVSQSGDYGATTGQRTVTVPTSGSVTLTVGTTDDSADETDGSVTATVDAGSGYTVSSTQGAATVAVSDNDDAPTPEVSVTAGSGVTEGGDAVFTVTASPAPAADLAVSV

-2992 VGTTDDSTDE
+2992 VGTTDDSADE
-3002 TDGSVTATVNAG
+3002 TDGSVTATVDAG

-3028 GVADDDDAALEVEI
+3028 GVSDNDDAAPEVEI
-3042 SVTVADASAV
+3042 TVTVEAASAV
-3052 EGDVLEFRVALS
+3052 EGDVLEFRVRLS
-3064 AASTEEIRVRWYTA
+3064 EASTEEIRIRWNTA
-3078 PAYHLLDDRAHRSDY
+3078 PAYHLLDDRAHMTDY
-3093 QTTEGELVFAP
+3093 QYTEGELVFAP
-3104 GVTELTGEVWLE
+3104 GVTELTAEVWLE
-3116 QDEDEEPDEYFAVEA
+3116 QDDGEEPDEYFAVEA
-3131 FLPGSLVSPD
+3131 YLPGTLYPPD
-3141 AVGTMTIV
+3141 AVGTMTII

>member
-1 MGNLGQRLRDAAP
+1 M
-14 GGEKVISD
+14 
-22 GGRAHGEDP
+22 
-31 EDPGESRQRFIP
+31 
-43 TPFSPPPPTSGGVV
+43 
-57 LTRRRALWA
+57 RRPWTA
-66 LPLLLLAVMMAAA
+66 LLALALLAA
-79 LFALTP
+79 FVTLTP
-85 AQPAGAQQAAQTFV
+85 AQPADAQQASQTFV

-312 DGALAGKLAAEIR
+312 DGALAGKLTAEIR
-325 SDSSGAPG
+325 SDSGGAPG

-354 SGVALAANTTYWAV
+354 AGVALAANTTYWAV

-393 GADGFTIADDGHYRT
+393 GADGWTIADDGHYRT

-462 TGSSSFGYTLHSV
+462 TGSNSFGYSLHSV

-548 AGQGSSRVRLTGS
+548 AGQSSSRVRLTGS

-605 PRPSRVSI
+605 PRPPRVSI

-628 LRASPAPPADLPVS
+628 LRAVPAPPADLPVS

-655 LPTSVTIPASGT
+655 LPTSVTIPDSGT
-667 ATLEIATANDD
+667 ATLEIPTTGDD

-769 TVHKGANGAPGT
+769 TVHRGANGAPGT

-786 ANPDWVNRQAGTYR
+786 ANPAFVNRQAGTYR

-815 VVLDAAGLTE
+815 VVLDATGLTE

-872 MGVNGRLLPHSD
+872 MGVNGRLLPHAD
-884 GSYTVPL
+884 GSYTVPF
-891 DWPLKPLDLGAGE
+891 DWPLKPLGLGAGE

-964 TNPNDAG
+964 TNPNNAG

-1055 YNTVAS
+1055 YNTIAS

-1101 LDVTTASTVRDRA
+1101 LTVTTAGTVRDRA

-1119 GKNGGHYRLNS
+1119 GRNGGHYRLNS

-1179 ADQTFTFTY
+1179 ADRTFTFTY

-1215 NSRYTLRATASNSE
+1215 NSTYTLRATASNSE
-1229 RRRGLRLP
+1229 RLRGLRLP

-1281 RTCEGTVSGNT
+1281 RTCAGTVSGNT
-1292 CSTGWVVANHT
+1292 CSTGWVVANYN

-1351 IGPGQPDRDRLM
+1351 IGPGKPDRDRLM

-1408 SQSVYEGDANKWRPV
+1408 SQSVYESDANKWRPV

-1469 VPLIIRDDDQW
+1469 VPLIIRDDDEW

-1528 ADQDKRFSINADFA
+1528 ADQDKRFSISADFA
-1542 EALLRS
+1542 RPLLRS

-1592 DIHVG
+1592 DVHVG

-1662 GDLTYAN
+1662 GDLSYAN

-1674 IDLSWPRVVGAE
+1674 IDLSWPQVVGAE

-1728 YRAVVYYQ
+1728 YRAVVYYA

-1757 GSPVEAEPASV
+1757 GSPVEAEPTSV

-1853 LGATVRF
+1853 LGATVQF

-1914 WHESFTGV
+1914 WHESFTGI

-1936 LTGLKPQS
+1936 LTGLDPQS

-1950 LHGTNQLDQITVRTL
+1950 LHGTTQLDKITVRTL

-1978 ETPAPNTSVPVISVT
+1978 ETPAPNTSVPLISVT

-2024 SQSDDSGISLEQR
+2024 SQSDDSGISLEHR
-2037 TVTIPSAGYAALTVA
+2037 TVTIPTAGYATLTVA

-2097 TVNQGTIARVR
+2097 TVNQGTIARVK

-2182 TPEVSIT
+2182 PTPEVSIT

-2196 GGDAIFT
+2196 GGDATFT

-2208 APTANLDVSVTVS
+2208 APAANLAVSVTVS

-2226 GAATGQRTV
+2226 GATTGQRTV
-2235 TIPTSGS
+2235 TIPTTGS
-2242 VTLTVATTD
+2242 VTLTVGTTD
-2251 DTTDE
+2251 DNADE

-2282 AVSDNDD
+2282 GVADNDA
-2289 ASTPVVSVSGAAGG
+2289 ASTPVVSVTAGSGV
-2303 TEGESVTFTVTA
+2303 TEGGDVTFTVTA
-2315 SPAPAA
+2315 SPAPTANL
-2321 DLAVSVTVAT
+2321 DVSVTVSQSGDYGAT
-2331 TGDFGY
+2331 TGQR
-2337 GTLPASVTIPTSGSA
+2337 TVTIPTSGSA
-2352 TVTIATTDDEVD
+2352 TVTITTTDDDVD
-2364 EADGSVTLT
+2364 ETDGSVTAT
-2373 VNAGSGYTVGA
+2373 VNAGSGYTVSSSQGA
-2384 PSTETAGVADDD
+2384 ATVGVADND
-2396 DPVVEEQ
+2396 DPVVDEQ
-2403 TGYTVDPDVVAR
+2403 TGYTVDPDVIAK

-2445 TGVTG
+2445 AGVTG

-2482 ASAQTPPPP
+2482 ASTQTPPPP

-2500 GSGVTEGGDATFTVT
+2500 GSGITEGGDATFTVT
-2515 ASPAPSSNLDVS
+2515 ASPAPASNLDVS

-2550 GSVTLTVGTT
+2550 GSVTITVGTTDDSADETDGSVTATVNAGSGYTVSSTQGAATVGVADNDDAPTPVVSVTAGSGVTEGGAAVFTVTASPAPTANLDVSVTVSQSGDYGATTGQRTVTVPTTGSVTLTVGTT
-2560 DDSTDETDGSVTA
+2560 DDTTDETDGSVTA

-2585 SQGAATVAV
+2585 SQGAATVGVA
-2594 SDNDA
+2594 DNDA
-2599 APTPVVSVSAGSGV
+2599 APTPVVSVTAGSGV

-2625 SPAPAANLDVSVT
+2625 SPAPAANLAVSVT

-2644 YGATTGK
+2644 YGATTGH
-2651 RTVTVPT
+2651 RTVTIPT
-2658 TGSATL
+2658 TGSVTL

-2701 SVSDNDAAPT
+2701 
-2711 PVVSVSGG
+2711 G
-2719 SGVTEGGDAV
+2719 
-2729 FTVTASPAP
+2729 
-2738 AADLAVS
+2738 
-2745 VTVSQS
+2745 
-2751 GDYGATTGQRTVTI
+2751 
-2765 PTSGSATL
+2765 
-2773 TVGTTDDTTDETDGS
+2773 
-2788 VTATVNAGSGYTVSS
+2788 
-2803 TQGAATVAVA
+2803 VA
-2813 DNDDAPTPEVS
+2813 DNDDAPTPVVS
-2824 ISAGSGV
+2824 VTAGSGV
-2831 TEGGDAVF
+2831 TEGGDVVF

-2857 SQSGDYGATTGK
+2857 SQSGDYGATTGH
-2869 RTVTIP
+2869 
-2875 TSGSATLTVGTTDD
+2875 
-2889 TTDET
+2889 
-2894 DGSVT
+2894 
-2899 ATVNA
+2899 
-2904 GGGYT
+2904 
-2909 VSSSQGAATV
+2909 
-2919 AVSDDDA
+2919 
-2926 APTPVVSVSA
+2926 
-2936 GSGVTEGGDAVFT
+2936 
-2949 VTASPAPA
+2949 
-2957 ANLDVSV
+2957 
-2964 TVSQSGDYGAATGQR
+2964 R

-2992 VGTTDDSTDE
+2992 VGTTDDTTDE
-3002 TDGSVTATVNAG
+3002 TDGSVIATVNAG

-3028 GVADDDDAALEVEI
+3028 GVADNDDAAPEVEI
-3042 SVTVADASAV
+3042 TVTVEAASAV
-3052 EGDVLEFRVALS
+3052 EGDVLEFRVRLS
-3064 AASTEEIRVRWYTA
+3064 EASTEEIRIRWNTA
-3078 PAYHLLDDRAHRSDY
+3078 PAYHLLDDRAHMTDY
-3093 QTTEGELVFAP
+3093 QYTEGELVFAP
-3104 GVTELTGEVWLE
+3104 GVTELTAEVWLE
-3116 QDEDEEPDEYFAVEA
+3116 YDDDEEPDEYFVVEA
-3131 FLPGSLVSPD
+3131 YLPGTLYPPD
-3141 AVGTMTIV
+3141 AVGTMTII

>member
-1 MGNLGQRLRDAAP
+1 MTDALR
-14 GGEKVISD
+14 S
-22 GGRAHGEDP
+22 
-31 EDPGESRQRFIP
+31 F
-43 TPFSPPPPTSGGVV
+43 TPPPRISWGFS
-57 LTRRRALWA
+57 LMRRPWTA
-66 LPLLLLAVMMAAA
+66 LLALALLAA
-79 LFALTP
+79 FVTLTP
-85 AQPAGAQQAAQTFV
+85 AQPADAQQASPTFV

-209 ESASLMRLTGSD
+209 ESASLMRLTGSG
-221 SEDGGGQAGWSIGDG
+221 SEDGGGQAGWSIADG

-312 DGALAGKLAAEIR
+312 DGALAGKLTAEIR
-325 SDSSGAPG
+325 SDSGGAPG

-354 SGVALAANTTYWAV
+354 AGVALAANTTYWAV

-393 GADGFTIADDGHYRT
+393 GADGWTIADDGHYRT
-408 WNTSGAWTSFSQSRK
+408 WNTSGAWSSFSQSRK
-423 MTIHGTA
+423 ITIHGTA

-462 TGSSSFGYTLHSV
+462 TGSNSFGYTLHSV

-548 AGQGSSRVRLTGS
+548 AGQSSSRVRLTGS

-628 LRASPAPPADLPVS
+628 LRAVPAPTADLPVS
-642 VTVAT
+642 VTVTT
-647 TGDFGYGA
+647 TGDFGYGT

-667 ATLEIATANDD
+667 ATLEIATTNDD

-744 SGYTLTSVDVAFR
+744 SGYTLTSVDVAFN

-786 ANPDWVNRQAGTYR
+786 ANPAFVNRQAGTYR

-872 MGVNGRLLPHSD
+872 MGVNGRLLPHAD
-884 GSYTVPL
+884 GSYTVPF
-891 DWPLKPLDLGAGE
+891 DWPLKPLGLGAGE

-934 RDGHAAVRR
+934 RDGHAAIRR

-971 HTDAEVWWL
+971 HTDAPIWWL

-1055 YNTVAS
+1055 YNTIAS

-1101 LDVTTASTVRDRA
+1101 LTVTAASTVRDRA

-1140 SDAARD
+1140 SNAAHD

-1179 ADQTFTFTY
+1179 ADRTFTFTY

-1209 DASVQP
+1209 DASAQP
-1215 NSRYTLRATASNSE
+1215 NSTYSLRATASNSE
-1229 RRRGLRLP
+1229 RLQGLRLP

-1281 RTCEGTVSGNT
+1281 RTCAGTISGND
-1292 CSTGWVVANHT
+1292 CDTGWVIANYN

-1337 ASQVGEPLSHHGGY
+1337 ASQVAEPLSHHGGY
-1351 IGPGQPDRDRLM
+1351 IGPGKPDRDRLM

-1408 SQSVYEGDANKWRPV
+1408 SQSVYESDANKWRPV

-1441 HRPHAVGHNFYENG
+1441 HRPYAVGHNFYENG
-1455 VLYQVEGFDYPEVR
+1455 VLYQVGGFDYPEVQ
-1469 VPLIIRDDDQW
+1469 VPLIIRDDDEW

-1528 ADQDKRFSINADFA
+1528 ADQDKRFSISADFA
-1542 EALLRS
+1542 KPLLRS
-1548 GTSEYFRSHRVWFT
+1548 GTLEYFRSHRVWFT

-1575 SAVSAGSVT
+1575 TAVSAGSVT
-1584 VGRTPVQV
+1584 VSRTPVQV

-1662 GDLTYAN
+1662 GDLSYAN

-1674 IDLSWPRVVGAE
+1674 IDLSWPQVVGAE

-1728 YRAVVYYQ
+1728 YRAVVYYA

-1757 GSPVEAEPASV
+1757 GSPVEAEPTSV

-1777 ISAAG
+1777 ISVAG

-1860 GEGYRLNR
+1860 GEGYRLNK

-1936 LTGLKPQS
+1936 LTGLKPKS

-1950 LHGTNQLDQITVRTL
+1950 LHGTTQLDKITVRTL

-1978 ETPAPNTSVPVISVT
+1978 ETPAPNTSVPLISVT

-2024 SQSDDSGISLEQR
+2024 SQSDDSGISMEHQ
-2037 TVTIPSAGYAALTVA
+2037 TVTIPTAGYATLTVA

-2097 TVNQGTIARVR
+2097 TVNQGTIARVK

-2196 GGDAIFT
+2196 GGDATFT

-2226 GAATGQRTV
+2226 GATTGQRTV

-2242 VTLTVATTD
+2242 VTLTVGTTDDTTDETDGSVTATVNAGSGYTVSSSQGAATVGVADNDDPVVEEQTGYTVDPDVIAKVRELASQTQHGTAHVNRWNRVLVAFGEHDGTGVTGGPMTASEAQEMADNHSSPVWDEVVTELTALEAAAAQTPPPPTPEVSISAGSGVTEGGDAVFTVTASPAPASNLDVSVTVSQSGDYGATTGQRTVTVPTSGSVTLTVGTTDDDADETDGSVTATVNAGSGYTVSSSQGAATVGVSDNDAAPTPVVSITAGSGVTEGGDATFTVTASPAPVSNLDVSVTVSQSGDYGATTGQRTVTVPTSGSVTLTVGTTDDDADETDGSVTATVNAGSGYTVSSSQGAATVGVADNDAAPTPVVSVTAGSGVTEGGDAVFTVTAIPAPAANLAVSVTVSQSGDYGATTGHRTVTIPTTGSVTLTVGTTDDTTDETDGSVTATVNAGSGYTVSSSQGAATVGVADNDDAPTPVVSVTAGSGVTEGGDATFTVTASPAPASNLDVSVTVSQSGDYGATTGKRTVTVPTTGSVTLTVGTTD

-2282 AVSDNDD
+2282 AV
-2289 ASTPVVSVSGAAGG
+2289 
-2303 TEGESVTFTVTA
+2303 
-2315 SPAPAA
+2315 
-2321 DLAVSVTVAT
+2321 
-2331 TGDFGY
+2331 
-2337 GTLPASVTIPTSGSA
+2337 
-2352 TVTIATTDDEVD
+2352 
-2364 EADGSVTLT
+2364 
-2373 VNAGSGYTVGA
+2373 
-2384 PSTETAGVADDD
+2384 
-2396 DPVVEEQ
+2396 
-2403 TGYTVDPDVVAR
+2403 
-2415 VRELASQTQHGTA
+2415 
-2428 HVNRWNRV
+2428 
-2436 LLAFGEHDG
+2436 
-2445 TGVTG
+2445 
-2450 GPMTASEAQDM
+2450 
-2461 ADKHSS
+2461 
-2467 PVWDEVVTELTALEA
+2467 
-2482 ASAQTPPPP
+2482 
-2491 PTPEVSVTA
+2491 
-2500 GSGVTEGGDATFTVT
+2500 
-2515 ASPAPSSNLDVS
+2515 
-2527 VTVSQSGDYGATT
+2527 
-2540 GQRTVTIPTT
+2540 
-2550 GSVTLTVGTT
+2550 
-2560 DDSTDETDGSVTA
+2560 
-2573 TVNAG
+2573 
-2578 SGYTVSS
+2578 
-2585 SQGAATVAV
+2585 
-2594 SDNDA
+2594 
-2599 APTPVVSVSAGSGV
+2599 
-2613 TEGGDAVFTVTA
+2613 
-2625 SPAPAANLDVSVT
+2625 
-2638 VSQSGD
+2638 
-2644 YGATTGK
+2644 
-2651 RTVTVPT
+2651 
-2658 TGSATL
+2658 
-2664 TVGTTDDT
+2664 
-2672 TDETDGSVTATVN
+2672 
-2685 AGSGYTVSST
+2685 
-2695 QGAATV
+2695 
-2701 SVSDNDAAPT
+2701 
-2711 PVVSVSGG
+2711 
-2719 SGVTEGGDAV
+2719 
-2729 FTVTASPAP
+2729 
-2738 AADLAVS
+2738 
-2745 VTVSQS
+2745 
-2751 GDYGATTGQRTVTI
+2751 
-2765 PTSGSATL
+2765 
-2773 TVGTTDDTTDETDGS
+2773 
-2788 VTATVNAGSGYTVSS
+2788 
-2803 TQGAATVAVA
+2803 A
-2813 DNDDAPTPEVS
+2813 DNDDAAPEVE
-2824 ISAGSGV
+2824 I
-2831 TEGGDAVF
+2831 
-2839 TVTASPA
+2839 
-2846 PTANLDVSVTV
+2846 
-2857 SQSGDYGATTGK
+2857 
-2869 RTVTIP
+2869 
-2875 TSGSATLTVGTTDD
+2875 
-2889 TTDET
+2889 
-2894 DGSVT
+2894 
-2899 ATVNA
+2899 
-2904 GGGYT
+2904 
-2909 VSSSQGAATV
+2909 
-2919 AVSDDDA
+2919 
-2926 APTPVVSVSA
+2926 
-2936 GSGVTEGGDAVFT
+2936 
-2949 VTASPAPA
+2949 
-2957 ANLDVSV
+2957 
-2964 TVSQSGDYGAATGQR
+2964 
-2979 TVTVPTTGSVTLT
+2979 TVTV
-2992 VGTTDDSTDE
+2992 E
-3002 TDGSVTATVNAG
+3002 A
-3014 SGYTVSSSQGAATV
+3014 
-3028 GVADDDDAALEVEI
+3028 
-3042 SVTVADASAV
+3042 ASAV
-3052 EGDVLEFRVALS
+3052 EGDVLEFRVRLS
-3064 AASTEEIRVRWYTA
+3064 EASTEEIRIRWNTA
-3078 PAYHLLDDRAHRSDY
+3078 PAYHLLDDRAHMTDY
-3093 QTTEGELVFAP
+3093 QYAEGELVFAP
-3104 GVTELTGEVWLE
+3104 GVTELTAEVWLE
-3116 QDEDEEPDEYFAVEA
+3116 YDDDEEPDEYFAVEA
-3131 FLPGSLVSPD
+3131 YLPGTLYPPD
-3141 AVGTMTIV
+3141 AVGTMTIM

>member
-1 MGNLGQRLRDAAP
+1 MRRRRTLWAPATP
-14 GGEKVISD
+14 GGD
-22 GGRAHGEDP
+22 G
-31 EDPGESRQRFIP
+31 SRPP
-43 TPFSPPPPTSGGVV
+43 TP
-57 LTRRRALWA
+57 
-66 LPLLLLAVMMAAA
+66 
-79 LFALTP
+79 
-85 AQPAGAQQAAQTFV
+85 
-99 ANTGQSSLA
+99 
-108 GTHLEYDFAQA
+108 
-119 FTTGSNSAGYS
+119 
-130 LRSVGVEFATIQS
+130 
-143 GFSSSSLTAS
+143 
-153 IHADSGGSPGNSL
+153 
-166 GTLTNPASF
+166 
-175 PVSSSD
+175 
-181 QTLTFTS
+181 
-188 SAGIDL
+188 
-194 AANTTYFLVIDLSSA
+194 
-209 ESASLMRLTGSD
+209 
-221 SEDGGGQAGWSIGDG
+221 
-236 FSRRAWNTTGAWST
+236 
-250 FASSMKLSLGG
+250 
-261 VSKPFLVSNFGQAN
+261 
-275 GGTGNFVQHDHAQ
+275 
-288 AFTTGANAGG
+288 
-298 YTLTGVDF
+298 
-306 SFPQIN
+306 
-312 DGALAGKLAAEIR
+312 
-325 SDSSGAPG
+325 
-333 AVVATLTKPGTIAA
+333 
-347 GTNSFTH
+347 
-354 SGVALAANTTYWAV
+354 
-368 LDVTLVLLPG
+368 
-378 ANTIQNTASDAEDAG
+378 
-393 GADGFTIADDGHYRT
+393 
-408 WNTSGAWTSFSQSRK
+408 
-423 MTIHGTA
+423 
-430 VETVETETFVAN
+430 
-442 TGQADGGTS
+442 
-451 FLGNDFHQAFT
+451 
-462 TGSSSFGYTLHSV
+462 
-475 DVEFSTIDS
+475 
-484 AFSSS
+484 
-489 ALTASIHAASGG
+489 
-501 SPGSSLGTLTNPA
+501 
-514 SFPASTSDQTLT
+514 
-526 FTSSAG
+526 
-532 IDLEGS
+532 
-538 ATYFLVIDMD
+538 
-548 AGQGSSRVRLTGS
+548 
-561 DAEDGGGLAG
+561 
-571 WSIADGAGTRTA
+571 
-583 SSTGA
+583 
-588 WTPNV
+588 
-593 SSLKISLDGVSK
+593 
-605 PRPSRVSI
+605 
-613 LGGGAVT
+613 
-620 EGVSASFT
+620 
-628 LRASPAPPADLPVS
+628 
-642 VTVAT
+642 
-647 TGDFGYGA
+647 
-655 LPTSVTIPASGT
+655 
-667 ATLEIATANDD
+667 
-678 VDEAHGSVTVTLV
+678 
-691 DGSDYDLATSLGTA
+691 
-705 TVRVRDD
+705 
-712 DPPLV
+712 
-717 KNTGQSSGLVQGLH
+717 
-731 VDLAQGFD
+731 
-739 TGGNP
+739 
-744 SGYTLTSVDVAFR
+744 
-757 RSTEDFGSKLTV
+757 
-769 TVHKGANGAPGT
+769 
-781 VVGTL
+781 
-786 ANPDWVNRQAGTYR
+786 
-800 FTHPG
+800 
-805 VALEADTRYW
+805 
-815 VVLDAAGLTE
+815 
-825 GNSQVKFTQSN
+825 
-836 SEDEGA
+836 
-842 APGWSINNDA
+842 
-852 RIRAQGGGNWI
+852 
-863 TLVGGSTLS
+863 
-872 MGVNGRLLPHSD
+872 
-884 GSYTVPL
+884 
-891 DWPLKPLDLGAGE
+891 
-904 TFRLLFMTEDHRDAT
+904 
-919 AADIGVYDAHVREAA
+919 
-934 RDGHAAVRR
+934 
-943 YADHFRVVG
+943 
-952 STAAVDARDHTR
+952 
-964 TNPNDAG
+964 
-971 HTDAEVWWL
+971 
-980 NGERVA
+980 
-986 ANNAGFWSD
+986 
-995 TWENWAM
+995 
-1002 ADRRFES
+1002 
-1009 GERSTSNDWP
+1009 
-1019 WTGTRTDGAK
+1019 
-1029 EANPLG
+1029 
-1035 ASNARRG
+1035 
-1042 RFSTTDADTGPIS
+1042 
-1055 YNTVAS
+1055 
-1061 TQDHAFY
+1061 
-1068 GISPLFRVEPTPV
+1068 
-1081 NAPPGEPAVM
+1081 
-1091 SNLGQADGAA
+1091 
-1101 LDVTTASTVRDRA
+1101 TASTVRDRA

-1179 ADQTFTFTY
+1179 ADRTFTFTY

-1215 NSRYTLRATASNSE
+1215 NSTYTLRATASNSE
-1229 RRRGLRLP
+1229 RLRGLRLP

-1281 RTCEGTVSGNT
+1281 RTCAGTISGND
-1292 CSTGWVVANHT
+1292 CDTGWVIANYN

-1337 ASQVGEPLSHHGGY
+1337 ASQVAEPLSHHGGY

-1408 SQSVYEGDANKWRPV
+1408 SQSVYESDANKWRPV

-1455 VLYQVEGFDYPEVR
+1455 VLYQVGGFDYPEVR
-1469 VPLIIRDDDQW
+1469 VPLIIRDDDEW

-1528 ADQDKRFSINADFA
+1528 ADQDKRFSISADFA
-1542 EALLRS
+1542 KPLLRS

-1584 VGRTPVQV
+1584 VSRTPVQV

-1674 IDLSWPRVVGAE
+1674 IDLSWPQVVGAE

-1728 YRAVVYYQ
+1728 YRAVVYYA

-1757 GSPVEAEPASV
+1757 GSPVEAEPTSV

-1853 LGATVRF
+1853 LGATVQF

-1936 LTGLKPQS
+1936 LTGLNPQS

-1950 LHGTNQLDQITVRTL
+1950 LHGTTQLDKITVRTL

-2024 SQSDDSGISLEQR
+2024 SQSDDSGISIEHR
-2037 TVTIPSAGYAALTVA
+2037 TVTIPTAGYATLTVA

-2097 TVNQGTIARVR
+2097 TVNQGTIARVK

-2182 TPEVSIT
+2182 PTPEVSVT

-2196 GGDAIFT
+2196 GGDATFT

-2226 GAATGQRTV
+2226 GATTGQRTV
-2235 TIPTSGS
+2235 TIPTTGS
-2242 VTLTVATTD
+2242 VTLTVGTTD

-2268 SGYTVSSSQ
+2268 SGYTVSSTQ

-2289 ASTPVVSVSGAAGG
+2289 ASTPVVSVTAGG
-2303 TEGESVTFTVTA
+2303 GITEGGSASFTVTA

-2321 DLAVSVTVAT
+2321 NLDVSLTVSQSGDYGAT
-2331 TGDFGY
+2331 TGQR
-2337 GTLPASVTIPTSGSA
+2337 TVTIPTSGSA
-2352 TVTIATTDDEVD
+2352 TVTITTTDDDVD
-2364 EADGSVTLT
+2364 ETDGSVTLT
-2373 VNAGSGYTVGA
+2373 LNAGSGYTVSSSQGA
-2384 PSTETAGVADDD
+2384 ATVGVADND

-2403 TGYTVDPDVVAR
+2403 TGYTVDPDVIAK

-2445 TGVTG
+2445 AGVTG
-2450 GPMTASEAQDM
+2450 GPMTASEAQEM

-2482 ASAQTPPPP
+2482 ASTQTPPPP

-2500 GSGVTEGGDATFTVT
+2500 GSGITEGGDATFTVT
-2515 ASPAPSSNLDVS
+2515 ASPAPASNLDVS

-2540 GQRTVTIPTT
+2540 GQRTVTVPTT

-2599 APTPVVSVSAGSGV
+2599 APTPVVSV
-2613 TEGGDAVFTVTA
+2613 T
-2625 SPAPAANLDVSVT
+2625 
-2638 VSQSGD
+2638 
-2644 YGATTGK
+2644 
-2651 RTVTVPT
+2651 
-2658 TGSATL
+2658 
-2664 TVGTTDDT
+2664 
-2672 TDETDGSVTATVN
+2672 
-2685 AGSGYTVSST
+2685 
-2695 QGAATV
+2695 
-2701 SVSDNDAAPT
+2701 
-2711 PVVSVSGG
+2711 
-2719 SGVTEGGDAV
+2719 
-2729 FTVTASPAP
+2729 
-2738 AADLAVS
+2738 
-2745 VTVSQS
+2745 
-2751 GDYGATTGQRTVTI
+2751 
-2765 PTSGSATL
+2765 
-2773 TVGTTDDTTDETDGS
+2773 
-2788 VTATVNAGSGYTVSS
+2788 
-2803 TQGAATVAVA
+2803 
-2813 DNDDAPTPEVS
+2813 
-2824 ISAGSGV
+2824 AGSGV

-2846 PTANLDVSVTV
+2846 PTSNLDVSVTV

-2869 RTVTIP
+2869 
-2875 TSGSATLTVGTTDD
+2875 
-2889 TTDET
+2889 
-2894 DGSVT
+2894 
-2899 ATVNA
+2899 
-2904 GGGYT
+2904 
-2909 VSSSQGAATV
+2909 
-2919 AVSDDDA
+2919 
-2926 APTPVVSVSA
+2926 
-2936 GSGVTEGGDAVFT
+2936 
-2949 VTASPAPA
+2949 
-2957 ANLDVSV
+2957 
-2964 TVSQSGDYGAATGQR
+2964 R

-3028 GVADDDDAALEVEI
+3028 GVSDNDAAPTPVVSVTAGSGVTEGGDAVFTVTASPAPASNLDVSVTVSAERRLRRDHGPAHGDRPHHGQRHPHRRHHGRYYADETDGSVTATVNAGSGYTVSSTQGAATVAVSDNDDAPTPVVSVTAGSGVTEGGDAVFTVTASPAPTANLDVSVTVSQSGDYGAATGQRTVTVPTTGSVTLTVGTTDDDADETDGSVTATVNAGSGYTVSSSQGAATVGVADNDDAAPEVEI
-3042 SVTVADASAV
+3042 TVTVEAASAV
-3052 EGDVLEFRVALS
+3052 EGDVLEFRVRLS
-3064 AASTEEIRVRWYTA
+3064 EASTEEIRIRWNTA
-3078 PAYHLLDDRAHRSDY
+3078 PAYHLLDDRAHMTDY
-3093 QTTEGELVFAP
+3093 QYTEGELVFAP
-3104 GVTELTGEVWLE
+3104 GVTELTAEVWLE
-3116 QDEDEEPDEYFAVEA
+3116 YDDDEEPDEYFVVEA
-3131 FLPGSLVSPD
+3131 YLPGTLYPPD
-3141 AVGTMTIV
+3141 AVGTMTII

>member
-1 MGNLGQRLRDAAP
+1 M
-14 GGEKVISD
+14 
-22 GGRAHGEDP
+22 
-31 EDPGESRQRFIP
+31 
-43 TPFSPPPPTSGGVV
+43 
-57 LTRRRALWA
+57 RRPWTA
-66 LPLLLLAVMMAAA
+66 LLALALLAA
-79 LFALTP
+79 FVTLTP
-85 AQPAGAQQAAQTFV
+85 AQPADAQQASQTFV

-119 FTTGSNSAGYS
+119 FTTGSNSAVYS

-194 AANTTYFLVIDLSSA
+194 AANTTYFLVIDVSSA

-312 DGALAGKLAAEIR
+312 DGALAGKLTAEIR
-325 SDSSGAPG
+325 SDSGGAPG

-368 LDVTLVLLPG
+368 LDVTLVLVPG

-393 GADGFTIADDGHYRT
+393 GADGWTIADDGHYRT

-423 MTIHGTA
+423 ITIHGTA

-442 TGQADGGTS
+442 TGQADAGS
-451 FLGNDFHQAFT
+451 VNLSNDIAQAFT
-462 TGSSSFGYTLHSV
+462 TGSNSFGYSLRSV
-475 DVEFSTIDS
+475 DVRFNAIQSG
-484 AFSSS
+484 FSSS
-489 ALTASIHAASGG
+489 DLTASIHAASGG

-514 SFPASTSDQTLT
+514 SFPVSSSDQTLT
-526 FTSSAG
+526 FTSTG
-532 IDLEGS
+532 IDLAANTS
-538 ATYFLVIDMD
+538 YFLVIDMSVSR
-548 AGQGSSRVRLTGS
+548 GSSSLDYTVS
-561 DAEDGGGLAG
+561 DSEDSGGLPG
-571 WSIADGAGTRTA
+571 WSISRNYLDRPVA
-583 SSTGA
+583 STGGWGNA
-588 WTPNV
+588 PNE
-593 SSLKISLDGVSK
+593 SLQISLDGLSK
-605 PRPSRVSI
+605 PEPPRVSI

-628 LRASPAPPADLPVS
+628 LRAVPAPTADLPVS

-667 ATLEIATANDD
+667 ATLEIATTNDD

-744 SGYTLTSVDVAFR
+744 SGYTLTSVDVAFN

-786 ANPDWVNRQAGTYR
+786 TNPDWVNRQAGTYS

-872 MGVNGRLLPHSD
+872 MGVNGRLLPHAD

-891 DWPLKPLDLGAGE
+891 DWPLKPLGLGAGE

-964 TNPNDAG
+964 TNPNNAG

-1055 YNTVAS
+1055 YNTIAS

-1101 LDVTTASTVRDRA
+1101 LTVTTASTVRDRA
-1114 QSFTT
+1114 QSFRT

-1179 ADQTFTFTY
+1179 ADRTFTFTY

-1215 NSRYTLRATASNSE
+1215 NSTYTLRATASNSE
-1229 RRRGLRLP
+1229 RLQGLRLP

-1281 RTCEGTVSGNT
+1281 RTCAGTVSGND
-1292 CSTGWVVANHT
+1292 CDTGWVIANYN

-1337 ASQVGEPLSHHGGY
+1337 ASQVAEPLSHFGGY
-1351 IGPGQPDRDRLM
+1351 IGPGKPDRDRLM

-1385 GIHFGYGST
+1385 GINFGYGST

-1408 SQSVYEGDANKWRPV
+1408 SQSVYESDANKWRPV

-1455 VLYQVEGFDYPEVR
+1455 VLYQVGGFDYPEVR
-1469 VPLIIRDDDQW
+1469 VPLIIRDDDEW

-1528 ADQDKRFSINADFA
+1528 ADQDKRFSISADFA
-1542 EALLRS
+1542 KPLLRS

-1662 GDLTYAN
+1662 GDLSYAN

-1674 IDLSWPRVVGAE
+1674 IDLSWPQVVGAE

-1728 YRAVVYYQ
+1728 YRAVVYYA

-1757 GSPVEAEPASV
+1757 GSPVEAEPTSV

-1853 LGATVRF
+1853 LGATVQF

-1936 LTGLKPQS
+1936 LTGLNPQS

-1950 LHGTNQLDQITVRTL
+1950 LHGTTQLDKITVRTL

-1978 ETPAPNTSVPVISVT
+1978 ETPAPNTSVPLISVT

-2024 SQSDDSGISLEQR
+2024 SQSDDSGISIEHR
-2037 TVTIPSAGYAALTVA
+2037 TVTIPTAGYATLTVA

-2068 VDASANLDYRVSSSQ
+2068 VDASANLEYRVSSSQ

-2097 TVNQGTIARVR
+2097 TVNQGTIARVK

-2182 TPEVSIT
+2182 PTPEVSIT

-2196 GGDAIFT
+2196 GGDATFT

-2226 GAATGQRTV
+2226 GATTGQRTV

-2282 AVSDNDD
+2282 
-2289 ASTPVVSVSGAAGG
+2289 
-2303 TEGESVTFTVTA
+2303 
-2315 SPAPAA
+2315 
-2321 DLAVSVTVAT
+2321 
-2331 TGDFGY
+2331 
-2337 GTLPASVTIPTSGSA
+2337 
-2352 TVTIATTDDEVD
+2352 
-2364 EADGSVTLT
+2364 
-2373 VNAGSGYTVGA
+2373 
-2384 PSTETAGVADDD
+2384 GVADND

-2403 TGYTVDPDVVAR
+2403 TGYTVDPDVIAK

-2436 LLAFGEHDG
+2436 LVAFGEHDG

-2450 GPMTASEAQDM
+2450 GPMTASEAQEM
-2461 ADKHSS
+2461 ANRHSS

-2482 ASAQTPPPP
+2482 AAAQTPPPP

-2500 GSGVTEGGDATFTVT
+2500 GSGITEGGSATFTVT
-2515 ASPAPSSNLDVS
+2515 ASPAPASNLAVS

-2560 DDSTDETDGSVTA
+2560 DDAADETDGSVTA

-2594 SDNDA
+2594 SDNDD
-2599 APTPVVSVSAGSGV
+2599 APTPVVSVTAGSGI

-2625 SPAPAANLDVSVT
+2625 SPAPASNLDVSVT

-2644 YGATTGK
+2644 YGAT
-2651 RTVTVPT
+2651 
-2658 TGSATL
+2658 
-2664 TVGTTDDT
+2664 
-2672 TDETDGSVTATVN
+2672 
-2685 AGSGYTVSST
+2685 
-2695 QGAATV
+2695 
-2701 SVSDNDAAPT
+2701 
-2711 PVVSVSGG
+2711 
-2719 SGVTEGGDAV
+2719 
-2729 FTVTASPAP
+2729 
-2738 AADLAVS
+2738 
-2745 VTVSQS
+2745 
-2751 GDYGATTGQRTVTI
+2751 
-2765 PTSGSATL
+2765 
-2773 TVGTTDDTTDETDGS
+2773 
-2788 VTATVNAGSGYTVSS
+2788 
-2803 TQGAATVAVA
+2803 
-2813 DNDDAPTPEVS
+2813 
-2824 ISAGSGV
+2824 
-2831 TEGGDAVF
+2831 
-2839 TVTASPA
+2839 
-2846 PTANLDVSVTV
+2846 
-2857 SQSGDYGATTGK
+2857 
-2869 RTVTIP
+2869 
-2875 TSGSATLTVGTTDD
+2875 
-2889 TTDET
+2889 
-2894 DGSVT
+2894 
-2899 ATVNA
+2899 
-2904 GGGYT
+2904 
-2909 VSSSQGAATV
+2909 
-2919 AVSDDDA
+2919 
-2926 APTPVVSVSA
+2926 
-2936 GSGVTEGGDAVFT
+2936 
-2949 VTASPAPA
+2949 
-2957 ANLDVSV
+2957 
-2964 TVSQSGDYGAATGQR
+2964 TGQR

-2992 VGTTDDSTDE
+2992 VGTTDDTTDE

-3028 GVADDDDAALEVEI
+3028 GVADNDAAPTPVVSVTAGSGVTEGGDAVFTVTAIPAPAANLAVSVTVSQSGDYGATTGHRTVTIPTTGSVTLTVGTTDDTTDETDGSVTATVNAGSGYTVSSSQGAATVGVADNDDAPTPVVSVTAGSGVTEGGDATFTVTASPAPASNLDVSVTVSQSGDYGATTGKRTVTVPTTGSVTLTVGTTDDTTDETDGSVTATVNAGSGYTVSSSQGAATVAVADNDDAAPEVEI
-3042 SVTVADASAV
+3042 TVTVEAASAV
-3052 EGDVLEFRVALS
+3052 EGDVLEFRVRLS
-3064 AASTEEIRVRWYTA
+3064 EASTEEIRIRWNTA
-3078 PAYHLLDDRAHRSDY
+3078 PAYHLLDDRAHMTDY
-3093 QTTEGELVFAP
+3093 QYAEGELVFAP
-3104 GVTELTGEVWLE
+3104 GVTELTAEVWLE
-3116 QDEDEEPDEYFAVEA
+3116 YDDDEEPDEYFAVEA
-3131 FLPGSLVSPD
+3131 YLPGTLYPPD

>member
-1 MGNLGQRLRDAAP
+1 MTNALR
-14 GGEKVISD
+14 S
-22 GGRAHGEDP
+22 
-31 EDPGESRQRFIP
+31 F
-43 TPFSPPPPTSGGVV
+43 TPPPPISWGFSLMRHPARTF
-57 LTRRRALWA
+57 LTLT
-66 LPLLLLAVMMAAA
+66 LLAAA
-79 LFALTP
+79 LFVLLSGGTETAS
-85 AQPAGAQQAAQTFV
+85 AQQATQTFV
-99 ANTGQSSLA
+99 ANTGQLDGASVSL
-108 GTHLEYDFAQA
+108 GNDYAQA
-119 FTTGSNSAGYS
+119 FTTGAAGYS
-130 LRSVGVEFATIQS
+130 LRSVEVEFSAIAS
-143 GFSSSSLTAS
+143 AFSSSYLTAS
-153 IHADSGGSPGNSL
+153 IYTESGESPGSSL

-188 SAGIDL
+188 TGIDL
-194 AANTTYFLVIDLSSA
+194 AANTTYFLVLDMNTTTVGTAL
-209 ESASLMRLTGSD
+209 RVTGSD
-221 SEDGGGQAGWSIGDG
+221 NEDSGHLAGWSIADDSLGRT
-236 FSRRAWNTTGAWST
+236 SSTTAWLSPVQQ
-250 FASSMKLSLGG
+250 SLKISLGG

-312 DGALAGKLAAEIR
+312 DGGLAGKLAAEIR
-325 SDSSGAPG
+325 SDSGGAPG

-393 GADGFTIADDGHYRT
+393 GADGWTIADDGHYRT

-462 TGSSSFGYTLHSV
+462 TGSNSFGYSLHSV

-548 AGQGSSRVRLTGS
+548 AGQSSSRVRLTGS

-628 LRASPAPPADLPVS
+628 LTAVPAPTADLPVS
-642 VTVAT
+642 VMVAT

-667 ATLEIATANDD
+667 ATLEIATTNDD

-744 SGYTLTSVDVAFR
+744 SGYTLTSVDVAFN

-769 TVHKGANGAPGT
+769 TVHRGANGAPGT

-786 ANPDWVNRQAGTYR
+786 ANPAFVNRQAGTYS

-836 SEDEGA
+836 SEDAGA

-891 DWPLKPLDLGAGE
+891 DWPLKPLGLGAGE

-919 AADIGVYDAHVREAA
+919 SADIGVYDAHVREAA

-1055 YNTVAS
+1055 YNTIAS

-1101 LDVTTASTVRDRA
+1101 LNVTTASTVRDRA

-1188 QGDDGSG
+1188 QGNDGSG

-1209 DASVQP
+1209 DASAQP
-1215 NSRYTLRATASNSE
+1215 NSTYTLRATASNSE
-1229 RRRGLRLP
+1229 RLQGLRLP

-1281 RTCEGTVSGNT
+1281 RTCAGTISGND
-1292 CSTGWVVANHT
+1292 CDTGWVIANYN

-1315 GGPAVTYQWQAVDPH
+1315 GGPVVTYQWQAVDPH

-1337 ASQVGEPLSHHGGY
+1337 ASQVAEPLSHHGGY

-1385 GIHFGYGST
+1385 GINFGYGST

-1408 SQSVYEGDANKWRPV
+1408 SQSVYESDANKWRPV

-1469 VPLIIRDDDQW
+1469 VPLIIRDDDEW

-1528 ADQDKRFSINADFA
+1528 ADQDKRFSISADFA
-1542 EALLRS
+1542 KPLLRS

-1584 VGRTPVQV
+1584 VSRTPVQV

-1649 LLGDLPDPVVERV
+1649 LLGDLPDPVVARV
-1662 GDLTYAN
+1662 GDLSYAN

-1674 IDLSWPRVVGAE
+1674 IDLSWPQVVGAE

-1728 YRAVVYYQ
+1728 YRAVVYYA

-1757 GSPVEAEPASV
+1757 GSPVEAEPTSV

-1853 LGATVRF
+1853 LGATVQF

-1936 LTGLKPQS
+1936 LTGLNPQS

-1950 LHGTNQLDQITVRTL
+1950 LHGTTQLDKITVRTL

-1978 ETPAPNTSVPVISVT
+1978 ETPAPNTSVPLISVT

-2024 SQSDDSGISLEQR
+2024 SQSDDSGISIEHQ
-2037 TVTIPSAGYAALTVA
+2037 TVTIPTAGYATLTVA

-2097 TVNQGTIARVR
+2097 TVNQGTIARVK

-2144 TAAEAQDMAD
+2144 TASEAQDMAD

-2172 AAAAQTPPPP
+2172 AAAAQT
-2182 TPEVSIT
+2182 
-2189 AGSGVTE
+2189 
-2196 GGDAIFT
+2196 
-2203 VTASP
+2203 
-2208 APTANLDVSVTVS
+2208 
-2221 QSGDY
+2221 
-2226 GAATGQRTV
+2226 
-2235 TIPTSGS
+2235 
-2242 VTLTVATTD
+2242 
-2251 DTTDE
+2251 
-2256 TDGSVT
+2256 
-2262 ATVNAG
+2262 
-2268 SGYTVSSSQ
+2268 
-2277 GAATV
+2277 
-2282 AVSDNDD
+2282 
-2289 ASTPVVSVSGAAGG
+2289 
-2303 TEGESVTFTVTA
+2303 
-2315 SPAPAA
+2315 
-2321 DLAVSVTVAT
+2321 
-2331 TGDFGY
+2331 
-2337 GTLPASVTIPTSGSA
+2337 
-2352 TVTIATTDDEVD
+2352 
-2364 EADGSVTLT
+2364 
-2373 VNAGSGYTVGA
+2373 
-2384 PSTETAGVADDD
+2384 
-2396 DPVVEEQ
+2396 
-2403 TGYTVDPDVVAR
+2403 
-2415 VRELASQTQHGTA
+2415 
-2428 HVNRWNRV
+2428 
-2436 LLAFGEHDG
+2436 
-2445 TGVTG
+2445 
-2450 GPMTASEAQDM
+2450 
-2461 ADKHSS
+2461 
-2467 PVWDEVVTELTALEA
+2467 
-2482 ASAQTPPPP
+2482 PPP

-2560 DDSTDETDGSVTA
+2560 DDTTDETDGSVTATVNAGSGYTVSSTQGAATVAVSDNDDAPTPVVSVTAGGGITEGGSASFTVTASPAPAADLAVSVTVSQSGDYGATTGQRTVTIPTSGSATVTITTTDDDVDETDGSVTLTINAGSGYTVSSSQGAATVGVADNDEPVVEEQTGYTVDPDVIAKVRELASQTQHGTAHVNRWNRVLVAFGEHDGTGVTGGPMTASEAQEMANRHSSPVWDEVVTELTALEAASAQTPPPPTPEVSISAGSGVTEGGDAVFTVTASPAPASNLAVSVTVSQSGDYGATTGQRTVTVPTSGSVTLTVGTTDDSTDETDGSVTA

-2599 APTPVVSVSAGSGV
+2599 APTPVVSV
-2613 TEGGDAVFTVTA
+2613 T
-2625 SPAPAANLDVSVT
+2625 
-2638 VSQSGD
+2638 
-2644 YGATTGK
+2644 
-2651 RTVTVPT
+2651 
-2658 TGSATL
+2658 
-2664 TVGTTDDT
+2664 
-2672 TDETDGSVTATVN
+2672 
-2685 AGSGYTVSST
+2685 
-2695 QGAATV
+2695 
-2701 SVSDNDAAPT
+2701 
-2711 PVVSVSGG
+2711 
-2719 SGVTEGGDAV
+2719 
-2729 FTVTASPAP
+2729 
-2738 AADLAVS
+2738 
-2745 VTVSQS
+2745 
-2751 GDYGATTGQRTVTI
+2751 
-2765 PTSGSATL
+2765 
-2773 TVGTTDDTTDETDGS
+2773 
-2788 VTATVNAGSGYTVSS
+2788 
-2803 TQGAATVAVA
+2803 
-2813 DNDDAPTPEVS
+2813 
-2824 ISAGSGV
+2824 AGSGV

-2857 SQSGDYGATTGK
+2857 SQSGDYGATTGQ
-2869 RTVTIP
+2869 RTVTI
-2875 TSGSATLTVGTTDD
+2875 
-2889 TTDET
+2889 
-2894 DGSVT
+2894 
-2899 ATVNA
+2899 
-2904 GGGYT
+2904 
-2909 VSSSQGAATV
+2909 
-2919 AVSDDDA
+2919 
-2926 APTPVVSVSA
+2926 
-2936 GSGVTEGGDAVFT
+2936 
-2949 VTASPAPA
+2949 
-2957 ANLDVSV
+2957 
-2964 TVSQSGDYGAATGQR
+2964 
-2979 TVTVPTTGSVTLT
+2979 PTTGSVTLT

-3028 GVADDDDAALEVEI
+3028 GVADNDAAPTPVVSVTAGSGVTEGGDAVFTVTASPAPSSNLDVSVTVSASGDYGATTGKRTVTVPTTGSVTLTVGTTDDDADETDGSVTATVNAGSGYTVSSTQGAATVAVSDNDDAPTPVVSVTAGSGVTEGGDASFTVTASPAPTANLDVSVTVSQSGDYGAATGRRTVTVPTTGSVTLTVGTTDDDADETDGSVTATVNAGSGYTVSSTQGAATVGVADNDDAAPEVEI
-3042 SVTVADASAV
+3042 TVTVEAASAV
-3052 EGDVLEFRVALS
+3052 EGDVLEFRVRLS
-3064 AASTEEIRVRWYTA
+3064 EASTEEIRIRWNTA
-3078 PAYHLLDDRAHRSDY
+3078 PAYHLLDDRAHMTDY
-3093 QTTEGELVFAP
+3093 QYTEGELVFAP
-3104 GVTELTGEVWLE
+3104 GVTELTAEVWLE
-3116 QDEDEEPDEYFAVEA
+3116 YDDDEEPDEYFAVEA
-3131 FLPGSLVSPD
+3131 YLPGTLYPPD
-3141 AVGTMTIV
+3141 AVGTMTII

>member
-1 MGNLGQRLRDAAP
+1 MRRPA
-14 GGEKVISD
+14 
-22 GGRAHGEDP
+22 RT
-31 EDPGESRQRFIP
+31 F
-43 TPFSPPPPTSGGVV
+43 
-57 LTRRRALWA
+57 LTLT
-66 LPLLLLAVMMAAA
+66 LLAAA
-79 LFALTP
+79 LFVLLSGGTETVS
-85 AQPAGAQQAAQTFV
+85 AQQATQTFV
-99 ANTGQSSLA
+99 ANTGQA
-108 GTHLEYDFAQA
+108 DGGTGGLENDYAQA
-119 FTTGSNSAGYS
+119 FTTGAAGYS
-130 LRSVGVEFATIQS
+130 LRSVEVEFSAIAST
-143 GFSSSSLTAS
+143 FSSSYLTAS
-153 IHADSGGSPGNSL
+153 IYTESGGSPASSL

-188 SAGIDL
+188 AGIDL
-194 AANTTYFLVIDLSSA
+194 AANTTYFLVLDMNTTTVGTAL
-209 ESASLMRLTGSD
+209 RVTGSD
-221 SEDGGGQAGWSIGDG
+221 NEDSGHLAGWSIADDSLGRT
-236 FSRRAWNTTGAWST
+236 SSTTAWLSPVQQ
-250 FASSMKLSLGG
+250 SLKISLGG

-312 DGALAGKLAAEIR
+312 DGALAGKLTAEIR

-354 SGVALAANTTYWAV
+354 AGVALAANTTYWAV

-393 GADGFTIADDGHYRT
+393 GADGWTIADEGHYRT

-423 MTIHGTA
+423 ITIHGTA

-462 TGSSSFGYTLHSV
+462 TGSNSFGYSLHSV

-548 AGQGSSRVRLTGS
+548 AGQSSSRVRLTGS

-605 PRPSRVSI
+605 PRPPRVSI

-628 LRASPAPPADLPVS
+628 LRAVPAPTADLPVS

-647 TGDFGYGA
+647 TGDFGYGT
-655 LPTSVTIPASGT
+655 LPTSVTIPDSGT
-667 ATLEIATANDD
+667 ATLEIPTTNDD

-872 MGVNGRLLPHSD
+872 MGVNGRLLPHAD

-891 DWPLKPLDLGAGE
+891 DWPLKPLGLGAGE

-1055 YNTVAS
+1055 YNTIAS

-1101 LDVTTASTVRDRA
+1101 LTVTTASTVRDRA

-1179 ADQTFTFTY
+1179 ADRTFTFTY

-1215 NSRYTLRATASNSE
+1215 NSTYALRATASNSE
-1229 RRRGLRLP
+1229 RLQGLRLP

-1281 RTCEGTVSGNT
+1281 RTCAGTVSGND
-1292 CSTGWVVANHT
+1292 CDTGWVIANYN

-1408 SQSVYEGDANKWRPV
+1408 SQSVYESDANKWRPV

-1455 VLYQVEGFDYPEVR
+1455 VLYQVGGFDFPEVR
-1469 VPLIIRDDDQW
+1469 VPLIIRDDDEW

-1528 ADQDKRFSINADFA
+1528 ADQDKRFSISADFA
-1542 EALLRS
+1542 KPPLRS

-1575 SAVSAGSVT
+1575 SAVSSGSVT
-1584 VGRTPVQV
+1584 VSRTPVQV

-1662 GDLTYAN
+1662 GDLSYAN

-1674 IDLSWPRVVGAE
+1674 IDLSWPQVVGAE

-1728 YRAVVYYQ
+1728 YRAVVYYA

-1757 GSPVEAEPASV
+1757 GSPVEAEPTSV

-1853 LGATVRF
+1853 LGATVQF

-1936 LTGLKPQS
+1936 LTGLDPQS

-1950 LHGTNQLDQITVRTL
+1950 LHGTTQLDKITVQTL

-1978 ETPAPNTSVPVISVT
+1978 ETPAPNTSVPLISVT

-2024 SQSDDSGISLEQR
+2024 SQSDDSGISMEHQ
-2037 TVTIPSAGYAALTVA
+2037 TVTIPAAGYATLTVA

-2097 TVNQGTIARVR
+2097 TVNQGTIARVK

-2196 GGDAIFT
+2196 GGDATFT

-2226 GAATGQRTV
+2226 GAATGRRTV
-2235 TIPTSGS
+2235 TIPTTGS
-2242 VTLTVATTD
+2242 VTITVGTTD

-2289 ASTPVVSVSGAAGG
+2289 ASTPVVSVSAGG
-2303 TEGESVTFTVTA
+2303 GITEGGSASFTVSA
-2315 SPAPAA
+2315 NPAPAA
-2321 DLAVSVTVAT
+2321 
-2331 TGDFGY
+2331 
-2337 GTLPASVTIPTSGSA
+2337 
-2352 TVTIATTDDEVD
+2352 
-2364 EADGSVTLT
+2364 
-2373 VNAGSGYTVGA
+2373 
-2384 PSTETAGVADDD
+2384 
-2396 DPVVEEQ
+2396 
-2403 TGYTVDPDVVAR
+2403 
-2415 VRELASQTQHGTA
+2415 
-2428 HVNRWNRV
+2428 
-2436 LLAFGEHDG
+2436 
-2445 TGVTG
+2445 
-2450 GPMTASEAQDM
+2450 
-2461 ADKHSS
+2461 
-2467 PVWDEVVTELTALEA
+2467 
-2482 ASAQTPPPP
+2482 
-2491 PTPEVSVTA
+2491 
-2500 GSGVTEGGDATFTVT
+2500 
-2515 ASPAPSSNLDVS
+2515 NLDVS

-2560 DDSTDETDGSVTA
+2560 DDSADEPDGSVTLTLNAGSGYTVSSSQGAATVGVADNDDPVVDEQTGYTVDPDVIAKVRELASQTQHGTAHVNRWNRVLVAFGEHDGTGVTGGPMTAAEAQEMADKHSSPVWDEVVTELTALEAASTQTPPPPPTPEVSITAGSGITEGGDATFTVTASPAPASNLDVSVTVSQSGDYGATTGQRTVTVPTSGSVTLTVGTTDDDADETDGSVTA

-2585 SQGAATVAV
+2585 TQGAAMVGV
-2594 SDNDA
+2594 SDNDD
-2599 APTPVVSVSAGSGV
+2599 APTPVVSVTAGSGV

-2644 YGATTGK
+2644 YGATTGQRTVTIPTTGSVTLTVGTTDDNADETDGSVTATVNAGSGYTVSSSQGAATVGVADNDAAPTPVVSVTAGSGVTEGGDATFTVTASPAPASNLAVSVTVSQSGDYGATTGRRTVTVPTTGSVTITVGTTDDSTDETDGSVTATVNAGSGYTVSSSQGAATVGVSDNDDAPTPVVSVTAGSGVTEGGDAVFTVTASPAPASNLAVSVTVSQSGDYGATTGK

-2658 TGSATL
+2658 TGSVTL

-2701 SVSDNDAAPT
+2701 
-2711 PVVSVSGG
+2711 G
-2719 SGVTEGGDAV
+2719 
-2729 FTVTASPAP
+2729 
-2738 AADLAVS
+2738 
-2745 VTVSQS
+2745 
-2751 GDYGATTGQRTVTI
+2751 
-2765 PTSGSATL
+2765 
-2773 TVGTTDDTTDETDGS
+2773 
-2788 VTATVNAGSGYTVSS
+2788 
-2803 TQGAATVAVA
+2803 VA
-2813 DNDDAPTPEVS
+2813 DNDDAAPEVE
-2824 ISAGSGV
+2824 I
-2831 TEGGDAVF
+2831 
-2839 TVTASPA
+2839 
-2846 PTANLDVSVTV
+2846 
-2857 SQSGDYGATTGK
+2857 
-2869 RTVTIP
+2869 
-2875 TSGSATLTVGTTDD
+2875 
-2889 TTDET
+2889 
-2894 DGSVT
+2894 
-2899 ATVNA
+2899 
-2904 GGGYT
+2904 
-2909 VSSSQGAATV
+2909 
-2919 AVSDDDA
+2919 
-2926 APTPVVSVSA
+2926 
-2936 GSGVTEGGDAVFT
+2936 
-2949 VTASPAPA
+2949 
-2957 ANLDVSV
+2957 
-2964 TVSQSGDYGAATGQR
+2964 
-2979 TVTVPTTGSVTLT
+2979 TVTV
-2992 VGTTDDSTDE
+2992 E
-3002 TDGSVTATVNAG
+3002 A
-3014 SGYTVSSSQGAATV
+3014 
-3028 GVADDDDAALEVEI
+3028 
-3042 SVTVADASAV
+3042 ASAV
-3052 EGDVLEFRVALS
+3052 EGDVLEFRVRLS
-3064 AASTEEIRVRWYTA
+3064 EASTEEIRIRWNTA
-3078 PAYHLLDDRAHRSDY
+3078 PAYHLLDDRAHMTDY
-3093 QTTEGELVFAP
+3093 QYTEGELVFAP
-3104 GVTELTGEVWLE
+3104 GVTELTAEVWLE
-3116 QDEDEEPDEYFAVEA
+3116 YDDDEEPDEYFVVEA
-3131 FLPGSLVSPD
+3131 YLPGTLYPPD
-3141 AVGTMTIV
+3141 AVGTMTIK